1 MASNEDLQKIWEW
14 NAIVPRSIPICIHDI
29 ISKVAREQPNEPAV
43 CAWDGELTYRELDDL
58 STALACQ
65 LNVFNLGQGIVPL
78 CFEKSVWMP
87 VAMLAVFKA
96 GAACVALDVTL
107 PEERLRGI
115 VKQVQPK
122 VILSSFPN
130 RVKASRVVGDNIPL
144 QVVDK
149 SSILNGDPTQ
159 MGSGTHHKPV
169 LPAVNPSDLLY
180 LVFTSGSTGVP
191 KGARLSHQ
199 NLASALHYQSQKLCF
214 SPTSRVL
221 DFASYAFDIAWFNFI
236 FTLCCGGCLCI
247 GSHEEM
253 RNDPAACIQRY
264 RVNFA
269 HLTPSLT
276 HIVSSEALSQL
287 DILVTSGEIL
297 TASHAEKVSLPRK
310 IINAYGPAECTPHAT
325 ASVIQKDEMLHPPI
339 GRGHGACTWVVDLT
353 DESRLV
359 PIGEEGEL
367 WLEGPL
373 VGEGYLNDEEKT
385 SSVFVIDPSWLLSG
399 APSKAGRHGRLYKTG
414 DIVRQNE
421 DGTFMFIRRK
431 DAQVKINGQ
440 RVELGEVEYHVRR
453 LLRGSSQLVA
463 EVIKPQNSGSAILA
477 IFICID
483 EFESKDKTALKA
495 SVATLTQGV
504 DELLAQVV
512 PSYMIPS
519 AYIPI
524 KDVPMTATGKT
535 DRKVLHEIGSS
546 FTTVELAAL
555 HPTRQTEF
563 QAPGTEAE
571 EKMQSWWATVLG
583 IEASAISLDDN
594 FLHIGGD
601 SIQAMKL
608 VGIARQEGLVLTV
621 ADIFKQPRLF
631 DLARLMHTFDHDIP
645 SADEPVAPFSLLRN
659 GVNLH
664 DARQQVA
671 SLCGL
676 DAAQIQDIIPCTPL
690 QEGLLAMTLKRPG
703 DYISERN
710 FTLRPGLD
718 IDRFKKACE
727 DAVTYLPILRMRI
740 FDLPG
745 IGLVQAILDENI
757 SWELSDNEDS
767 NAPGTSMALGDK
779 LTRFYLSVDR
789 GLGTIFK
796 WKMHHALYDG
806 WSVPLMLD
814 AIEKAYQGEK
824 VEIVPFQRFIYYI
837 QNIDQKAAYDHWHKY
852 YQLSQATIFPAT
864 PSPAYAPNVDEILEH
879 RFTNIAWT
887 KTDITASTAIRTAW
901 AMLQGAYTGSSDVA
915 FGATVTG
922 RQAAV
927 LGIEKMAAPAIAT
940 VPVRVVWE
948 SNQTLDELLR
958 LVQQQSIDGIPYE
971 QIGLREIRKVSQDA
985 DHGCNFQTLL
995 VVQPPGLVTD
1005 QSEIFELVSE
1015 HTGALNGFNTYALQL
1030 ICTLL
1035 EDGLHVS
1042 ISFDSSTI
1050 SRAELQRLVT
1060 QFEHIVRMICDEE
1073 LRAKKLHELDI
1084 LSNNDLQEIWN
1095 WNAQLP
1101 ETVDGLIH
1109 KSIEQMAIQQ
1119 PNSTAIRAW
1128 DGVLTY
1134 GELDS
1139 IASRFAL
1146 HLVKKGLHANVLV
1159 PLCFEKSMWTAV
1171 AMLSVMKAGAASLLL
1186 DINQPE
1192 ERLRTIIRQINPHII
1207 LSSTDNAALA
1217 TRLSDTTVEV
1227 EVISTAAL
1235 DALSADSHITSQ
1247 DSIRDVMESQSPL
1260 DLLYVVFTSGS
1271 SGTPKGVKISHQN
1284 FSSAVKHQQTELG
1297 FSSSSQVL
1305 DFASYAFDMA
1315 WSNFIFTLCT
1325 GGCLCIGSQGEM
1337 RDDLA
1342 GCLQRYQITF
1352 IQLTPSLA
1360 RTIDSAILSRL
1371 DVLLLAGEGLS
1382 MTDVDHA
1389 SVAKKLLNAYGPA
1402 ECSVC
1407 GTASN
1412 LKTHTRGPPPIG
1424 RGIGQ
1429 CTWVVDPEDETKLVP
1444 IGVEGELWL
1453 EGPLVGQGYFHN
1465 EEQTAAAFVQDP
1477 AWLLRGSRTMPGR
1490 KGRLY
1495 KTGDLVRFTAN
1506 GALIFTGRK
1515 DSQVKIR
1522 GQRIELGEVEYHIA
1536 KLLPSEYGSIQIK
1549 AEVVVPLDG
1558 NGEIMVLFVCA
1569 SGVKDDATS
1578 NELKL
1583 IVQQIKRE
1591 VDRHLT
1597 EILPSYM
1604 IPSAF
1609 VPIATLPLTPTGKID
1624 RKVLKKIGGEIT
1636 LKTLLEFQPSS
1647 HAERKPP
1654 STEAEK
1660 QMCNMWATILGIDP
1674 EEISTDDSFLRIGGD
1689 SIQAMRLVGIAR
1701 SSGLLFSVEDVFKQ
1715 PRLCDLSKVAK
1726 FSVNDMDSPVD
1737 EEVQPFS
1744 LLQSKIEV
1752 ETAIQLAASLCAIQ
1766 PEQVQDIFPCS
1777 PLQEGLIAMTE
1788 KQSGQYILRNELEL
1802 PKSID
1807 PIALRIAFEEMVTN
1821 IPILRTRVVYLP
1833 GQGFVQVIVEEP
1845 ALWTKEHPDA
1855 RMGLGTR
1862 LNTINITTKDDGT
1875 TTFTWLIHH
1884 ALYDGWSFH
1893 LLLDTLEGLLS
1904 RNERHPWPL
1913 SLQPFIRHI
1922 QNIDVSASR
1931 QYWQAHFQ
1939 GCEAAIF
1946 PACPSPSYVPRV
1958 DSILEHGITNL
1969 SWPSNEITPSTV
1981 IRTAWSLVQSTYTT
1995 VNDIV
2000 FGVTVAVLDPG
2011 LRVEEQLQKIQTQ
2024 AAESMMYEQFGLQ
2037 EIRKL
2042 GQEAELG
2049 CSFQAL
2055 LVVQPAELSIPRNKI
2070 LKAISPQAQNEPKD
2084 QADVFSTYA
2093 LELIFGLNDSG
2104 VSITLNF
2111 DSAIIGAERVQ
2122 RIADQFE
2129 HFMRLLC
2136 SEDWHQTTIG
2146 DLEVA
2151 CKQDLEDIWAWNSAV
2166 PDAVELCIH
2175 DIIAETTE
2183 RQPSA
2188 PAICAWDG
2196 ETSYKELDELSTRLS
2211 ERLIQLGVGRN
2222 VPVPLLFEKSM
2233 FMPLA
2238 MLSVMKAGGCCV
2250 AMDIN
2255 QPEERLRTIISQIKP
2270 TLILS
2275 SAQNESM
2282 ASHISGTA
2290 QIQVVSKSA
2299 LDALRIGPIGTMDQ
2313 SPASTATPSDLL
2325 YIVFT
2330 SGSSGTPKG
2339 AQISHQNFASAI
2351 KHQSHHLG
2359 FTPES
2364 RVLDFASYSFDM
2376 AWSNF
2381 LFTLCIGGCLC
2392 VGSYNE
2398 MQNDLAGCLQRYNIS
2413 FAQLTPSLARTVDV
2427 EVLSALDTLIL
2438 AGEGLQVSDIERCA
2452 KVRNLINAYG
2462 PAECSVCATAASLRH
2477 NNSGLPI
2484 IGKGVGQC
2492 TWIVDH
2498 ENPSRLVPV
2507 GVEGELWLEGPLV
2520 GLGYLDDERT
2530 ANAFVNDPP
2539 WLLNGAPGHSGRQG
2553 RLYKTGDLVRYN
2565 SDGSLIFVGR
2575 KDSQAKIRGQRLEL
2589 GEVEVHIQRQ
2599 LQAYR
2604 DLQVVAEIITPRDGS
2619 NQVLVAFLTASTEAE
2634 EAGIIGEIAKLQGAL
2649 GKTIPS
2655 YMIPSAFIPLR
2666 SLPMTTTGKTDR
2678 KKLREIGGNMKIEE
2692 IFAFSQQAQQ
2702 QKRGPRTPTEKKM
2715 QHLWAEILEIRS
2727 SQIGLDDSFLRVG
2740 DSIQAIK
2747 LVRAARDEGLSITV
2761 ADIFKHPQLWELAQ
2775 VATTVECAEL
2785 DDQIPPF
2792 SLLNMGLSE
2801 DEIRRAVA
2809 TLCGVKSVQIQ
2820 DVFPCTSLQEGLLAL
2835 TEKEFGD
2842 YISQNEYTLKPGTDT
2857 DRFKEACETVFDAF
2871 PILRTRIVDLPGKG
2885 LVQVVIDEAI
2895 QWQTNETGSTGLGR
2909 KLTQFCLTADEDSS
2923 VRFLWEIHHALY
2935 DGWTFPLLLN
2945 AISSAYEG
2953 KRQFSTTPFQAFIR
2967 HLQNIDRGAAHDF
2980 WQAQFNGIRASP
2992 FPPRPLV
2999 QRPRVA
3005 AVIDREIIYVQ
3016 WPETD
3021 ITASTAI
3028 RAAWALVQ
3036 GSCTGSSD
3044 VLFGTIALGRQL
3056 PVPGIEQI
3064 AGPTIATIPV
3074 RIALDP
3080 SVQTVGEYLQEV
3092 QQQAINSLPYEQIGL
3107 QEIRRVS
3114 QESEYACDFSTLL
3127 VIQPEGQSQLP
3138 NKLFETT
3145 SDDGAW
3151 LRNLSTYPLLIIC
3164 GLQDQG
3170 VNIRL
3175 SFDSTIVAA
3184 DRVQRIAQQFEHV
3197 LRLICSEEQRQIKLG
3212 GIDLT
3217 TAQDVQD
3224 IWKWN
3229 ATVPETLDACVHDLI
3244 AESIAKHPNSLA
3256 VDAWDGTLTYQEL
3269 DHLSNQVAIQ
3279 LIQAGIE
3286 PNMPV
3291 PLLFEKSMWMP
3302 IAILG
3307 VMKAGATSVAMDS
3320 SQPKERLKVI
3330 IRQVQPRVILSS
3342 VLNATLASQLSE
3354 TEVQVQIVCTKTIE
3368 LLRTTVEITADLRAL
3383 EDLGCPSHSLYIIF
3397 TSGSTGVPKGARVS
3411 HKSFAS
3417 AMKHQMSMFGF
3428 NSTSRVIDFASYAFD
3443 MPWTNYLFTF
3453 YAGGCVC
3460 IRPKSELQNDLAGCL
3475 QRHRISYAF
3484 LTPSLARTIDASV
3497 LSRLDVLAF
3506 GGEGLLLSDVT
3517 RCAGVGRIVNI
3528 YGPSEC
3534 TPCSTAAVITDF
3546 TLAPQ
3551 IGNGQGQCTW
3561 IVDPQ
3566 NGQKLVPIGVEGELW
3581 LEGPLVGQGYLD
3593 DRQTL
3598 ATYEDDPIWLLR
3610 GAAGVSGR
3618 RGRLYK
3624 TGDLV
3629 RYASDGTLI
3638 FCGRKDSQVKI
3649 RGQRVELSEVEHHAR
3664 QHLLQN
3670 GEDVRL
3676 IAEIIVPK
3684 SSDNALL
3691 VMFICLP
3698 GFDMKVETNEKL
3710 KAQVSALAEPL
3721 QEQLSKKIP
3730 SYMVPSAFIPVP
3742 TMPMTGTGKTDR
3754 KVLREIASKLTLE
3767 ELAAMQPQR
3776 QNSYREPQST
3786 SEKRLQALWSTVL
3799 AIDASSISA
3808 DDSFLR
3814 IGGDS
3819 IQAMRLVAAAREQGL
3834 ALTVTDIFEHPELS
3848 DLAQFMKGEDDMIAT
3863 DVAPL
3868 SLLSESIDHS
3878 TLMQQAASLCNVQ
3891 ATQILDIF
3899 PCTPLQEGL
3908 LAMTEKHSGD
3918 YISQNIYN
3926 LEPEID
3932 RERFK
3937 AACERVVDSFPIL
3950 RTRIIDL
3957 PGEGLVQVVVDERV
3971 QWNLQQGHIGLG
3983 TKLSSFGLHHEGTIT
3998 QFSWTIHHALY
4009 DGWSFGMM
4017 LEAIQK
4023 AYNGGDDLTTVPFQR
4038 YIQYVRETDS
4048 SAAIRFWQHQFEG
4061 ARPAIFPQ
4069 LSSLAH
4075 TPRADSLLR
4084 HEISSIGFPKTN
4096 VTASTAIKAAWALV
4110 QGIFTDSG
4118 DVVFGT
4124 TVTGRQIPVAG
4135 VEQIAAPLI
4144 ATVPVRAT
4152 LDPNVQVSRLLED
4165 MQRQS
4170 VESIPYEHIGLQE
4183 IRKVSPEAQ
4192 QGCDFQTLLVI
4203 QPSEI
4208 EQIPK
4213 TVFKPVDMAER
4224 GNSQASA
4231 FSTYA
4236 LELICALQ
4244 QEGVALMLSFD
4255 SRIVQP
4261 QEAKRVVSQFEHMLR
4276 LVCASSQQELRLNE
4290 IQIASEQ
4297 DIEDIW
4303 KWNAAVPPLNEM
4315 CVHDLLAQTARKQPD
4330 APAIHA
4336 WDGQLSYRQLEL
4348 LSSRLAAHL
4357 VREGVKPGVIL
4368 PLCIEKSGLMPVAM
4382 LAVMKLGAASV
4393 ALDINQPK
4401 NRLRSIVRQ
4410 VQSNVILASTT
4421 NKDIALELADQP
4433 AKVVI
4438 ISTAFL
4444 NNLME
4449 AEASLSLSLEHVAI
4463 QPSELLYA
4471 VFTSGSTG
4479 LPKGVLISHQNVAST
4494 LIEDV
4499 ETLGFKPG
4507 GRVLDFASYA
4517 FDMSWFNFLFTLYT
4531 GGCLCIGSQEEM
4543 HNDLAACI
4551 QKYNVSYIQL
4561 TPSLARLVD
4570 IKSLS
4575 TLDVLALAGEAVSPT
4590 DAEYFS
4596 SLDSVHVVNIYGPA
4610 ECTPCST
4617 VSLITDGNKSEPPIG
4632 RGRGLRTWVVDQETG
4647 SRLVPIGTEGELW
4660 LEGPL
4665 VGHGYFNDQNGQTSA
4680 TFIEDPGWLLQ
4691 GSRSVPGRHGRLYK
4705 TRDLVRYNANGELVF
4720 IGRKDSQ
4727 AKIRGQRVELAEVE
4741 HHVKGLL
4748 SRNEDLQVIAE
4759 VVTPRNSTSQ
4769 VLIAFIYLKPS
4780 SQDDTDFTPTLARLD
4795 SRLADR
4801 VPSYMIPAAFM
4812 PLTTIPMTA
4821 TGKTDRKALREIGNQ
4836 LAIEDIA
4843 ALHASLQTDETKTP
4857 LTAGE
4862 RRLRQL
4868 WSLVLNVDSTL
4879 IDANTSFLRIGDSIQ
4894 AMRLVAMAREQGVL
4908 LTVADI
4914 FKQPRLGDQAKHLR
4928 WNDEISEEEVIAP
4941 FSLLKEGITVEF
4953 ARLQAAS
4960 LCNVSSSQIE
4970 DVLPCTPL
4978 QEGLLAMTQKR
4989 SGNYIAHIKFLLQPD
5004 IDVGQFTQACED
5016 VSTEMPILR
5025 TRVIN
5030 LPGQGL
5036 VQAIVDEPI
5045 QWQDENSSDAFSCS
5059 ASDTMGLG
5067 TRLSQFGLSNG
5078 EHGTLFSW
5086 TIHHALYDNF
5096 LVSMVLDAIDKA
5108 YRHVQKTQYVP
5119 FRRFISH
5126 IHDTDESA
5134 AINFWK
5140 GYFDGSQAA
5149 VFPQLPLP
5157 GYAPSTDKALHAAI
5171 TNVTWPNTDMTPA
5184 TIIRT
5189 AWALLQKFHTS
5200 SNDVVFG
5207 CTVTGRQAA
5216 IPGAERIAGPT
5227 VATVPVRIEFPEE
5240 LDMTVAELQAMIQQQ
5255 SIDSIA
5261 FEQMGLQN
5269 IRKIS
5274 EDAAHSCDFQTLLVV
5289 QPASSNSQAS
5299 IFKPLESPR
5308 AQPEVGVSSTYS
5320 LEVVCDIN
5328 PHGLFVKLNYDS
5340 NVVDNR
5346 KIARMRDQ
5354 FENILRILCEEAYQK
5369 TSLRN
5374 LSLIPQI
5381 DLETVWNWNA
5391 SVPETVQ
5398 VCIHDIISAVAHKT
5412 PYATAICAWDG
5423 ELTYMELESLAHSL
5437 SLRLT
5442 AMGIA
5447 PGVIVP
5453 LCFEKSMWTAVTAYA
5468 VWKTGAACFLV
5479 DTNQPED
5486 RLQSIIRQISPK
5498 AILASSANKAL
5509 AYRLQEAAAGI
5520 QLLDV
5525 TRFFDGILAH
5535 GIPTND
5541 LQLPRPVTKA
5551 KPTDLLYVVYTS
5563 GSTGTPKGA
5572 TVSHQNFASAIH
5584 HQTARLGFSPTSRV
5598 LDFASYAFDMSWSC
5612 ILFALCNG
5620 GCLCVGSQAEMR
5632 NDLAGCFSRYQISH
5646 VSLTPSVAR
5655 TVDSTAMSG
5664 LDVLLLAGEAMSP
5677 SDISRFKEIPMLLNA
5692 YGPSECSICAT
5703 AANVGLGSSGSAVS
5717 IGKGVGQRTWV
5728 VDPNNGNYLMPIG
5741 VEGELWLEG
5750 PLVGQ
5755 GYLNDEERTSAAFV
5769 HDPSW
5774 LLQGIPELGISGRRG
5789 RLYKTGDIVRY
5800 QTDGTLTFV
5809 GRKDSQAK
5817 IHGQRL
5823 ELGEVEYHV
5832 QQLLPQ
5838 DQDVRVV
5845 AEIINPRGGSDMLAM
5860 FISMPGIDQP
5870 QARAADIA
5878 NETRQRLTKLVPS
5891 YMIPS
5896 VFIPI
5901 AALPTTVTGK
5911 IDRKT
5916 LKTIGGALTTEELAA
5931 LDPKRS
5937 QQQRLPVTAAEKQMQ
5952 YLWASILDI
5961 DASSIYLDDSF
5972 HTVGGDSI
5980 QAMRLVVAAR
5990 EQGLSLTITDI
6001 LTSSSLS
6008 ELIHLE
6014 SSDEEDNQSL
6024 IDDTAM
6030 LPFSLLGSSLSTS
6043 SLLETVPKLL
6053 GPDIISFTDV
6063 YPVTTVQADFIE
6075 MAMRKNPLSCAA
6087 MYFDFSSDMTDV
6099 ELVTAC
6105 SILWEKFDILR
6116 AIFIQYEGA
6125 FFHVISDAIEVPVCI
6140 HPIERDLE
6148 SSQLHSRI
6156 LSQPLQ
6162 LGKPF
6167 TMFHIQRLA
6176 QGPVRLTIRIA
6187 HAQYDGLSLG
6197 PLLTTLSALLSHQL
6211 PPSVP
6216 QFSRYIKHIQYLEEK
6231 SFPFWKDFLEKSQP
6245 LQMPTPR
6252 NLERSTGKALR
6263 LSRTVP
6269 APGRIDR
6276 TTSATMFIAACAHAL
6291 TKFTNSTDVVLGLTV
6306 SGRSSLSAELK
6317 DVMGPCLNIVPIR
6330 AKVQQGALL
6339 KDIISQVQNQRHRS
6353 VAYEAAGSRNILQ
6366 DCTDW
6371 PPSLRRYNCI
6381 VQFQNIDENPA
6392 LFSGHGPQLNIV
6404 AKPGL
6409 VQTNDIFIIAKPTK
6423 DDWSLEISGS
6433 DSYDL
6438 KQLRE
6443 FLDGRYYD
6451 GQEGACGCGGANGG
6465 AAFPWQLGISNG
6477 VYTAAG
6483 SQALYD
6489 TAGASWCG
6497 AGCGKCYNL
6506 TSTGEPPC
6514 TSCGTGGVAGQS
6526 IIVMVTNLCPNN
6538 GNAQWCPTVGGTNQY
6553 GYSYHFDIMAQ
6564 SEVFGDNVVV
6574 DFEPVAC
6581 PGQATSDW
6589 QQCICVGQQETDTTP
6604 VLGGGSSP
6612 PPGSSSSRPPASATS
6627 SAPTGSGT
6635 QSLYGQCGGTGWT
6648 GPTACAPPATCK
6660 VLNQYYSQCLD

>member
-1 MASNEDLQKIWEW
+1 
-14 NAIVPRSIPICIHDI
+14 
-29 ISKVAREQPNEPAV
+29 
-43 CAWDGELTYRELDDL
+43 
-58 STALACQ
+58 
-65 LNVFNLGQGIVPL
+65 
-78 CFEKSVWMP
+78 
-87 VAMLAVFKA
+87 
-96 GAACVALDVTL
+96 
-107 PEERLRGI
+107 
-115 VKQVQPK
+115 
-122 VILSSFPN
+122 
-130 RVKASRVVGDNIPL
+130 
-144 QVVDK
+144 
-149 SSILNGDPTQ
+149 
-159 MGSGTHHKPV
+159 
-169 LPAVNPSDLLY
+169 
-180 LVFTSGSTGVP
+180 
-191 KGARLSHQ
+191 
-199 NLASALHYQSQKLCF
+199 
-214 SPTSRVL
+214 
-221 DFASYAFDIAWFNFI
+221 
-236 FTLCCGGCLCI
+236 
-247 GSHEEM
+247 M

-287 DILVTSGEIL
+287 DILVTSGEVL
-297 TASHAEKVSLPRK
+297 TASHAEKISLPKK

-325 ASVIQKDEMLHPPI
+325 ASVIHKDEKLHPPI

-373 VGEGYLNDEEKT
+373 VGDGYLNDEEKT
-385 SSVFVIDPSWLLSG
+385 SSVFVIDPTWLMSG
-399 APSKAGRHGRLYKTG
+399 LPSKAGRHGRLYKTG

-453 LLRGSSQLVA
+453 LLRGSSQVVA
-463 EVIKPQNSGSAILA
+463 EVIKPQNSSIAVLA

-483 EFESKDKTALKA
+483 EFESKDKDALKA
-495 SVATLTQGV
+495 SVATLTHGV
-504 DELLAQVV
+504 DGLLAQVV

-524 KDVPMTATGKT
+524 KDIPMTATGKT

-563 QAPGTEAE
+563 QAPRTEAE
-571 EKMQSWWATVLG
+571 EKMQGWWATVLG
-583 IEASAISLDDN
+583 IEASKISLDDN

-621 ADIFKQPRLF
+621 ADIFKQPRLL
-631 DLARLMHTFDHDIP
+631 DLARLMKNLDHD
-645 SADEPVAPFSLLRN
+645 SASASSSVAPFSLLGN
-659 GVNLH
+659 GINLQ

-676 DAAQIQDIIPCTPL
+676 DVAQIQDIIPCTPL
-690 QEGLLAMTLKRPG
+690 QEGLLAMTVKRPG
-703 DYISERN
+703 DYISERQ
-710 FTLRPGLD
+710 FTLRPGLV
-718 IDRFKKACE
+718 ISRFKKACE
-727 DAVTYLPILRMRI
+727 DAVANLPILRTRV

-745 IGLVQAILDENI
+745 IGLVQAILNEAI
-757 SWELSDNEDS
+757 SWESTDNDDS
-767 NAPGTSMALGDK
+767 NAPSRSMALGDK
-779 LTRFYLSVDR
+779 LSRFYLSVDR
-789 GLGTIFK
+789 GLGTVFK
-796 WKMHHALYDG
+796 WRMHHALYDG
-806 WSVPLMLD
+806 WSMPLMLD
-814 AIEKAYQGEK
+814 AIEKAYQGQE
-824 VEIVPFQRFIYYI
+824 VETVPFQRFIHYI
-837 QNIDQKAAYDHWHKY
+837 QNIDKNAAFDHWSKY
-852 YQLSQATIFPAT
+852 YQLSQATVFPAT
-864 PSPAYAPNVDEILEH
+864 PSPAYTPSVDEIIEH
-879 RFTNIAWT
+879 RFTNISWT
-887 KTDITASTAIRTAW
+887 KTDITAATAIRTSW

-948 SNQTLDELLR
+948 SNQTLNELLR

-971 QIGLREIRKVSQDA
+971 QMGLREIRKVSQDA
-985 DHGCNFQTLL
+985 EYGCNFQTLL

-1005 QSEIFELVSE
+1005 QSEIFELISE

-1035 EDGLHVS
+1035 EDGLHLS
-1042 ISFDSSTI
+1042 IGFDSSII
-1050 SRAELQRLVT
+1050 SRAESERIIK
-1060 QFEHIVRMICDEE
+1060 QFEHLVRVVCDAEM
-1073 LRAKKLHELDI
+1073 RTKKLHEVDI
-1084 LSNNDLQEIWN
+1084 LSQNDLQDIWN
-1095 WNAQLP
+1095 WNARVP

-1109 KSIEQMAIQQ
+1109 KSIEKMAIQQ
-1119 PNSTAIRAW
+1119 PNSTAILAW

-1134 GELDS
+1134 AELDS

-1146 HLVKKGLHANVLV
+1146 HLAKKGVHANVLV

-1192 ERLRTIIRQINPHII
+1192 ERLRTIIRQVGPRII

-1217 TRLSDTTVEV
+1217 TRLSDTPVEV
-1227 EVISTAAL
+1227 EVIDKAAL
-1235 DALSADSHITSQ
+1235 DRLTVDSRIVSQEGMADI
-1247 DSIRDVMESQSPL
+1247 MASQSPL

-1271 SGTPKGVKISHQN
+1271 TGAPKGVKISHQN

-1297 FSSSSQVL
+1297 FTSSSQVL

-1325 GGCLCIGSQGEM
+1325 GGCLCIGSQSEM

-1352 IQLTPSLA
+1352 VQLTPSLA
-1360 RTIDSAILSRL
+1360 RTIDSSILSHL

-1389 SVAKKLLNAYGPA
+1389 SVAKMLLNAYGPA

-1412 LKTHTRGPPPIG
+1412 LKFHTSGPPPIG

-1453 EGPLVGQGYFHN
+1453 EGPLVGQGYFYN
-1465 EEQTAAAFVQDP
+1465 EEQTVAAFIQDP
-1477 AWLLRGSRTMPGR
+1477 AWLLKGWRDTPGR
-1490 KGRLY
+1490 TGRLY
-1495 KTGDLVRFTAN
+1495 KTGDLVRYTAD
-1506 GALIFTGRK
+1506 GALVFTGRK

-1569 SGVKDDATS
+1569 PGAKEDIT
-1578 NELKL
+1578 

-1591 VDRHLT
+1591 VDQHLT

-1609 VPIATLPLTPTGKID
+1609 VLIAALPLTPTGKID
-1624 RKVLKKIGGEIT
+1624 RKVLKKMGSEIT
-1636 LKTLLEFQPSS
+1636 LKTLLEFQRNSQV
-1647 HAERKPP
+1647 ERKPP
-1654 STEAEK
+1654 STEAEE
-1660 QMCNMWATILGIDP
+1660 QMCNLWATVLGMKF

-1715 PRLCDLSKVAK
+1715 PRLSDLCKMAK
-1726 FSVNDMDSPVD
+1726 LSSIADIDSSID
-1737 EEVQPFS
+1737 ETVQPFS
-1744 LLQSKIEV
+1744 LLQSNVDV
-1752 ETAIQLAASLCAIQ
+1752 EAAIQLTASLCDIQ

-1788 KQSGQYILRNELEL
+1788 KQSGQYILRNEFEV

-1807 PIALRIAFEEMVTN
+1807 PSTFRRAFEEMATN

-1833 GQGFVQVIVEEP
+1833 GQGFVQVVVNEP
-1845 ALWTKEHPDA
+1845 AHWTKEYSDA
-1855 RMGLGTR
+1855 KMGLGTR
-1862 LNTINITTKDDGT
+1862 LSTLTVATKNNGT
-1875 TTFTWLIHH
+1875 TTLTWSIHH

-1893 LLLDTLEGLLS
+1893 LLLDTLERLLS
-1904 RNERHPWPL
+1904 QIERHAWPL
-1913 SLQPFIRHI
+1913 PFQPFIRHI
-1922 QNIDVSASR
+1922 QNVDVAASR
-1931 QYWQAHFQ
+1931 KYWQTHFQ
-1939 GCEAAIF
+1939 GCEAAAF
-1946 PACPSPSYVPRV
+1946 PVCPSPSYVPRV
-1958 DSILEHGITNL
+1958 DSILEHEIKNL
-1969 SWPSNEITPSTV
+1969 AWPSNDITPSTV
-1981 IRTAWSLVQSTYTT
+1981 IRTAWSLLQATYTT

-2000 FGVTVAVLDPG
+2000 FGVTVAGRQAALTGIERVAGPTIATVPVRVILDTS
-2011 LRVEEQLQKIQTQ
+2011 LQVEEQLQRIQTQ
-2024 AAESMMYEQFGLQ
+2024 AAESTMYEHFGLQ

-2055 LVVQPAELSIPRNKI
+2055 LVIQPAELNTPRNRI
-2070 LKAISPQAQNEPKD
+2070 LKAISSQAKNELKD

-2093 LELIFGLNDSG
+2093 LELIFGLDDSG

-2111 DSAIIGAERVQ
+2111 DSAVIGAERIQ
-2122 RIADQFE
+2122 RIAEQFE
-2129 HFMRLLC
+2129 HFLRLLC
-2136 SEDWHQTTIG
+2136 SEDMGQTTIG
-2146 DLEVA
+2146 DLDVA
-2151 CKQDLEDIWAWNSAV
+2151 CKQDLQDIWAWNSAV

-2175 DIIAETTE
+2175 DIIAETTT
-2183 RQPSA
+2183 RQPFA

-2196 ETSYKELDELSTRLS
+2196 EMSYKELDELSTILS
-2211 ERLIQLGVGRN
+2211 QRLIKLGVGRN

-2233 FMPLA
+2233 YMPLA

-2250 AMDIN
+2250 AMDVN

-2275 SAQNESM
+2275 STQNESM
-2282 ASHISGTA
+2282 ASHLSGTA
-2290 QIQVVSKSA
+2290 HIEVVSKSA
-2299 LDALRIGPIGTMDQ
+2299 LEALHIEPAGTAAQ
-2313 SPASTATPSDLL
+2313 SPALTARPSDLL

-2330 SGSSGTPKG
+2330 SGSTGIPKG

-2364 RVLDFASYSFDM
+2364 RVLDFASYAFDM

-2381 LFTLCIGGCLC
+2381 LFTLCLGGCLC
-2392 VGSYNE
+2392 IGSYNE

-2413 FAQLTPSLARTVDV
+2413 FTQLTPSLARTVDV
-2427 EVLSALDTLIL
+2427 DVLSALDTLIL
-2438 AGEGLQVSDIERCA
+2438 AGEGLQASDIERCA

-2462 PAECSVCATAASLRH
+2462 PAECSVCATAANLRQ
-2477 NNSGLPI
+2477 NKSGLPI

-2492 TWIVDH
+2492 TWIVDPH
-2498 ENPSRLVPV
+2498 DPSHLMPV

-2539 WLLNGAPGHSGRQG
+2539 WLLNGVPGHSGRQG

-2599 LQAYR
+2599 LQEYR
-2604 DLQVVAEIITPRDGS
+2604 DLQVVAEIVTPRDGS
-2619 NQVLVAFLTASTEAE
+2619 NQILIAFLTVGTENE
-2634 EAGIIGEIAKLQGAL
+2634 ESEMVGEIAKLQGAL
-2649 GKTIPS
+2649 GNTIPS

-2666 SLPMTTTGKTDR
+2666 TFPMTTTGKTDR
-2678 KKLREIGGNMKIEE
+2678 KKLREIGGNMTIEE
-2692 IFAFSQQAQQ
+2692 IFAFGQQAQQ
-2702 QKRGPRTPTEKKM
+2702 QKREPRTPTEKKM
-2715 QHLWAEILEIRS
+2715 QRLWSEILEVSS
-2727 SQIGLDDSFLRVG
+2727 SQIGLDDSFLRIG
-2740 DSIQAIK
+2740 DSIQAIN
-2747 LVRAARDEGLSITV
+2747 LVRAAREESLSITV

-2775 VATTVECAEL
+2775 VATTVECADL
-2785 DDQIPPF
+2785 VDQIMPF
-2792 SLLNMGLSE
+2792 SLLNVGLSE
-2801 DEIRRAVA
+2801 DGIRNAVA
-2809 TLCGVKSVQIQ
+2809 ALCGVESVQIQ
-2820 DVFPCTSLQEGLLAL
+2820 DVFPCTPLQEGLLAL
-2835 TEKEFGD
+2835 TEKAFGH
-2842 YISQNEYTLKPGTDT
+2842 YVSQNEYSLQPGTDIE
-2857 DRFKEACETVFDAF
+2857 RFKRACETVFHAF

-2895 QWQTNETGSTGLGR
+2895 QWQTKEARSTGFGR
-2909 KLTQFCLTADEDSS
+2909 RLTQFRLTVDEDSS

-2953 KRQFSTTPFQAFIR
+2953 KRQFSTTHFQAFIR
-2967 HLQNIDRGAAHDF
+2967 HLQDIDRGAAHDF
-2980 WQAQFNGIRASP
+2980 WQAQFKGIRSSS
-2992 FPPRPLV
+2992 FPPRPSV
-2999 QRPRVA
+2999 QKPRVA
-3005 AVIDREIIYVQ
+3005 AVIDRDIFNIH

-3021 ITASTAI
+3021 ITASTAV

-3036 GSCTGSSD
+3036 GSCTGSND
-3044 VLFGTIALGRQL
+3044 ILFGTIALGRQL
-3056 PVPGIEQI
+3056 AVPGIEQI
-3064 AGPTIATIPV
+3064 AGPTIATTPV
-3074 RIALDP
+3074 RIVLDP
-3080 SVQTVGEYLQEV
+3080 SVQTIEKFLQEV
-3092 QQQAINSLPYEQIGL
+3092 QQQAIDSLPYEQIGL

-3138 NKLFETT
+3138 TKLFETT
-3145 SDDGAW
+3145 SDDDAW

-3170 VNIRL
+3170 VSIRF
-3175 SFDSTIVAA
+3175 SFDSTVVGA
-3184 DRVQRIAQQFEHV
+3184 DRVQRIAEQFEHV
-3197 LRLICSEEQRQIKLG
+3197 LRLVCSEDQTQIRLD
-3212 GIDLT
+3212 GIDFT
-3217 TAQDVQD
+3217 TTQDLQD

-3229 ATVPETLDACVHDLI
+3229 GTVPETLDA
-3244 AESIAKHPNSLA
+3244 SKHPNSLA
-3256 VDAWDGTLTYQEL
+3256 VDAWDGTLTYREL
-3269 DHLSNQVAIQ
+3269 DHFSNQVAIQ
-3279 LIQAGIE
+3279 LVQAGIE

-3291 PLLFEKSMWMP
+3291 PLLFEKSVWMP
-3302 IAILG
+3302 VAILG

-3320 SQPKERLKVI
+3320 SQPEERLKVI
-3330 IRQVQPRVILSS
+3330 IRQVQPKVIVSS
-3342 VLNATLASQLSE
+3342 TLNAALASHLSE
-3354 TEVQVQIVCTKTIE
+3354 TEMQVHVVCKETIE
-3368 LLRTTVEITADLRAL
+3368 LSRTTADSTEDLRAL
-3383 EDLGCPSHSLYIIF
+3383 EDLGRSFHSLYIIF
-3397 TSGSTGVPKGARVS
+3397 TSGSTGMPKGARVS

-3417 AMKHQMSMFGF
+3417 AMKHQMSVFGF

-3443 MPWTNYLFTF
+3443 MLWTNYLFTF
-3453 YAGGCVC
+3453 YAGGCLC

-3475 QRHRISYAF
+3475 QKHRISYAF
-3484 LTPSLARTIDASV
+3484 LTPSLARTIDPSV
-3497 LSRLDVLAF
+3497 LSQLDVLAF

-3517 RCAGVGRIVNI
+3517 RCADVGKIVNI

-3534 TPCSTAAVITDF
+3534 TPCSTAAVITDR
-3546 TLAPQ
+3546 TITPQ

-3561 IVDPQ
+3561 IVDPES
-3566 NGQKLVPIGVEGELW
+3566 GQKLVPIGVEGELW

-3598 ATYEDDPIWLLR
+3598 ATYEVDPVWLLR
-3610 GAAGVSGR
+3610 GAPRVSGR

-3629 RYASDGTLI
+3629 RYDSDGTLI

-3664 QHLLQN
+3664 QHLPDN
-3670 GEDVRL
+3670 GEGVRV

-3684 SSDNALL
+3684 CSDNALL

-3698 GFDMKVETNEKL
+3698 GFDMGVRTDEKL
-3710 KAQVSALAEPL
+3710 KSEISALAEPL
-3721 QEQLSKKIP
+3721 QEQLSNKIP
-3730 SYMVPSAFIPVP
+3730 SYMIPSAFIPVP

-3754 KVLREIASKLTLE
+3754 KALREMASKLTLE

-3776 QNSYREPQST
+3776 QKSYKEPQSA
-3786 SEKRLQALWSTVL
+3786 SEMRLQALWSTVL
-3799 AIDASSISA
+3799 GIDASSISA

-3834 ALTVTDIFEHPELS
+3834 ALTVTNIFEHPGLS
-3848 DLAQFMKGEDDMIAT
+3848 DLAQMMKGEDEMITT
-3863 DVAPL
+3863 DVAPF
-3868 SLLSESIDHS
+3868 SLLSESINRPA
-3878 TLMQQAASLCNVQ
+3878 LMQQAASLCSVQ
-3891 ATQILDIF
+3891 ATQIQDIF

-3918 YISQNIYN
+3918 YISQNVYN

-3932 RERFK
+3932 IERFK
-3937 AACERVVDSFPIL
+3937 AACELVVDSFPIL
-3950 RTRIIDL
+3950 RTRIVDL
-3957 PGEGLVQVVVDERV
+3957 PGEGIVQVVIDERV
-3971 QWNLQQGHIGLG
+3971 QWNLQQDHIGLG
-3983 TKLSSFGLHHEGTIT
+3983 TKLNSFRICQEGTVT
-3998 QFSWTIHHALY
+3998 RFSWTIHHALY
-4009 DGWSFGMM
+4009 DGWSFAMM
-4017 LEAIQK
+4017 LDAIQK
-4023 AYNGGDDLTTVPFQR
+4023 AYDGQDDFTAVPFQR
-4038 YIQYVRETDS
+4038 YIQYIQEADRSE
-4048 SAAIRFWQHQFEG
+4048 ANHFWLSQFEG
-4061 ARPAIFPQ
+4061 SRPAIFPQ
-4069 LSSLAH
+4069 LLSLEYI
-4075 TPRADSLLR
+4075 PRADTFLG
-4084 HEISSIGFPKTN
+4084 HDISSIIFPTTN

-4110 QGIFTDSG
+4110 QGSFTNSD

-4124 TVTGRQIPVAG
+4124 TVTGRQIPIPG

-4152 LDPNVQVSRLLED
+4152 LDPTIHVSRLLED

-4208 EQIPK
+4208 GQIPN
-4213 TVFKPVDMAER
+4213 TVFKPADMAER
-4224 GNSQASA
+4224 DSSQASA

-4236 LELICALQ
+4236 LELVCVLQ
-4244 QEGVALMLSFD
+4244 QDGLALTLSFD
-4255 SRIVQP
+4255 SRIVQQ
-4261 QEAKRVVSQFEHMLR
+4261 QEAKRIVNQFEHMLR
-4276 LVCASSQQELRLNE
+4276 LVCASGQQELRLNE

-4303 KWNAAVPPLNEM
+4303 KWNAAIPSLNET
-4315 CVHDLLAQTARKQPD
+4315 CVHNLLAQTARKQPN

-4336 WDGQLSYRQLEL
+4336 WDGQLSYGELDL

-4357 VREGVKPGVIL
+4357 MGKGVQPGVVV
-4368 PLCIEKSGLMPVAM
+4368 PLCFEKSVLMPVAM

-4393 ALDINQPK
+4393 ALDVNQPT
-4401 NRLRSIVRQ
+4401 NRLRSIVQQ
-4410 VQSNVILASTT
+4410 VQSSVILASATD
-4421 NKDIALELADQP
+4421 KDVALELADQSTN
-4433 AKVVI
+4433 VVI

-4444 NNLME
+4444 ADLME
-4449 AEASLSLSLEHVAI
+4449 ADVSHSQRLEHVAI
-4463 QPSELLYA
+4463 QPSDLLYA

-4479 LPKGVLISHQNVAST
+4479 LPKGVLISHQNIAST
-4494 LIEDV
+4494 LVEDV

-4507 GRVLDFASYA
+4507 GRVLDFAAYA

-4551 QKYNVSYIQL
+4551 QKYNVSYVQL
-4561 TPSLARLVD
+4561 TPSLARSVD
-4570 IKSLS
+4570 LQSLS
-4575 TLDVLALAGEAVSPT
+4575 NLNVLALAGEALSQN
-4590 DAEYFS
+4590 DAHYFS
-4596 SLDSVHVVNIYGPA
+4596 LLDNIQVVNIYGPA

-4617 VSLITDGNKSEPPIG
+4617 VSFITDGNKSEPPIG

-4647 SRLVPIGTEGELW
+4647 SRLAPIGSVGELW

-4665 VGHGYFNDQNGQTSA
+4665 VGHGYFNDQTGQASA
-4680 TFIEDPGWLLQ
+4680 AFVENPTWLVH
-4691 GSRSVPGRHGRLYK
+4691 GSRSIPGRRGRLYK
-4705 TRDLVRYNANGELVF
+4705 TRDLVRYNSNGELVF
-4720 IGRKDSQ
+4720 VGRKDSQ

-4741 HHVKGLL
+4741 HHVKELL
-4748 SRNEDLQVIAE
+4748 PSNEDLLVIAE
-4759 VVTPRNSTSQ
+4759 VVTPHNSTSQ
-4769 VLIAFIYLKPS
+4769 VLIAFIYLKS
-4780 SQDDTDFTPTLARLD
+4780 SNQHDPNFTATLANLD

-4801 VPSYMIPAAFM
+4801 IPSYMIPAAFV

-4821 TGKTDRKALREIGNQ
+4821 TGKTDRKALREMGNR
-4836 LAIEDIA
+4836 LAIEDIV
-4843 ALHASLQTDETKTP
+4843 ALHVSPQIDEAKIP
-4857 LTAGE
+4857 LTTGE
-4862 RRLRQL
+4862 RRLRRL
-4868 WSLVLNVDSTL
+4868 WASVLNVDSTL

-4894 AMRLVAMAREQGVL
+4894 AMRLVAIAREQGML

-4914 FKQPRLGDQAKHLR
+4914 FKQPRLCDQAKQLK
-4928 WNDEISEEEVIAP
+4928 WNDKTVEEEVIAP
-4941 FSLLKEGITVEF
+4941 FSLLKDGITTEF
-4953 ARLQAAS
+4953 AQLHAAS
-4960 LCNVSSSQIE
+4960 LCTVSSSQIE

-4989 SGNYIAHIKFLLQPD
+4989 SGNYIAHIEFILKPD
-5004 IDVGQFTQACED
+5004 VDIERFIQACED
-5016 VSTEMPILR
+5016 VSAEMPILR

-5030 LPGQGL
+5030 LPRQGL
-5036 VQAIVDEPI
+5036 VQTVVDEPI
-5045 QWQDENSSDAFSCS
+5045 QWQNETISDAFSRS
-5059 ASDTMGLG
+5059 STSDDMGLG
-5067 TRLSQFGLSNG
+5067 TRLNRFGLLRH

-5108 YRHVQKTQYVP
+5108 YRDEQRTQYVP

-5126 IHDTDESA
+5126 IHDTNESA
-5134 AINFWK
+5134 AIDFWK
-5140 GYFDGSQAA
+5140 GHFNGSQAA

-5157 GYAPSTDKALHAAI
+5157 GYAPSTDKVLYAAI
-5171 TNVTWPNTDMTPA
+5171 SNVTWPDTDVTPA

-5189 AWALLQKFHTS
+5189 AWALLQKLYTS

-5216 IPGAERIAGPT
+5216 IPGAEHIAGPT
-5227 VATVPVRIEFPEE
+5227 VATVPVRILFPEE
-5240 LDMTVAELQAMIQQQ
+5240 SDTTVEELQAQIQQRSIQ
-5255 SIDSIA
+5255 SIP

-5274 EDAAHSCDFQTLLVV
+5274 EDAEHGCDFQTLLVV
-5289 QPASSNSQAS
+5289 QPATLDGQSS
-5299 IFKPLESPR
+5299 IFKPLETPQ
-5308 AQPEVGVSSTYS
+5308 AQQDAGVSSTYA

-5328 PHGLFVKLNYDS
+5328 PHGLSVKLNYDS
-5340 NVVDNR
+5340 NVIDNG

-5354 FENILRILCEEAYQK
+5354 FEHILTVLCEETHQK
-5369 TSLRN
+5369 TLLRN
-5374 LSLIPQI
+5374 LSFIPQS

-5391 SVPETVQ
+5391 SVPETVR
-5398 VCIHDIISAVAHKT
+5398 VCIHDMISDVAHKQ
-5412 PYATAICAWDG
+5412 PYAPAICAWDG
-5423 ELTYMELESLAHSL
+5423 ELTYMELESLAYSL

-5442 AMGIA
+5442 AMGIG
-5447 PGVIVP
+5447 PTVIVP

-5486 RLQSIIRQISPK
+5486 RLQSILQQIRPK
-5498 AILASSANKAL
+5498 AILASAANKAL
-5509 AYRLQEAAAGI
+5509 AYRLQEAAAGA

-5525 TRFFDGILAH
+5525 TRFFDDVLKNGF
-5535 GIPTND
+5535 PTND
-5541 LQLPRPVTKA
+5541 LQLPQSVTKA
-5551 KPTDLLYVVYTS
+5551 KPTDLLYVVFTS

-5584 HQTARLGFSPTSRV
+5584 HQTERLGFSPTSRV

-5620 GCLCVGSQAEMR
+5620 GCLCVGSQTEMR
-5632 NDLAGCFSRYQISH
+5632 NDLAGCLRRYQISH
-5646 VSLTPSVAR
+5646 ISLTPSVAR
-5655 TVDSTAMSG
+5655 TVDPTSMSG
-5664 LDVLLLAGEAMSP
+5664 LKVLLLAGEAMSP
-5677 SDISRFKEIPMLLNA
+5677 SDVSRFKGISKLLNA

-5703 AANVGLGSSGSAVS
+5703 AANVGQVSLGSAVS

-5728 VDPNNGNYLMPIG
+5728 VDPGNGNYLVPIG

-5769 HDPSW
+5769 QDPSW

-5800 QTDGTLTFV
+5800 QMDGTLTFV

-5823 ELGEVEYHV
+5823 ELGEVEHHV

-5838 DQDVRVV
+5838 DQDVQVV
-5845 AEIINPRGGSDMLAM
+5845 AEIINPRGGSAILAM
-5860 FISMPGIDQP
+5860 FISMPEIDQL
-5870 QARAADIA
+5870 QARVAEIA
-5878 NETRQRLTKLVPS
+5878 SQIRQRLVKIVPA

-5896 VFIPI
+5896 AFIPI
-5901 AALPTTVTGK
+5901 AAIPKTVTGK
-5911 IDRKT
+5911 IDRKA
-5916 LKTIGGALTTEELAA
+5916 LKTIGGALTTEDLAA
-5931 LDPKRS
+5931 LDPKRN

-5961 DASSIYLDDSF
+5961 DASNIYLDDSF
-5972 HTVGGDSI
+5972 YTVGGDSI

-6014 SSDEEDNQSL
+6014 SSDEEDDQSL
-6024 IDDTAM
+6024 VDDTAL
-6030 LPFSLLGSSLSTS
+6030 LPFSLLGHGSSLSIS
-6043 SLLETVPKLL
+6043 SLLETIPKLL
-6053 GPDIISFTDV
+6053 DPDIISFTDV

-6075 MAMRKNPLSCAA
+6075 MAMRKTPLSCAA
-6087 MYFDFSSDMTDV
+6087 MYFDFPGDMTDV

-6105 SILWEKFDILR
+6105 SILWDKFDILR

-6148 SSQLHSRI
+6148 SSQLHPKI

-6167 TMFHIQRLA
+6167 TMFHIQRSV

-6187 HAQYDGLSLG
+6187 HAQYDGMSLG

-6216 QFSRYIKHIQYLEEK
+6216 QFSQYIKHMQYLEEK
-6231 SFPFWKDFLEKSQP
+6231 SFPFWKSFLEKSQP
-6245 LQMPTPR
+6245 LQMPMPR
-6252 NLERSTGKALR
+6252 NLEHSTGKALR
-6263 LSRTVP
+6263 LSRTIP

-6276 TTSATMFIAACAHAL
+6276 TTSATVFIAACAHAL
-6291 TKFTNSTDVVLGLTV
+6291 AKFTHSTDLVFGLTV

-6330 AKVQQGALL
+6330 AKVQQETLL
-6339 KDIISQVQNQRHRS
+6339 RDVISQVQSQRHHS
-6353 VAYEAAGSRNILQ
+6353 VAYEAAGSKNLLQ

-6392 LFSGHGPQLNIV
+6392 LFSGSGPQLNIV

-6423 DDWSLEISGS
+6423 DHWSLEISGS

-6443 FLDGRYYD
+6443 FLDGV
-6451 GQEGACGCGGANGG
+6451 C
-6465 AAFPWQLGISNG
+6465 
-6477 VYTAAG
+6477 
-6483 SQALYD
+6483 
-6489 TAGASWCG
+6489 ASI
-6497 AGCGKCYNL
+6497 L
-6506 TSTGEPPC
+6506 E
-6514 TSCGTGGVAGQS
+6514 
-6526 IIVMVTNLCPNN
+6526 I
-6538 GNAQWCPTVGGTNQY
+6538 
-6553 GYSYHFDIMAQ
+6553 
-6564 SEVFGDNVVV
+6564 
-6574 DFEPVAC
+6574 
-6581 PGQATSDW
+6581 
-6589 QQCICVGQQETDTTP
+6589 
-6604 VLGGGSSP
+6604 
-6612 PPGSSSSRPPASATS
+6612 
-6627 SAPTGSGT
+6627 
-6635 QSLYGQCGGTGWT
+6635 
-6648 GPTACAPPATCK
+6648 
-6660 VLNQYYSQCLD
+6660 

>member
-1 MASNEDLQKIWEW
+1 MASKEDLQKIWEW

-29 ISKVAREQPNEPAV
+29 ISKVARKQPNEPAI
-43 CAWDGELTYRELDDL
+43 CAWDGELTYKELDEL
-58 STALACQ
+58 STTLSCQ
-65 LNVFNLGQGIVPL
+65 LNALGLGQGIVPL

-87 VAMLAVFKA
+87 VAMLAIFKA
-96 GAACVALDVTL
+96 GGACVALDVTL

-115 VKQVQPK
+115 VKQIQPK

-130 RVKASRVVGDNIPL
+130 RSKASRIAGNDIPL
-144 QVVDK
+144 KVVDK
-149 SSILNGDPTQ
+149 PSIFNDDLTQ
-159 MGSGTHHKPV
+159 MDFGKDHKPI
-169 LPAVNPSDLLY
+169 LPAVSPSDLLY
-180 LVFTSGSTGVP
+180 VVFTSGSTGIP
-191 KGARLSHQ
+191 KGAKISHQ
-199 NLASALHYQSQKLCF
+199 NIASALHYQSEKLCF
-214 SPTSRVL
+214 SSTSRVL

-253 RNDPAACIQRY
+253 RNNPAACIQQY

-276 HIVSSEALSQL
+276 HIVSSEVLSQL

-297 TASHAEKVSLPRK
+297 TASHAEKISLPKK

-325 ASVIQKDEMLHPPI
+325 ASVIRKEEMLYPPI
-339 GRGHGACTWVVDLT
+339 GRGHGACTWVVDLG

-385 SSVFVIDPSWLLSG
+385 SSVFVDDPLWLLSG
-399 APSKAGRHGRLYKTG
+399 APAKGGRHGRLYKTG

-463 EVIKPQNSGSAILA
+463 EVIKPRNASSAILV

-483 EFESKDKTALKA
+483 EFETKDKDALKT

-512 PSYMIPS
+512 PLYMVPS

-524 KDVPMTATGKT
+524 KDIPMTATGKT
-535 DRKVLHEIGSS
+535 DRRVLHEIGSH
-546 FTTVELAAL
+546 FTTLELAAL
-555 HPTRQTEF
+555 HSTRQTEF
-563 QAPGTEAE
+563 EAPRTETE

-583 IEASAISLDDN
+583 IEASTISLDDN

-608 VGIARQEGLVLTV
+608 VGIARQQGLVLTV
-621 ADIFKQPRLF
+621 ADIFKQPRLI
-631 DLARLMHTFDHDIP
+631 DLAQLMNNSYRDSILVN
-645 SADEPVAPFSLLRN
+645 EPVAPFSLLGN
-659 GVNLH
+659 GINLH

-671 SLCGL
+671 SQCGL
-676 DAAQIQDIIPCTPL
+676 DAAQIQDIFPCTPL
-690 QEGLLAMTLKRPG
+690 QEGLLAMTVKRPG

-718 IDRFKKACE
+718 IGRFKKACE
-727 DAVTYLPILRMRI
+727 DAVANLPILRMRI

-745 IGLVQAILDENI
+745 IGLVQAILYETI
-757 SWELSDNEDS
+757 SWESTDNEDS
-767 NAPGTSMALGDK
+767 NAPGRYMALGDK

-789 GLGTIFK
+789 GLGTVFK

-814 AIEKAYQGEK
+814 AIEKAYRGEN
-824 VEIVPFQRFIYYI
+824 VETVPFQRFIHYI
-837 QNIDQKAAYDHWHKY
+837 QNIDKKAAYDHWYKY

-864 PSPAYAPNVDEILEH
+864 PSPAYTPNVDEIIEH

-887 KTDITASTAIRTAW
+887 KTDITASTVIRTAW

-948 SNQTLDELLR
+948 SNKTLNELLQ
-958 LVQQQSIDGIPYE
+958 LVQQQSIDSIPYE

-1005 QSEIFELVSE
+1005 QSEIFELASE

-1030 ICTLL
+1030 ICTLF

-1050 SRAELQRLVT
+1050 SEAELERIVR
-1060 QFEHIVRMICDEE
+1060 QFEHIVRMLCDEE
-1073 LRAKKLHELDI
+1073 VRTKKLHEVNI
-1084 LSNNDLQEIWN
+1084 LSNDDLQDIWK
-1095 WNAQLP
+1095 WNARLP
-1101 ETVDGLIH
+1101 ETVDDLIH
-1109 KSIEQMAIQQ
+1109 KTIEKMATQQ
-1119 PNSTAIRAW
+1119 PKSIAIRAW

-1134 GELDS
+1134 AELDS
-1139 IASRFAL
+1139 IASRFARCL
-1146 HLVKKGLHANVLV
+1146 AKKGVHANVLV

-1192 ERLRTIIRQINPHII
+1192 ERLRAIMRQVNPHII

-1217 TRLSDTTVEV
+1217 TRLSDTPVEV
-1227 EVISTAAL
+1227 EVISKVAL
-1235 DALSADSHITSQ
+1235 DALSARSHIISQ
-1247 DSIRDVMESQSPL
+1247 DGMRNIMISQSPQ

-1271 SGTPKGVKISHQN
+1271 TGTPKGVKISHQN

-1297 FSSSSQVL
+1297 FHSSSQVL

-1325 GGCLCIGSQGEM
+1325 GGCLCIGSQSEM

-1342 GCLQRYQITF
+1342 GCLRRYHINF

-1360 RTIDSAILSRL
+1360 RTIDSAMLSRL

-1382 MTDVDHA
+1382 MADVDHA

-1429 CTWVVDPEDETKLVP
+1429 CTWVVDPEDEAKLVP

-1465 EEQTAAAFVQDP
+1465 EEHTAAAFIQDP
-1477 AWLLRGSRTMPGR
+1477 AWLLRGSPATPGR

-1495 KTGDLVRFTAN
+1495 KTGDLVRYTAD

-1522 GQRIELGEVEYHIA
+1522 GQRIELGEVEYQIA
-1536 KLLPSEYGSIQIK
+1536 KLLPGEYGSIQIK

-1558 NGEIMVLFVCA
+1558 NGEIMVLFVCP
-1569 SGVKDDATS
+1569 SGLKDNATPR
-1578 NELKL
+1578 ELKL
-1583 IVQQIKRE
+1583 IVRQIKRE
-1591 VDRHLT
+1591 VDQHLA

-1609 VPIATLPLTPTGKID
+1609 VPITALPLTPTGKID
-1624 RKVLKKIGGEIT
+1624 RKVLKRIGSEMT
-1636 LKTLLEFQPSS
+1636 LKTLLEFQPNQQ
-1647 HAERKPP
+1647 AERKLP
-1654 STEAEK
+1654 STEAEEH
-1660 QMCNMWATILGIDP
+1660 MCNLWATVLDVNP
-1674 EEISTDDSFLRIGGD
+1674 KEISTDDSFLRIGGD
-1689 SIQAMRLVGIAR
+1689 SIQAMRLVGMAR
-1701 SSGLLFSVEDVFKQ
+1701 SSGLLFSVEDVFRQ
-1715 PRLCDLSKVAK
+1715 PRLSDLSKVAK
-1726 FSVNDMDSPVD
+1726 LSFNDIDSPVD
-1737 EEVQPFS
+1737 EEIRPFS
-1744 LLQSKIEV
+1744 LLRSEVDV

-1766 PEQVQDIFPCS
+1766 PEQIQDIFPCS

-1788 KQSGQYILRNELEL
+1788 KQSGQYILRNEFEL

-1807 PIALRIAFEEMVTN
+1807 PSTLRRLFEEMATN

-1833 GQGFVQVIVEEP
+1833 GQGFVQVIIDEP
-1845 ALWTKEHPDA
+1845 AHWTKERSDA
-1855 RMGLGTR
+1855 NMGLGTR
-1862 LNTINITTKDDGT
+1862 LNTISITTNRDGET
-1875 TTFTWLIHH
+1875 TLIWLIHH

-1893 LLLDTLEGLLS
+1893 LLLDTLEALLS
-1904 RNERHPWPL
+1904 RNKRPPWPL

-1922 QNIDVSASR
+1922 QSIDVAASR
-1931 QYWQAHFQ
+1931 KYWQSHFQ

-1946 PACPSPSYVPRV
+1946 PVCPSPSYVPRV
-1958 DSILEHGITNL
+1958 DSILEHEITNL
-1969 SWPSNEITPSTV
+1969 AWPSNDITPATV
-1981 IRTAWSLVQSTYTT
+1981 IRTAWSLLQSTYITID
-1995 VNDIV
+1995 DIV
-2000 FGVTVAVLDPG
+2000 FGVTVAGRQGALIGIERVAGPTIATVPVRVILDPR
-2011 LRVEEQLQKIQTQ
+2011 LQIEEQLQKIQTQ
-2024 AAESMMYEQFGLQ
+2024 AAESMMYEHFGLQ

-2042 GQEAELG
+2042 SQEAELG

-2055 LVVQPAELSIPRNKI
+2055 LVIQPTELNTPRNAI
-2070 LKAISPQAQNEPKD
+2070 LKSIASKAKNELQG
-2084 QADVFSTYA
+2084 QADAFSTYA
-2093 LELIFGLNDSG
+2093 LELIFDLKDSG

-2111 DSAIIGAERVQ
+2111 DSAVIGAERIQ
-2122 RIADQFE
+2122 RIAEQFE
-2129 HFMRLLC
+2129 HFLRLIC
-2136 SEDWHQTTIG
+2136 SEDRRQTTIG
-2146 DLEVA
+2146 DLEVT
-2151 CKQDLEDIWAWNSAV
+2151 CKQDLQDIWAWNSAV
-2166 PDAVELCIH
+2166 PDAMEVCIH
-2175 DIIAETTE
+2175 DIIAETTT
-2183 RQPSA
+2183 RQPYA

-2196 ETSYKELDELSTRLS
+2196 EISYKELDELSTRLS

-2238 MLSVMKAGGCCV
+2238 MLSVMKAGGCCI

-2255 QPEERLRTIISQIKP
+2255 QPEERLRTIISQVRP

-2282 ASHISGTA
+2282 ASHLSETA
-2290 QIQVVSKSA
+2290 HIEVVSKSGLEA
-2299 LDALRIGPIGTMDQ
+2299 LNAGRVGIAVQ
-2313 SPASTATPSDLL
+2313 SPGLAARPSDVL

-2330 SGSSGTPKG
+2330 SGSTGIPKG

-2364 RVLDFASYSFDM
+2364 RVLDFASYAFDM

-2381 LFTLCIGGCLC
+2381 LFTLCLGGCLC
-2392 VGSYNE
+2392 IGSYNE

-2427 EVLSALDTLIL
+2427 EVLSTLDTLIL
-2438 AGEGLQVSDIERCA
+2438 AGEGLQASDIERCA
-2452 KVRNLINAYG
+2452 KVKNLINAYG
-2462 PAECSVCATAASLRH
+2462 PAECSVCATAANLRQD
-2477 NNSGLPI
+2477 NSGLPI

-2492 TWIVDH
+2492 TWIVDPKD
-2498 ENPSRLVPV
+2498 PSHLVPV
-2507 GVEGELWLEGPLV
+2507 GIEGELWLEGPLV

-2539 WLLNGAPGHSGRQG
+2539 WLLNGAPGHCGRQG
-2553 RLYKTGDLVRYN
+2553 RLYKTGDLVRYS
-2565 SDGSLIFVGR
+2565 SDGSLIFIGR

-2589 GEVEVHIQRQ
+2589 GEVELHIQRH
-2599 LQAYR
+2599 LQKYR
-2604 DLQVVAEIITPRDGS
+2604 DLQVVAEIVTPRDGS
-2619 NQVLVAFLTASTEAE
+2619 NQVLIAFLMVGTQNE
-2634 EAGIIGEIAKLQGAL
+2634 EGEIIGEIAKLRGAL
-2649 GKTIPS
+2649 SSIIPS
-2655 YMIPSAFIPLR
+2655 YMIPSAFIPL
-2666 SLPMTTTGKTDR
+2666 STFPMTTTGKTDR
-2678 KKLREIGGNMKIEE
+2678 KKLREIGGNLTIEE
-2692 IFAFSQQAQQ
+2692 IFAFGQQAQQ
-2702 QKRGPRTPTEKKM
+2702 QKREPRTPTEKKM
-2715 QHLWAEILEIRS
+2715 QHLWAEILEIGS
-2727 SQIGLDDSFLRVG
+2727 SQIGIDDSFLRIG

-2747 LVRAARDEGLSITV
+2747 LVRAARDQGLSITV

-2775 VATTVECAEL
+2775 VATTVEGADLE
-2785 DDQIPPF
+2785 DQIMPF
-2792 SLLNMGLSE
+2792 SLLNVGLSE
-2801 DEIRRAVA
+2801 DEIQRAVA
-2809 TLCGVKSVQIQ
+2809 VLCGVESARIQ
-2820 DVFPCTSLQEGLLAL
+2820 DVFPCTPLQEGLLAL

-2842 YISQNEYTLKPGTDT
+2842 YVSQNEYILQPGTDIE
-2857 DRFKEACETVFDAF
+2857 RFKKACETVFDAF
-2871 PILRTRIVDLPGKG
+2871 AILRTRIVDLPGKG
-2885 LVQVVIDEAI
+2885 LVQVIIDETL
-2895 QWQTNETGSTGLGR
+2895 QWQTHEAGSTGFGR
-2909 KLTQFCLTADEDSS
+2909 KLTQFCLTVDEDFS
-2923 VRFLWEIHHALY
+2923 VRFSWEIHHALY
-2935 DGWTFPLLLN
+2935 DGWTFPILLN

-2953 KRQFSTTPFQAFIR
+2953 NTQFLTTPFQAFIR
-2967 HLQNIDRGAAHDF
+2967 HLQNTDRRAAHDF
-2980 WQAQFNGIRASP
+2980 WQAQFKGLCLSP
-2992 FPPRPLV
+2992 FPPRPSV
-2999 QRPRVA
+2999 RQSRVA
-3005 AVIDREIIYVQ
+3005 AIIDREIVDIQ
-3016 WPETD
+3016 WPATD

-3036 GSCTGSSD
+3036 GSCTGSND

-3064 AGPTIATIPV
+3064 AGPTIATVPV
-3074 RIALDP
+3074 RIVLNPTA
-3080 SVQTVGEYLQEV
+3080 QTVGEFLREV
-3092 QQQAINSLPYEQIGL
+3092 QQQAINSLSYEQIGL
-3107 QEIRRVS
+3107 QEIRGVS

-3138 NKLFETT
+3138 TKLFEATA
-3145 SDDGAW
+3145 DDDAW
-3151 LRNLSTYPLLIIC
+3151 LKNLSTYPLLIIC

-3170 VNIRL
+3170 VDIRL
-3175 SFDSTIVAA
+3175 SFDSTVVGA
-3184 DRVQRIAQQFEHV
+3184 DRVQRIAEQFEHV
-3197 LRLICSEEQRQIKLG
+3197 LRLVCAEEQTKIQLDSVDFTTKQ
-3212 GIDLT
+3212 DL
-3217 TAQDVQD
+3217 QD

-3229 ATVPETLDACVHDLI
+3229 AKVPETLEACVHDLI
-3244 AESIAKHPNSLA
+3244 AETIAKHPNSLA
-3256 VDAWDGTLTYQEL
+3256 VDAWDGILTYKEL
-3269 DHLSNQVAIQ
+3269 DHFSNQVAIQ
-3279 LIQAGIE
+3279 LVQAGVE

-3302 IAILG
+3302 VGILG
-3307 VMKAGATSVAMDS
+3307 VLKAGATSVAMDS
-3320 SQPKERLKVI
+3320 GQPEERLKAI
-3330 IRQVQPRVILSS
+3330 IHQVQPKVILSS
-3342 VLNATLASQLSE
+3342 ILNATLASQLSE
-3354 TEVQVQIVCTKTIE
+3354 TEIQVNIVCKETIE
-3368 LLRTTVEITADLRAL
+3368 LSHTTAESNADLRAL
-3383 EDLGCPSHSLYIIF
+3383 KDLGRPFYSLYIIF

-3417 AMKHQMSMFGF
+3417 AMKHQMSVFGF

-3443 MPWTNYLFTF
+3443 MLWTNYLFTF
-3453 YAGGCVC
+3453 YAGGCLC
-3460 IRPKSELQNDLAGCL
+3460 IRPKSEIQNDFAGCL
-3475 QRHRISYAF
+3475 QKHRISYAF
-3484 LTPSLARTIDASV
+3484 LTPSLARTIDPSV
-3497 LSRLDVLAF
+3497 LSQLDVLAF

-3546 TLAPQ
+3546 TMTPQ
-3551 IGNGQGQCTW
+3551 IGKGQGQCTW
-3561 IVDPQ
+3561 IVDPES
-3566 NGQKLVPIGVEGELW
+3566 GQKLVPIGAEGELW

-3593 DRQTL
+3593 NRQTL
-3598 ATYEDDPIWLLR
+3598 ATYEDDPVWLSR
-3610 GAAGVSGR
+3610 GAPGISGR

-3629 RYASDGTLI
+3629 RYNSDGTLI

-3649 RGQRVELSEVEHHAR
+3649 RGQRVELNEVEHHAR
-3664 QHLLQN
+3664 QHLPHN
-3670 GEDVRL
+3670 GEDVR
-3676 IAEIIVPK
+3676 IVAEIIVPK
-3684 SSDNALL
+3684 CSDNALL
-3691 VMFICLP
+3691 VMFICLS
-3698 GFDMKVETNEKL
+3698 GFDMEVGTGEKL
-3710 KAQVSALAEPL
+3710 KTEVSVLAESL

-3742 TMPMTGTGKTDR
+3742 TTPMTGTGKTDR
-3754 KVLREIASKLTLE
+3754 KALREIASKLTLE
-3767 ELAAMQPQR
+3767 ELTAMQPQR
-3776 QNSYREPQST
+3776 QRSYREPRST
-3786 SEKRLQALWSTVL
+3786 SEKRLQALWSEVL
-3799 AIDASSISA
+3799 GIDASSISA

-3834 ALTVTDIFEHPELS
+3834 ALTVTDIFEQPELS
-3848 DLAQFMKGEDDMIAT
+3848 DLAQLMKGQSEMITA
-3863 DVAPL
+3863 DVAPF
-3868 SLLSESIDHS
+3868 SLLSESINRS
-3878 TLMQQAASLCNVQ
+3878 TLAQQAASLCKVQ
-3891 ATQILDIF
+3891 TIQIQDIF

-3918 YISQNIYN
+3918 YISRNFYN
-3926 LEPEID
+3926 LEPEVDI
-3932 RERFK
+3932 ERFK
-3937 AACERVVDSFPIL
+3937 TACERVVDSFPIL

-3957 PGEGLVQVVVDERV
+3957 PEEGLVQVVVDERI
-3971 QWNLQQGHIGLG
+3971 QWNLQQDYIGLG
-3983 TKLSSFGLHHEGTIT
+3983 TKLNSFGLRREGTVM

-4009 DGWSFGMM
+4009 DGWSFAIM
-4017 LEAIQK
+4017 LNAIQE
-4023 AYNGGDDLTTVPFQR
+4023 AYNGERDLTTVPFQR
-4038 YIQYVRETDS
+4038 YIQYIQETDNT
-4048 SAAIRFWQHQFEG
+4048 AAIHFWQRQFE
-4061 ARPAIFPQ
+4061 RSRSAIFPH
-4069 LSSLAH
+4069 LSSSAYI
-4075 TPRADSLLR
+4075 PRADALLR
-4084 HEISSIGFPKTN
+4084 HEIAHFSFPKTN

-4110 QGIFTDSG
+4110 QGIFTNSD

-4124 TVTGRQIPVAG
+4124 TVTGRQIPVVG

-4144 ATVPVRAT
+4144 ATVPVRAI
-4152 LDPNVQVSRLLED
+4152 LDRNVPVSRLLEE

-4170 VESIPYEHIGLQE
+4170 IEAIPYEHIGLQE

-4192 QGCDFQTLLVI
+4192 QGCSFQTLLVI

-4208 EQIPK
+4208 EQIPQA
-4213 TVFKPVDMAER
+4213 VFKPVDMTEQES
-4224 GNSQASA
+4224 SQASA

-4236 LELICALQ
+4236 LELVCVLQ
-4244 QEGVALMLSFD
+4244 HEGLAMMLSFD

-4261 QEAKRVVSQFEHMLR
+4261 QVAKRIVDQFEHILR
-4276 LVCASSQQELRLNE
+4276 LLCTSSQQELKLNE
-4290 IQIASEQ
+4290 IQVASEQ
-4297 DIEDIW
+4297 DMEDIW
-4303 KWNAAVPPLNEM
+4303 KWNAVIPPPNEM
-4315 CVHDLLAQTARKQPD
+4315 CVHNLLVQTARKQPS

-4336 WDGQLSYRQLEL
+4336 WDGQLSYGELEL

-4357 VREGVKPGVIL
+4357 MSEGVRPSVVI
-4368 PLCIEKSGLMPVAM
+4368 PLCFEKSVLMPVAQ

-4401 NRLRSIVRQ
+4401 NRLRSIVQQ
-4410 VQSNVILASTT
+4410 VQAKVILASAT
-4421 NKDIALELADQP
+4421 NKDIALELAEP
-4433 AKVVI
+4433 FTKVEI
-4438 ISTAFL
+4438 ISRAFL
-4444 NNLME
+4444 NDLMKTE
-4449 AEASLSLSLEHVAI
+4449 PSQSQSLEHVAI
-4463 QPSELLYA
+4463 HPSDLLYA

-4479 LPKGVLISHQNVAST
+4479 LPKGVLISHQNIAST

-4507 GRVLDFASYA
+4507 RRVLDFASYA
-4517 FDMSWFNFLFTLYT
+4517 FDMSWFNFIFTLYT

-4551 QKYNVSYIQL
+4551 QKYSVSYIQL
-4561 TPSLARLVD
+4561 TPSLARSVD
-4570 IKSLS
+4570 LRCLS
-4575 TLDVLALAGEAVSPT
+4575 NLDVLALAGEALTPN

-4596 SLDSVHVVNIYGPA
+4596 SLDNVQIVNIYGPA

-4617 VSLITDGNKSEPPIG
+4617 VSLIGDKNKTEPPIG

-4647 SRLVPIGTEGELW
+4647 SRLVPIGIEGELW

-4665 VGHGYFNDQNGQTSA
+4665 VGHGYFNDQNGQTLA
-4680 TFIEDPGWLLQ
+4680 AFIEDPAWLLQ
-4691 GSRSVPGRHGRLYK
+4691 GSRNAPGRRGRLYK
-4705 TRDLVRYNANGELVF
+4705 TRDLVRYNANGELIF

-4741 HHVKGLL
+4741 HHVKKLL
-4748 SRNEDLQVIAE
+4748 PSNEDLHVIAE
-4759 VVTPRNSTSQ
+4759 VVTPHHSTGQ
-4769 VLIAFIYLKPS
+4769 VLIAFIYLKSS
-4780 SQDDTDFTPTLARLD
+4780 SQENTDLTTTLADLD

-4801 VPSYMIPAAFM
+4801 IPSYMIPAAFL
-4812 PLTTIPMTA
+4812 PLAAIPMTA
-4821 TGKTDRKALREIGNQ
+4821 TGKTDRKALREMGNR
-4836 LAIEDIA
+4836 LAMEDIA
-4843 ALHASLQTDETKTP
+4843 ALHISLQPEETKLP
-4857 LTAGE
+4857 LTSGE
-4862 RRLRQL
+4862 IHLRQL
-4868 WSLVLNVDSTL
+4868 WASVLNIDSTL
-4879 IDANTSFLRIGDSIQ
+4879 IDANTSFLRIGNSIQ
-4894 AMRLVAMAREQGVL
+4894 AMRLVAIAREQGML

-4914 FKQPRLGDQAKHLR
+4914 FKQPRLCDQAKQLK
-4928 WNDEISEEEVIAP
+4928 WSNKTSEEEEIAP
-4941 FSLLKEGITVEF
+4941 FSLLKNGITTEF
-4953 ARLQAAS
+4953 AQLQAAL

-4970 DVLPCTPL
+4970 DTLPCTPL

-4989 SGNYIAHIKFLLQPD
+4989 SGNYIAHIEFILQPD
-5004 IDVGQFTQACED
+5004 IDLERFIQACED
-5016 VSTEMPILR
+5016 VSTEMAILR

-5036 VQAIVDEPI
+5036 VQTIVDEPI
-5045 QWQDENSSDAFSCS
+5045 QWQDENSSDIFSS
-5059 ASDTMGLG
+5059 SSHPGIMGLG
-5067 TRLSQFGLSNG
+5067 TRLSRFELSRD

-5086 TIHHALYDNF
+5086 IIHHALYDNF

-5108 YRHVQKTQYVP
+5108 YRDEKRARHVP
-5119 FRRFISH
+5119 FRQFISYVQ
-5126 IHDTDESA
+5126 DTDELA
-5134 AINFWK
+5134 AIDFWK
-5140 GYFDGSQAA
+5140 GYFDGSQAT

-5157 GYAPSTDKALHAAI
+5157 GYAPSTDKVLYAAI
-5171 TNVTWPNTDMTPA
+5171 TNITWPNTDVTPA
-5184 TIIRT
+5184 TLIRT
-5189 AWALLQKFHTS
+5189 AWALLQGLCTS

-5216 IPGAERIAGPT
+5216 IPGAEHIVGPT
-5227 VATVPVRIEFPEE
+5227 VATVPVRIKFPEE
-5240 LDMTVAELQAMIQQQ
+5240 SDMTIEELQAQIQQQ
-5255 SIDSIA
+5255 SIDSIP

-5269 IRKIS
+5269 IRKIN
-5274 EDAAHSCDFQTLLVV
+5274 EDAEHSCEFQTLLVV
-5289 QPASSNSQAS
+5289 QPENLDVQAS
-5299 IFKPLESPR
+5299 IFKPLETPR
-5308 AQPEVGVSSTYS
+5308 NQQEVDMSSTYA
-5320 LEVVCDIN
+5320 LEVVCDLN
-5328 PHGLFVKLNYDS
+5328 PHGLSVKLIYDS
-5340 NVVDNR
+5340 NVIDSG
-5346 KIARMRDQ
+5346 KIGRMQDQ
-5354 FENILRILCEEAYQK
+5354 FEHILRLLCEETHQK
-5369 TSLRN
+5369 TLLRN
-5374 LSLIPQI
+5374 LSLINQG

-5398 VCIHDIISAVAHKT
+5398 VCIHDIISDVAQKQ
-5412 PYATAICAWDG
+5412 PYAPAICAWDG
-5423 ELTYMELESLAHSL
+5423 GLTYIELESLAYSL

-5442 AMGIA
+5442 VMGIG
-5447 PGVIVP
+5447 PSVIVP

-5479 DTNQPED
+5479 DTNQPEE
-5486 RLQSIIRQISPK
+5486 RLQSIMQQIRPK
-5498 AILASSANKAL
+5498 AILSSAANKAM
-5509 AYRLQEAAAGI
+5509 AYRLQETAAGI

-5525 TRFFDGILAH
+5525 TRFFDAILSND
-5535 GIPTND
+5535 IPTND
-5541 LQLPRPVTKA
+5541 LQLPQPMTKA
-5551 KPTDLLYVVYTS
+5551 KPTDLLYVVFTS

-5572 TVSHQNFASAIH
+5572 TVSHQNFASAIQ
-5584 HQTARLGFSPTSRV
+5584 HQTERLGFSPTSRV

-5632 NDLAGCFSRYQISH
+5632 NDLAGCFQRYQISH

-5655 TVDSTAMSG
+5655 TIDPMAMSG
-5664 LDVLLLAGEAMSP
+5664 LEVLLLAGEAMSP
-5677 SDISRFKEIPMLLNA
+5677 SDISRFKGIPKLLNA

-5703 AANVGLGSSGSAVS
+5703 AANVGQARLGSTVS

-5728 VDPNNGNYLMPIG
+5728 VEPSNGNYLVPIG

-5755 GYLNDEERTSAAFV
+5755 GYLNDEERTSAAFI

-5774 LLQGIPELGISGRRG
+5774 LLQGLPELGISGRKG

-5800 QTDGTLTFV
+5800 QPDGTLTFV

-5832 QQLLPQ
+5832 QQLLPKSQ
-5838 DQDVRVV
+5838 NARFV
-5845 AEIINPRGGSDMLAM
+5845 AEIINPRGGSAMLAI
-5860 FISMPGIDQP
+5860 FISIPEIDQP

-5878 NETRQRLTKLVPS
+5878 SQTRQRLAKLVPS

-5901 AALPTTVTGK
+5901 AAIPTTVTGK
-5911 IDRKT
+5911 IDRKA
-5916 LKTIGGALTTEELAA
+5916 LKTIGGALTMEELAA

-5937 QQQRLPVTAAEKQMQ
+5937 QQQRLPTTVAEKQMQ
-5952 YLWASILDI
+5952 DLWASILDI
-5961 DASSIYLDDSF
+5961 DVSNIYLDDSF
-5972 HTVGGDSI
+5972 YTVGGDSI

-5990 EQGLSLTITDI
+5990 QQGLSLTITDI

-6008 ELIHLE
+6008 ELIRLE
-6014 SSDEEDNQSL
+6014 SSDEEDDKTI
-6024 IDDTAM
+6024 IDDTAP
-6030 LPFSLLGSSLSTS
+6030 LPFSLLGHGSSPSIS

-6053 GPDIISFTDV
+6053 DPDIISFTDV

-6075 MAMRKNPLSCAA
+6075 MAMRKSPLSCAA
-6087 MYFDFSSDMTDV
+6087 MYFDFPSDMTDV

-6105 SILWEKFDILR
+6105 SILWDKFDILR
-6116 AIFIQYEGA
+6116 AIFIRHEGA
-6125 FFHVISDAIEVPVCI
+6125 FFHVISDAIQVPVHT
-6140 HPIERDLE
+6140 HPKDRDLE

-6167 TMFHIQRLA
+6167 TMFHIQRSA

-6197 PLLTTLSALLSHQL
+6197 PLLATLSALLSHRL

-6216 QFSRYIKHIQYLEEK
+6216 QFSRYIKHIQCLEEQ
-6231 SFPFWKDFLEKSQP
+6231 SFPFWKSFSKSP
-6245 LQMPTPR
+6245 
-6252 NLERSTGKALR
+6252 
-6263 LSRTVP
+6263 SR
-6269 APGRIDR
+6269 
-6276 TTSATMFIAACAHAL
+6276 
-6291 TKFTNSTDVVLGLTV
+6291 
-6306 SGRSSLSAELK
+6306 
-6317 DVMGPCLNIVPIR
+6317 
-6330 AKVQQGALL
+6330 
-6339 KDIISQVQNQRHRS
+6339 
-6353 VAYEAAGSRNILQ
+6353 Y
-6366 DCTDW
+6366 
-6371 PPSLRRYNCI
+6371 
-6381 VQFQNIDENPA
+6381 
-6392 LFSGHGPQLNIV
+6392 
-6404 AKPGL
+6404 
-6409 VQTNDIFIIAKPTK
+6409 
-6423 DDWSLEISGS
+6423 
-6433 DSYDL
+6433 
-6438 KQLRE
+6438 
-6443 FLDGRYYD
+6443 
-6451 GQEGACGCGGANGG
+6451 
-6465 AAFPWQLGISNG
+6465 
-6477 VYTAAG
+6477 
-6483 SQALYD
+6483 
-6489 TAGASWCG
+6489 
-6497 AGCGKCYNL
+6497 KC
-6506 TSTGEPPC
+6506 PHP
-6514 TSCGTGGVAGQS
+6514 
-6526 IIVMVTNLCPNN
+6526 VT
-6538 GNAQWCPTVGGTNQY
+6538 
-6553 GYSYHFDIMAQ
+6553 
-6564 SEVFGDNVVV
+6564 
-6574 DFEPVAC
+6574 
-6581 PGQATSDW
+6581 
-6589 QQCICVGQQETDTTP
+6589 
-6604 VLGGGSSP
+6604 
-6612 PPGSSSSRPPASATS
+6612 
-6627 SAPTGSGT
+6627 
-6635 QSLYGQCGGTGWT
+6635 
-6648 GPTACAPPATCK
+6648 
-6660 VLNQYYSQCLD
+6660 

>member
-1 MASNEDLQKIWEW
+1 MCEQLAASNQTACSIRLSLLDRIHPSLDFHTTKPYTSYHIMASNEDLQKIWEW
-14 NAIVPRSIPICIHDI
+14 NATVPRSIPTCIHDI
-29 ISKVAREQPNEPAV
+29 ISKVAREQPDEPAI
-43 CAWDGELTYRELDDL
+43 CAWDGELTYRELDEL

-65 LNVFNLGQGIVPL
+65 LNALSIGQGIVPL

-122 VILSSFPN
+122 VILSSVPN
-130 RVKASRVVGDNIPL
+130 RDKASRVAGNNIPL
-144 QVVDK
+144 RVVDK
-149 SSILNGDPTQ
+149 SSILNGDLTQ
-159 MGSGTHHKPV
+159 MGSGTDHKPI

-191 KGARLSHQ
+191 KGAKLSHQ
-199 NLASALHYQSQKLCF
+199 NLASALHYQSEKLCF
-214 SPTSRVL
+214 SSTSRVL
-221 DFASYAFDIAWFNFI
+221 DFASYAFDIAWFNFV

-297 TASHAEKVSLPRK
+297 TASHAEKISLPKK

-325 ASVIQKDEMLHPPI
+325 ASVIQQDEKLHPPI

-373 VGEGYLNDEEKT
+373 VGDGYLNDEEKT

-463 EVIKPQNSGSAILA
+463 EVIKPQNSSSAVLA
-477 IFICID
+477 IFICVD
-483 EFESKDKTALKA
+483 EFESKDKDALKA
-495 SVATLTQGV
+495 TMATLTQGV

-535 DRKVLHEIGSS
+535 DRKILHEIGSS
-546 FTTVELAAL
+546 FTTLELAAL
-555 HPTRQTEF
+555 HATRQTEF
-563 QAPGTEAE
+563 QAPRTEAE
-571 EKMQSWWATVLG
+571 EKIQGWWATVLG
-583 IEASAISLDDN
+583 IEASTISLDDN

-621 ADIFKQPRLF
+621 ADIFKQPRLL
-631 DLARLMHTFDHDIP
+631 DLARLMNNSDHN
-645 SADEPVAPFSLLRN
+645 SALANKPVAPFSLLGN
-659 GVNLH
+659 GINLH
-664 DARQQVA
+664 DARQQIA

-690 QEGLLAMTLKRPG
+690 QEGLLAMTVKRPG
-703 DYISERN
+703 DYISERH

-718 IDRFKKACE
+718 IGRFKKACE
-727 DAVTYLPILRMRI
+727 DAVANLPILRTRV

-745 IGLVQAILDENI
+745 IGLVQAILDEAV
-757 SWELSDNEDS
+757 SWESTDNEDS
-767 NAPGTSMALGDK
+767 DASSRSMALGDK
-779 LTRFYLSVDR
+779 LNRFYLSVDR
-789 GLGTIFK
+789 GLGTVFK

-814 AIEKAYQGEK
+814 AIEKAYQGDK
-824 VEIVPFQRFIYYI
+824 VETVPFQRFIHYV
-837 QNIDQKAAYDHWHKY
+837 QNIDKKAAFDHWHEY

-864 PSPAYAPNVDEILEH
+864 PSSAYTPTVDEIIEH
-879 RFTNIAWT
+879 RFTDIAWT

-901 AMLQGAYTGSSDVA
+901 AVLQGAHTGSSDVA

-922 RQAAV
+922 RQAAI
-927 LGIEKMAAPAIAT
+927 LGVEKMAAPAIAT

-948 SNQTLDELLR
+948 SNQTLNELLQQ
-958 LVQQQSIDGIPYE
+958 VQQQSIDGIPYE
-971 QIGLREIRKVSQDA
+971 QIGLREIRKVSADA
-985 DHGCNFQTLL
+985 EHGCNFQALL

-1005 QSEIFELVSE
+1005 QSELFELVSE

-1035 EDGLHVS
+1035 GDGLHLS
-1042 ISFDSSTI
+1042 IGFDSSII
-1050 SRAELQRLVT
+1050 SRAESQRIVK
-1060 QFEHIVRMICDEE
+1060 QFEHIVRVVCDTEM
-1073 LRAKKLHELDI
+1073 RTRKLHEVNI
-1084 LSNNDLQEIWN
+1084 LSNDDLQDIWN
-1095 WNAQLP
+1095 WNSRLP

-1109 KSIEQMAIQQ
+1109 KSIEKMAIQQ

-1134 GELDS
+1134 AELDY
-1139 IASRFAL
+1139 IASKFAL
-1146 HLVKKGLHANVLV
+1146 HLAKKGVHSNVLV

-1192 ERLRTIIRQINPHII
+1192 ERLRTIIRQIGPHII

-1217 TRLSDTTVEV
+1217 TRLSDPPVEV
-1227 EVISTAAL
+1227 EVISKAAL
-1235 DALSADSHITSQ
+1235 DTLSADSHIVSQ
-1247 DSIRDVMESQSPL
+1247 EDMRDIMVSQSPQ

-1284 FSSAVKHQQTELG
+1284 FSSAVRHQQTELG
-1297 FSSSSQVL
+1297 FNSSSQVL

-1360 RTIDSAILSRL
+1360 RTIDSAILSLL

-1412 LKTHTRGPPPIG
+1412 LKSHTRGPPPIG

-1465 EEQTAAAFVQDP
+1465 EEQTAAAFIQDP
-1477 AWLLRGSRTMPGR
+1477 AWLLRGSRATPGR
-1490 KGRLY
+1490 TGRLY
-1495 KTGDLVRFTAN
+1495 KTGDLVRYTAD

-1536 KLLPSEYGSIQIK
+1536 KLLPSDHGSIQIK
-1549 AEVVVPLDG
+1549 AEVIVPLDG
-1558 NGEIMVLFVCA
+1558 NSEIMALFVCV
-1569 SGVKDDATS
+1569 SGVKDDATT
-1578 NELKL
+1578 NELNL
-1583 IVQQIKRE
+1583 IVQQIKRQ
-1591 VDRHLT
+1591 VDQHLT

-1609 VPIATLPLTPTGKID
+1609 VPIAALPLTPTGKID
-1624 RKVLKKIGGEIT
+1624 RKVLKKIGSEIT
-1636 LKTLLEFQPSS
+1636 LKTLLEFQPNSQV
-1647 HAERKPP
+1647 ERKPP

-1660 QMCNMWATILGIDP
+1660 QMCNLWATLFGVSP
-1674 EEISTDDSFLRIGGD
+1674 EEINTDDSFLRIGGD

-1715 PRLCDLSKVAK
+1715 PRLSDLCKVAK
-1726 FSVNDMDSPVD
+1726 LSSITDIYSSID
-1737 EEVQPFS
+1737 EAVQPFS
-1744 LLQSKIEV
+1744 LMQSNVDV
-1752 ETAIQLAASLCAIQ
+1752 EAAIQLAASLCAIQ
-1766 PEQVQDIFPCS
+1766 PERVQDIFPCS

-1788 KQSGQYILRNELEL
+1788 KQSGQYILRNEFEL

-1807 PIALRIAFEEMVTN
+1807 AITFRRAFEAMATN
-1821 IPILRTRVVYLP
+1821 IPMLRTRVVYLP
-1833 GQGFVQVIVEEP
+1833 DQGFVQVIVNEP
-1845 ALWTKEHPDA
+1845 AQWTNENSDA

-1862 LNTINITTKDDGT
+1862 LNTVNITAKHDGT
-1875 TTFTWLIHH
+1875 TIFTWLIHH
-1884 ALYDGWSFH
+1884 ALYDGWSFQ
-1893 LLLDTLEGLLS
+1893 LLLDTLEGSLT
-1904 RNERHPWPL
+1904 RNEQHTWPL
-1913 SLQPFIRHI
+1913 SFQPFIRHI
-1922 QNIDVSASR
+1922 QNINVAAS
-1931 QYWQAHFQ
+1931 QKYWQTHFE

-1946 PACPSPSYVPRV
+1946 PTCPSPSYVPRV
-1958 DSILEHGITNL
+1958 DSILEHEVTNL
-1969 SWPSNEITPSTV
+1969 AWPSNDITPSTV
-1981 IRTAWSLVQSTYTT
+1981 IRTAWSLLQSTYTT
-1995 VNDIV
+1995 VDDVV
-2000 FGVTVAVLDPG
+2000 FGVTVAGRQAALTGIERVAGPTIATVPVRVVLDAG
-2011 LRVEEQLQKIQTQ
+2011 LQIEEQLQRIQTQ
-2024 AAESMMYEQFGLQ
+2024 AAESMMYEHFGLQ

-2055 LVVQPAELSIPRNKI
+2055 LVIQPAELNTPRNTI
-2070 LKAISPQAQNEPKD
+2070 LKAISPQAKNELKY

-2093 LELIFGLNDSG
+2093 LELIFGLDDSG

-2111 DSAIIGAERVQ
+2111 DSAVIGVERIQRMAE
-2122 RIADQFE
+2122 QFE
-2129 HFMRLLC
+2129 YFLRLLC
-2136 SEDWHQTTIG
+2136 SEELGQATIG
-2146 DLEVA
+2146 DLEIA
-2151 CKQDLEDIWAWNSAV
+2151 CKQDLQDIWAWNSVV

-2175 DIIAETTE
+2175 DIIAETTT

-2196 ETSYKELDELSTRLS
+2196 EMSYKELDELSTLLS

-2222 VPVPLLFEKSM
+2222 VSVPLLFEKSM
-2233 FMPLA
+2233 YMPLA

-2250 AMDIN
+2250 AMDVN

-2270 TLILS
+2270 TVILS
-2275 SAQNESM
+2275 SGQNESM
-2282 ASHISGTA
+2282 ASHLSESAHVG
-2290 QIQVVSKSA
+2290 VVSKSA
-2299 LDALRIGPIGTMDQ
+2299 LEALPTGPVE
-2313 SPASTATPSDLL
+2313 TAILAARPSDLL
-2325 YIVFT
+2325 YIIFT
-2330 SGSSGTPKG
+2330 SGSTGVPKG

-2351 KHQSHHLG
+2351 KHQSYHLG

-2364 RVLDFASYSFDM
+2364 RVLDFASYAFDM

-2381 LFTLCIGGCLC
+2381 LFTLCLGGCLC
-2392 VGSYNE
+2392 IGSYDE

-2413 FAQLTPSLARTVDV
+2413 FTQLTPSLARTVDV

-2438 AGEGLQVSDIERCA
+2438 AGEGLQASDIERCSQ
-2452 KVRNLINAYG
+2452 VRNLINAYG
-2462 PAECSVCATAASLRH
+2462 PAECSVCATAANLRH
-2477 NNSGLPI
+2477 NESGLPI

-2492 TWIVDH
+2492 TWIVDPN
-2498 ENPSRLVPV
+2498 NPSHLVPV

-2530 ANAFVNDPP
+2530 AIAFVNDPP
-2539 WLLNGAPGHSGRQG
+2539 WLLNGVPGHSGRQG

-2599 LQAYR
+2599 LQEYR
-2604 DLQVVAEIITPRDGS
+2604 DLQVVAEIVTPRDAS
-2619 NQVLVAFLTASTEAE
+2619 NQVLIAFLTVGTENE
-2634 EAGIIGEIAKLQGAL
+2634 QGEVIGEIAKLQSAL
-2649 GKTIPS
+2649 GRTLPS
-2655 YMIPSAFIPLR
+2655 YMIPSAFIPL
-2666 SLPMTTTGKTDR
+2666 STFPMTTTGKTDR
-2678 KKLREIGGNMKIEE
+2678 KTLREVGGNMTIEE
-2692 IFAFSQQAQQ
+2692 IFAFGQQAQQ
-2702 QKRGPRTPTEKKM
+2702 QKREPRTPAEKKM
-2715 QHLWAEILEIRS
+2715 QHLWAEILEISS
-2727 SQIGLDDSFLRVG
+2727 SQIGLDDSFLRIG

-2747 LVRAARDEGLSITV
+2747 LVRAAREEGLSITV

-2775 VATTVECAEL
+2775 VATTVECGSLE
-2785 DDQIPPF
+2785 DQILPF
-2792 SLLNMGLSE
+2792 SLLNVGLSE
-2801 DEIRRAVA
+2801 DEIRHAVA
-2809 TLCGVKSVQIQ
+2809 ALCGVESGRIQ

-2835 TEKEFGD
+2835 TEKEFGH
-2842 YISQNEYTLKPGTDT
+2842 YVSQNEYTLQPGTDIE
-2857 DRFKEACETVFDAF
+2857 RFKEACEAVFDAF

-2885 LVQVVIDEAI
+2885 LVQVIIDEAL
-2895 QWQTNETGSTGLGR
+2895 QWQTKEAGSTGFGR
-2909 KLTQFCLTADEDSS
+2909 RLTQFRLTVDEDSA
-2923 VRFLWEIHHALY
+2923 VRFSWEIHHALY
-2935 DGWTFPLLLN
+2935 DGWTFPFLLN

-2953 KRQFSTTPFQAFIR
+2953 KRQFSSTPFQAFIR
-2967 HLQNIDRGAAHDF
+2967 HLQNIDRGAARDF
-2980 WQAQFNGIRASP
+2980 WQAQFKGIRSSP
-2992 FPPRPLV
+2992 FPPRPSV
-2999 QRPRVA
+2999 QKPRVA
-3005 AVIDREIIYVQ
+3005 AVIDRDIIDIQ

-3021 ITASTAI
+3021 ITASTAV

-3036 GSCTGSSD
+3036 SSCTGSSD

-3056 PVPGIEQI
+3056 PVHGIEQI
-3064 AGPTIATIPV
+3064 AGPTIATTPV
-3074 RIALDP
+3074 RIVLDR
-3080 SVQTVGEYLQEV
+3080 SVQTVGEFLHEV
-3092 QQQAINSLPYEQIGL
+3092 QQQAIDSLPYEQIGL

-3127 VIQPEGQSQLP
+3127 VIQPEGQSHLP
-3138 NKLFETT
+3138 TKLFATT
-3145 SDDGAW
+3145 SEDDAW
-3151 LRNLSTYPLLIIC
+3151 LRNLSTYPLLIIF

-3170 VNIRL
+3170 VSIRL
-3175 SFDSTIVAA
+3175 SLDSTVVGA
-3184 DRVQRIAQQFEHV
+3184 DRVQRIAEQFEHA
-3197 LRLICSEEQRQIKLG
+3197 LRLVCSEKQTKVKLDV
-3212 GIDLT
+3212 IDLT
-3217 TAQDVQD
+3217 TTQDLQD

-3229 ATVPETLDACVHDLI
+3229 ATVPETLDACVNDLI
-3244 AESIAKHPNSLA
+3244 AETIAKRPTSLA

-3269 DHLSNQVAIQ
+3269 DNFSNQVAVQ
-3279 LIQAGIE
+3279 LVQAGIE

-3291 PLLFEKSMWMP
+3291 PLLFEKSVWMP
-3302 IAILG
+3302 VAIFG
-3307 VMKAGATSVAMDS
+3307 IMKAGATSVAMDS
-3320 SQPKERLKVI
+3320 SQPEERLKVI
-3330 IRQVQPRVILSS
+3330 MRQVQPKLILSS
-3342 VLNATLASQLSE
+3342 ALNATLASQLSE
-3354 TEVQVQIVCTKTIE
+3354 TEMQVHVVCKETIE
-3368 LLRTTVEITADLRAL
+3368 LSRTTADSTSDLRAL
-3383 EDLGCPSHSLYIIF
+3383 EDLGRSSHSLYIIF

-3417 AMKHQMSMFGF
+3417 AMKHQMSVFGF

-3443 MPWTNYLFTF
+3443 MLWTNYLFTF
-3453 YAGGCVC
+3453 YVGGCVC

-3475 QRHRISYAF
+3475 QKHRISYAF
-3484 LTPSLARTIDASV
+3484 LTPSLARTIDPSV
-3497 LSRLDVLAF
+3497 LSQLDVLAF

-3517 RCAGVGRIVNI
+3517 RCPGVGRIVNI

-3534 TPCSTAAVITDF
+3534 TPCSTAAVITDR
-3546 TLAPQ
+3546 TITPQ
-3551 IGNGQGQCTW
+3551 IGKGQGQCTW
-3561 IVDPQ
+3561 IVDPES
-3566 NGQKLVPIGVEGELW
+3566 GQKLVPIGVEGELW

-3610 GAAGVSGR
+3610 GAPGVSGR

-3629 RYASDGTLI
+3629 RYDSDGTLI

-3664 QHLLQN
+3664 QHLPHN
-3670 GEDVRL
+3670 GEGVRV

-3684 SSDNALL
+3684 CSDNALL

-3698 GFDMKVETNEKL
+3698 GFDMEMATEKL
-3710 KAQVSALAEPL
+3710 KAHVSALAEPL
-3721 QEQLSKKIP
+3721 QMQLSKKIP
-3730 SYMVPSAFIPVP
+3730 SYMIPSAFIPIP

-3754 KVLREIASKLTLE
+3754 KALREIASKLTLE

-3776 QNSYREPQST
+3776 QKSYREPQSA

-3799 AIDASSISA
+3799 GIDASSISA

-3848 DLAQFMKGEDDMIAT
+3848 DLAQLMKGDDAMDT
-3863 DVAPL
+3863 TEVVPF
-3868 SLLSESIDHS
+3868 SLLSESINRS
-3878 TLMQQAASLCNVQ
+3878 TLTQQAASLCNVQ
-3891 ATQILDIF
+3891 ATHIQDIF

-3918 YISQNIYN
+3918 YISQNVYN

-3932 RERFK
+3932 IERFK
-3937 AACERVVDSFPIL
+3937 AACESVMDSFPIL

-3957 PGEGLVQVVVDERV
+3957 PGEGLVQVVVDECV
-3971 QWNLQQGHIGLG
+3971 QWNLQQDHIGLG
-3983 TKLSSFGLHHEGTIT
+3983 TKLNSFGLHHEGTVT

-4009 DGWSFGMM
+4009 DGWSFAMM
-4017 LEAIQK
+4017 LDAIQK
-4023 AYNGGDDLTTVPFQR
+4023 AYNGRDDLTAVPFQR
-4038 YIQYVRETDS
+4038 YIQYIQETDS
-4048 SAAIRFWQHQFEG
+4048 SAAHHFWLSQFEG
-4061 ARPAIFPQ
+4061 SRPAVFPQ
-4069 LSSLAH
+4069 LSSLEYI
-4075 TPRADSLLR
+4075 PRADTFLG
-4084 HEISSIGFPKTN
+4084 HDISNIIFPTTN

-4110 QGIFTDSG
+4110 QGTLANSD

-4124 TVTGRQIPVAG
+4124 TVTGRQIPVPG
-4135 VEQIAAPLI
+4135 VDQIAAPLI

-4152 LDPNVQVSRLLED
+4152 LDPNVHVSRLLED

-4170 VESIPYEHIGLQE
+4170 VDSIPYEHIGLQE
-4183 IRKVSPEAQ
+4183 IRRVSPEAQ

-4208 EQIPK
+4208 EQMPK
-4213 TVFKPVDMAER
+4213 TVFKPADMTER
-4224 GNSQASA
+4224 DSSQASA

-4244 QEGVALMLSFD
+4244 QEGLALMLSFD

-4261 QEAKRVVSQFEHMLR
+4261 QEAKRIVVQFEHMLR
-4276 LVCASSQQELRLNE
+4276 LVCSSSQQELELNK

-4297 DIEDIW
+4297 DMEDIW
-4303 KWNAAVPPLNEM
+4303 KWNAAIPPLNET
-4315 CVHDLLAQTARKQPD
+4315 CVHNLLAQTARKQPD

-4336 WDGQLSYRQLEL
+4336 WDGQLSYGELEL

-4357 VREGVKPGVIL
+4357 MREGVEPGVVV
-4368 PLCIEKSGLMPVAM
+4368 PLCFEKSVLMPVAM
-4382 LAVMKLGAASV
+4382 LAVIRLGAASV
-4393 ALDINQPK
+4393 ALDVNQPT
-4401 NRLRSIVRQ
+4401 NRLRSIVQQ
-4410 VQSNVILASTT
+4410 VQSNVILASGT
-4421 NKDIALELADQP
+4421 NIDIALELADQSS
-4433 AKVVI
+4433 KVVT
-4438 ISTAFL
+4438 ISTAFF
-4444 NNLME
+4444 NDLMK
-4449 AEASLSLSLEHVAI
+4449 AETSHSQGLENVAI
-4463 QPSELLYA
+4463 QPSDLLYA

-4479 LPKGVLISHQNVAST
+4479 LPKGVLISHQNIAST

-4499 ETLGFKPG
+4499 QTLGFKPG

-4551 QKYNVSYIQL
+4551 QKYNVSYVQL
-4561 TPSLARLVD
+4561 TPSLARSVD
-4570 IKSLS
+4570 LQSLS
-4575 TLDVLALAGEAVSPT
+4575 NLDVLALAGEALT
-4590 DAEYFS
+4590 QNDAHYFS
-4596 SLDSVHVVNIYGPA
+4596 LLDNVKVVNIYGPA

-4647 SRLVPIGTEGELW
+4647 SRLAPIGTVGELW

-4665 VGHGYFNDQNGQTSA
+4665 VGHGYFNDQTGQASA
-4680 TFIEDPGWLLQ
+4680 AFVENPTWLLQ
-4691 GSRSVPGRHGRLYK
+4691 GSRSVPGRRGRLYK

-4741 HHVKGLL
+4741 HHVKELL
-4748 SRNEDLQVIAE
+4748 PSNEDLHVIAE
-4759 VVTPRNSTSQ
+4759 VVTPRDSTSHI
-4769 VLIAFIYLKPS
+4769 LIAFIYLKSS
-4780 SQDDTDFTPTLARLD
+4780 SQEDTDFTKALADLD

-4812 PLTTIPMTA
+4812 PLTAIPMTA
-4821 TGKTDRKALREIGNQ
+4821 TGKTDRKALREMGNR

-4843 ALHASLQTDETKTP
+4843 ALHVSPQTDETKAP
-4857 LTAGE
+4857 LTSAE

-4868 WSLVLNVDSTL
+4868 WASVLNLDPAL

-4894 AMRLVAMAREQGVL
+4894 AMRLVAIAREQGML

-4914 FKQPRLGDQAKHLR
+4914 FKQPRLCDQAKQLK
-4928 WNDEISEEEVIAP
+4928 WNNETSEEVTAP
-4941 FSLLKEGITVEF
+4941 FSLLKEGITTEF
-4953 ARLQAAS
+4953 AQLHAAS
-4960 LCNVSSSQIE
+4960 LCNVSTSQIE

-4989 SGNYIAHIKFLLQPD
+4989 SGNYIAHIEFILKPD
-5004 IDVGQFTQACED
+5004 IDVERFIQACED

-5036 VQAIVDEPI
+5036 IQAIVDEPV
-5045 QWQDENSSDAFSCS
+5045 QWQDETISDAFSSSS
-5059 ASDTMGLG
+5059 ASDGMGLG
-5067 TRLSQFGLSNG
+5067 TRLSRFALSRDQP
-5078 EHGTLFSW
+5078 GTLFSW

-5096 LVSMVLDAIDKA
+5096 LVSMVLDAIDRA
-5108 YRHVQKTQYVP
+5108 YRDEHRTQYVP

-5134 AINFWK
+5134 AFDFWK

-5157 GYAPSTDKALHAAI
+5157 GYAPSTDKVLQAAI
-5171 TNVTWPNTDMTPA
+5171 TNVTWPNTDVTPA
-5184 TIIRT
+5184 TITRT
-5189 AWALLQKFHTS
+5189 AWALLQKLYTS

-5216 IPGAERIAGPT
+5216 IPGAELIAGPT
-5227 VATVPVRIEFPEE
+5227 VATVPVRMLFPEE
-5240 LDMTVAELQAMIQQQ
+5240 SDITIEELQAQIQQQ
-5255 SIDSIA
+5255 SIDSIP

-5269 IRKIS
+5269 IRKINDVA
-5274 EDAAHSCDFQTLLVV
+5274 EHGCDFQTLLVV
-5289 QPASSNSQAS
+5289 QPANLDGQSS
-5299 IFKPLESPR
+5299 IFKPLEAPR
-5308 AQPEVGVSSTYS
+5308 AQQEVGVSSTYA

-5328 PHGLFVKLNYDS
+5328 PHGLSVKLNYDS
-5340 NVVDNR
+5340 HVIDHG

-5354 FENILRILCEEAYQK
+5354 FEHILRVLCEETHQN
-5369 TSLRN
+5369 TLLRN
-5374 LSLIPQI
+5374 LSLIPQS
-5381 DLETVWNWNA
+5381 DLGTVWNWNA

-5398 VCIHDIISAVAHKT
+5398 VCIHDIISDVAHKQ
-5412 PYATAICAWDG
+5412 PYAPAICAWDG
-5423 ELTYMELESLAHSL
+5423 ELTYMELESLAYSL
-5437 SLRLT
+5437 SLRLA
-5442 AMGIA
+5442 AMGIG
-5447 PGVIVP
+5447 PSVIVP

-5486 RLQSIIRQISPK
+5486 RLQSIIQQIHPK
-5498 AILASSANKAL
+5498 AILASAANKAL
-5509 AYRLQEAAAGI
+5509 AYRLQEAAAGA

-5525 TRFFDGILAH
+5525 TRFFEDVLNN

-5541 LQLPRPVTKA
+5541 LQLPQTATKA
-5551 KPTDLLYVVYTS
+5551 KPTDVLYVVFTS

-5572 TVSHQNFASAIH
+5572 TVSHQNFASAVH
-5584 HQTARLGFSPTSRV
+5584 HQTEHLGFGPTSRV

-5632 NDLAGCFSRYQISH
+5632 NDLAGCLRRYQISH

-5655 TVDSTAMSG
+5655 TVDPTSMSG
-5664 LDVLLLAGEAMSP
+5664 LEVLLLAGEAMSP
-5677 SDISRFKEIPMLLNA
+5677 SDVSRFKGIPKLLNA

-5703 AANVGLGSSGSAVS
+5703 AANVGQVSLGSAVS

-5728 VDPNNGNYLMPIG
+5728 VDPSNGNYLVPIG

-5755 GYLNDEERTSAAFV
+5755 GYLNDEERTLAAFV

-5774 LLQGIPELGISGRRG
+5774 LLQGIPELGIAGRKG
-5789 RLYKTGDIVRY
+5789 RLYKTGDVVRY
-5800 QTDGTLTFV
+5800 QTDGTLTFI

-5823 ELGEVEYHV
+5823 ELGEVEHHV

-5838 DQDVRVV
+5838 DQCVQVV
-5845 AEIINPRGGSDMLAM
+5845 AEIILPRGGSAILAM
-5860 FISMPGIDQP
+5860 FISMPDIDQP
-5870 QARAADIA
+5870 QARAVEIA
-5878 NETRQRLTKLVPS
+5878 SQTRQRLAKIVPS

-5901 AALPTTVTGK
+5901 AAIPTTVTGK
-5911 IDRKT
+5911 IDRKA
-5916 LKTIGGALTTEELAA
+5916 LKTIGGTLTTEDLAA
-5931 LDPKRS
+5931 LDPKRN
-5937 QQQRLPVTAAEKQMQ
+5937 QQHRLPVTASEKQMQ
-5952 YLWASILDI
+5952 HLWASILDI
-5961 DASSIYLDDSF
+5961 DASGIYLDDSF
-5972 HTVGGDSI
+5972 YTVGGDSI

-6014 SSDEEDNQSL
+6014 SSDEEDDRSL
-6024 IDDTAM
+6024 VDDTAL
-6030 LPFSLLGSSLSTS
+6030 LPFSLLGHGNSLSIN

-6053 GPDIISFTDV
+6053 DPDLISFTDV

-6087 MYFDFSSDMTDV
+6087 MYFDFPSDMTDV

-6105 SILWEKFDILR
+6105 SILWDKFDILR

-6140 HPIERDLE
+6140 HPVERDLE
-6148 SSQLHSRI
+6148 SSQLHPKI

-6167 TMFHIQRLA
+6167 TMFHIQRSA

-6187 HAQYDGLSLG
+6187 HAQYDGMSLG
-6197 PLLTTLSALLSHQL
+6197 PLLTTLSSLLSHKL

-6216 QFSRYIKHIQYLEEK
+6216 QFSQYIKHILYLEEK
-6231 SFPFWKDFLEKSQP
+6231 SFSFWKSFLEKSQP
-6245 LQMPTPR
+6245 LQMPAPR
-6252 NLERSTGKALR
+6252 NLEHSTGKVLR
-6263 LSRTVP
+6263 LSRTIP

-6276 TTSATMFIAACAHAL
+6276 TTSATVFIAACAQAL
-6291 TKFTNSTDVVLGLTV
+6291 ANFTHSTDLVFGLTV

-6330 AKVQQGALL
+6330 AKVQQETLL
-6339 KDIISQVQNQRHRS
+6339 RDIISQVQSQRHRS
-6353 VAYEAAGSRNILQ
+6353 VSYEAAGSKNLLQ

-6371 PPSLRRYNCI
+6371 PSSLRRYNCI

-6392 LFSGHGPQLNIV
+6392 LFSGRGPQLNIV

-6423 DDWSLEISGS
+6423 DHWSLEISGS

-6443 FLDGRYYD
+6443 FLDG
-6451 GQEGACGCGGANGG
+6451 
-6465 AAFPWQLGISNG
+6465 
-6477 VYTAAG
+6477 V
-6483 SQALYD
+6483 
-6489 TAGASWCG
+6489 
-6497 AGCGKCYNL
+6497 
-6506 TSTGEPPC
+6506 C
-6514 TSCGTGGVAGQS
+6514 TS
-6526 IIVMVTNLCPNN
+6526 ILEI
-6538 GNAQWCPTVGGTNQY
+6538 
-6553 GYSYHFDIMAQ
+6553 
-6564 SEVFGDNVVV
+6564 
-6574 DFEPVAC
+6574 
-6581 PGQATSDW
+6581 
-6589 QQCICVGQQETDTTP
+6589 
-6604 VLGGGSSP
+6604 
-6612 PPGSSSSRPPASATS
+6612 
-6627 SAPTGSGT
+6627 
-6635 QSLYGQCGGTGWT
+6635 
-6648 GPTACAPPATCK
+6648 
-6660 VLNQYYSQCLD
+6660 

>member
-1 MASNEDLQKIWEW
+1 MPSNEDLQKIWDW
-14 NAIVPRSIPICIHDI
+14 NAVVPRSIPICIHDI
-29 ISKVAREQPNEPAV
+29 ISKVAREQPNEPAI
-43 CAWDGELTYRELDDL
+43 CAWDGELTYRELDEL

-65 LNVFNLGQGIVPL
+65 LNTLSLGQGIVPL

-87 VAMLAVFKA
+87 VAMLAVFKV
-96 GAACVALDVTL
+96 GAACVAFDVTL
-107 PEERLRGI
+107 PEDRLRGI
-115 VKQVQPK
+115 VQQVQPK
-122 VILSSFPN
+122 VILSSAPN
-130 RVKASRVVGDNIPL
+130 RVKASRVAGNNIPL
-144 QVVDK
+144 KVVDR
-149 SSILNGDPTQ
+149 SGILNRDFAQIASGPDYKPT
-159 MGSGTHHKPV
+159 

-191 KGARLSHQ
+191 KGAKLSHQ
-199 NLASALHYQSQKLCF
+199 NLASALHYQSKKLCF
-214 SPTSRVL
+214 SSTSRVL

-253 RNDPAACIQRY
+253 RNDPAACIQRFK
-264 RVNFA
+264 VNVA

-287 DILVTSGEIL
+287 DILITSGEIL
-297 TASHAEKVSLPRK
+297 TASHADKISLSGK

-325 ASVIQKDEMLHPPI
+325 CSVIQKDEMLHPPI
-339 GRGHGACTWVVDLT
+339 GRGYGACTWVVDLA
-353 DESRLV
+353 DETRLV

-385 SSVFVIDPSWLLSG
+385 SSVFVIDPSWLLNG
-399 APSKAGRHGRLYKTG
+399 APSKAGRRGRHGRLYKTG

-453 LLRGSSQLVA
+453 SLRGSSQLVA
-463 EVIKPQNSGSAILA
+463 EVIKPQNSSSATLA

-483 EFESKDKTALKA
+483 EFESKDKDALKS

-519 AYIPI
+519 AYIPV
-524 KDVPMTATGKT
+524 KDIPMTATGKT

-546 FTTVELAAL
+546 FTTLQLAAL
-555 HPTRQTEF
+555 HPTRQTNF
-563 QAPGTEAE
+563 QAPRTEAE
-571 EKMQSWWATVLG
+571 EKMQRWWATVLE
-583 IEASAISLDDN
+583 IDASTISLDDN
-594 FLHIGGD
+594 FLHVGGD

-608 VGIARQEGLVLTV
+608 VGIARQEGMVLTV
-621 ADIFKQPRLF
+621 ADIFKQPRLT
-631 DLARLMHTFDHDIP
+631 DLAQLMGIPDHSST
-645 SADEPVAPFSLLRN
+645 SANELVAPFSLFGN
-659 GVNLH
+659 GINLH
-664 DARQQVA
+664 DTRQQVA
-671 SLCGL
+671 SLSGL
-676 DAAQIQDIIPCTPL
+676 DAAQIQDLMPCTPL
-690 QEGLLAMTLKRPG
+690 QEGLLAMTVKRPG
-703 DYISERN
+703 DYISERI

-718 IDRFKKACE
+718 INRFKKACE
-727 DAVTYLPILRMRI
+727 DAVANLAILRTRI

-745 IGLVQAILDENI
+745 IGLVQAIFNETI
-757 SWELSDNEDS
+757 EWESTDNEEF
-767 NAPGTSMALGDK
+767 NASSRSMVLGDK
-779 LTRFYLSVDR
+779 LTRFYLGVDR
-789 GLGTIFK
+789 GFGTVFK
-796 WKMHHALYDG
+796 WKMHHAVYDG

-814 AIEKAYQGEK
+814 AIEKAYRGEK
-824 VEIVPFQRFIYYI
+824 VETVPFQRFIHYI
-837 QNIDQKAAYDHWHKY
+837 QNIDKKAAFDHWYKY

-864 PSPAYAPNVDEILEH
+864 PSPAYAPNVDEIIEY
-879 RFTNIAWT
+879 RFKNIAWA

-940 VPVRVVWE
+940 IPVRVVWE
-948 SNQTLDELLR
+948 SNQTLKELLQ

-971 QIGLREIRKVSQDA
+971 QISLREIRKVSQEA
-985 DHGCNFQTLL
+985 EHGCNFQTLL

-1030 ICTLL
+1030 IFTLL
-1035 EDGLHVS
+1035 EDGLQLS
-1042 ISFDSSTI
+1042 IAFDSSTI
-1050 SRAELQRLVT
+1050 SRAEIERIAT
-1060 QFEHIVRMICDEE
+1060 QFKHIVTIICDDDMQS
-1073 LRAKKLHELDI
+1073 KKLHEINI
-1084 LSNNDLQEIWN
+1084 LSNDDLQDIWN
-1095 WNAQLP
+1095 WNARLP
-1101 ETVDGLIH
+1101 DTVNGLIH
-1109 KSIEQMAIQQ
+1109 KNIEQMATQQ

-1134 GELDS
+1134 AELDS
-1139 IASRFAL
+1139 IASIFAL
-1146 HLVKKGLHANVLV
+1146 HLAKKGVHANVVV

-1186 DINQPE
+1186 DINQPFL
-1192 ERLRTIIRQINPHII
+1192 RLRTIVRQSSPHII

-1217 TRLSDTTVEV
+1217 TRLSDAPVEI
-1227 EVISTAAL
+1227 EVISKAAL
-1235 DALSADSHITSQ
+1235 DVLSAESHSIAQ
-1247 DSIRDVMESQSPL
+1247 DSIRDLRISQSPL
-1260 DLLYVVFTSGS
+1260 DLLYVVYTSGS
-1271 SGTPKGVKISHQN
+1271 TGTPKGVKISHQN
-1284 FSSAVKHQQTELG
+1284 FSSAIKHQQTELG
-1297 FSSSSQVL
+1297 FNSSSQVL

-1325 GGCLCIGSQGEM
+1325 GGCLCIGSQAEM

-1342 GCLQRYQITF
+1342 GCLQRYQISF

-1389 SVAKKLLNAYGPA
+1389 SAAKKLLNAYGPA

-1453 EGPLVGQGYFHN
+1453 EGPLVGQGYLHN
-1465 EEQTAAAFVQDP
+1465 EEQTAAAFVQNP
-1477 AWLLRGSRTMPGR
+1477 TWLLRGSRATPGR
-1490 KGRLY
+1490 QGRLY
-1495 KTGDLVRFTAN
+1495 KTGDLVRYTAD

-1522 GQRIELGEVEYHIA
+1522 GQRIELGEVEYQIA
-1536 KLLPSEYGSIQIK
+1536 KLLPREYDTIQIK

-1558 NGEIMVLFVCA
+1558 NGEIMVLFICA
-1569 SGVKDDATS
+1569 SVAKGDATTD
-1578 NELKL
+1578 ELKL
-1583 IVQQIKRE
+1583 IIQQIKKKI
-1591 VDRHLT
+1591 DQQLT

-1624 RKVLKKIGGEIT
+1624 RKALKKIGGEIT
-1636 LKTLLEFQPSS
+1636 LKKLLEFQPNTQ
-1647 HAERKPP
+1647 AERKPP
-1654 STEAEK
+1654 STKTEK
-1660 QMCNMWATILGIDP
+1660 QMCNLWANVLGINS
-1674 EEISTDDSFLRIGGD
+1674 EEISRDDSFLRVGGD

-1701 SSGLLFSVEDVFKQ
+1701 SSGLLFSVEDVFKH
-1715 PRLCDLSKVAK
+1715 PRLSDLSKVAK
-1726 FSVNDMDSPVD
+1726 LSSISDMGSTID
-1737 EEVQPFS
+1737 EVQPFS
-1744 LLQSKIEV
+1744 LLQPTVDIEA
-1752 ETAIQLAASLCAIQ
+1752 AIQVTASLCDIQ
-1766 PEQVQDIFPCS
+1766 PEQIQDIFPCS

-1788 KQSGQYILRNELEL
+1788 KQSGQYILRSEFEMTN
-1802 PKSID
+1802 SID
-1807 PIALRIAFEEMVTN
+1807 SSTLRRAFENMAAN
-1821 IPILRTRVVYLP
+1821 IPILRTRIVHLP
-1833 GQGFVQVIVEEP
+1833 GQGFVQVIINEP
-1845 ALWTKEHPDA
+1845 ALWTKDVSDA
-1855 RMGLGTR
+1855 GMRLGTR
-1862 LNTINITTKDDGT
+1862 LNTINITTRHDGT

-1884 ALYDGWSFH
+1884 ALYDGWSFQ
-1893 LLLDTLEGLLS
+1893 LLLGTLEELLAQ
-1904 RNERHPWPL
+1904 NKRHSWPL
-1913 SLQPFIRHI
+1913 PFQPFIRHI
-1922 QNIDVSASR
+1922 RNIDVVASR
-1931 QYWQAHFQ
+1931 KYWQTHFQ
-1939 GCEAAIF
+1939 GCEAAVF
-1946 PACPSPSYVPRV
+1946 PVCPSPSYVPRV
-1958 DSILEHGITNL
+1958 DSILEHEITNL
-1969 SWPSNEITPSTV
+1969 AWPSNDITPSTV
-1981 IRTAWSLVQSTYTT
+1981 IRTAWSLLQSTYTT
-1995 VNDIV
+1995 VDDVI
-2000 FGVTVAVLDPG
+2000 FGATVAGRQAALVGIERVAGPTIATVPVRIVLDRD
-2011 LRVEEQLQKIQTQ
+2011 LQVEEQLQRIQTQ
-2024 AAESMMYEQFGLQ
+2024 AAESMTYEHLGLQ

-2042 GQEAELG
+2042 SQEAELG
-2049 CSFQAL
+2049 CRFQAL
-2055 LVVQPAELSIPRNKI
+2055 LVIQPAELSTPRNAV
-2070 LKAISPQAQNEPKD
+2070 LRTISPQTKNEIKD
-2084 QADVFSTYA
+2084 QADAFSTYA
-2093 LELIFGLNDSG
+2093 LELIFSLKDSG
-2104 VSITLNF
+2104 VSIILNF
-2111 DSAIIGAERVQ
+2111 DSAVIETERIQ
-2122 RIADQFE
+2122 RIAKQFE
-2129 HFMRLLC
+2129 HFLRLLC
-2136 SEDWHQTTIG
+2136 SEDRRQTIIG
-2146 DLEVA
+2146 DLELA
-2151 CKQDLEDIWAWNSAV
+2151 SKQDLQDIWAWNSEV
-2166 PDAVELCIH
+2166 PDTVELCIH
-2175 DIIAETTE
+2175 DIIAEITTK
-2183 RQPSA
+2183 QPSA

-2196 ETSYKELDELSTRLS
+2196 EVSYGELDELSTRLS

-2238 MLSVMKAGGCCV
+2238 MLSVMKAGGCCI

-2255 QPEERLRTIISQIKP
+2255 QPQERLKTIIDQIRP
-2270 TLILS
+2270 TLILA
-2275 SAQNESM
+2275 SAQNASM
-2282 ASHISGTA
+2282 APRLSETA
-2290 QIQVVSKSA
+2290 HVEVVSKPALEALSISPVRTTTQSSA
-2299 LDALRIGPIGTMDQ
+2299 LAAR
-2313 SPASTATPSDLL
+2313 PSDLL
-2325 YIVFT
+2325 YVVFT
-2330 SGSSGTPKG
+2330 SGSTGTPKG
-2339 AQISHQNFASAI
+2339 AQISHRNFASAI
-2351 KHQSHHLG
+2351 KHQSHRLG

-2364 RVLDFASYSFDM
+2364 RVLDFASYAFDM

-2392 VGSYNE
+2392 TGSYDE
-2398 MQNDLAGCLQRYNIS
+2398 MRNDLAGCLQRYNIS
-2413 FAQLTPSLARTVDV
+2413 FTQLTPSLARTVDV

-2438 AGEGLQVSDIERCA
+2438 AGEGLQASDIERCA

-2477 NNSGLPI
+2477 NDSGLPI

-2492 TWIVDH
+2492 TWIVDPN
-2498 ENPSRLVPV
+2498 NPSRLVPV

-2520 GLGYLDDERT
+2520 GLGYLDNERT

-2539 WLLNGAPGHSGRQG
+2539 WLLNGAPGYCGRQG

-2589 GEVEVHIQRQ
+2589 GEVEVHIQRH
-2599 LQAYR
+2599 LQQYR
-2604 DLQVVAEIITPRDGS
+2604 DLQVVAEIVTPRDGS
-2619 NQVLVAFLTASTEAE
+2619 NQVLIAFLTVGAE
-2634 EAGIIGEIAKLQGAL
+2634 NEGAAIIGGIAKLQGAL
-2649 GKTIPS
+2649 GNTIPS
-2655 YMIPSAFIPLR
+2655 YMIPSAFITLKTF
-2666 SLPMTTTGKTDR
+2666 PMTTTGKTDR
-2678 KKLREIGGNMKIEE
+2678 KKLHEIGGSMTIEE
-2692 IFAFSQQAQQ
+2692 IFAFGQHAQQ
-2702 QKRGPRTPTEKKM
+2702 QKREPSTPTEKKM
-2715 QHLWAEILEIRS
+2715 QHLWAEILEISS
-2727 SQIGLDDSFLRVG
+2727 SQIGIDDSFLRIG

-2747 LVRAARDEGLSITV
+2747 LVRAARDQGLSITV

-2775 VATTVECAEL
+2775 VATPIEAAILE
-2785 DDQIPPF
+2785 DQIVPF
-2792 SLLNMGLSE
+2792 SLLNVGLSE

-2809 TLCGVKSVQIQ
+2809 ALCGVESALIQ
-2820 DVFPCTSLQEGLLAL
+2820 DVFPCTPLQEGLLAL
-2835 TEKEFGD
+2835 TEKEFGH
-2842 YISQNEYTLKPGTDT
+2842 YVSQNEYTLQPGTDT
-2857 DRFKEACETVFDAF
+2857 ERFKEACETVFNAF

-2885 LVQVVIDEAI
+2885 LVQVVVDETI
-2895 QWQTNETGSTGLGR
+2895 QWQTNEAGSTGFGR
-2909 KLTQFCLTADEDSS
+2909 KLTQFCLTVDEDSS
-2923 VRFLWEIHHALY
+2923 IRFCWEIHHALY

-2953 KRQFSTTPFQAFIR
+2953 KTKFLSTPFQAFIR
-2967 HLQNIDRGAAHDF
+2967 HIQNIDRGAARDF
-2980 WQAQFNGIRASP
+2980 WQAQFKGFRSSP
-2992 FPPRPLV
+2992 FPPRPSV
-2999 QRPRVA
+2999 QKPRVA
-3005 AVIDREIIYVQ
+3005 AVIDRDIINIQ

-3028 RAAWALVQ
+3028 RAAWSLVQ
-3036 GSCTGSSD
+3036 SSCTGSND

-3074 RIALDP
+3074 RISLDP
-3080 SVQTVGEYLQEV
+3080 SVQTVGGFLHEV
-3092 QQQAINSLPYEQIGL
+3092 QQQAIDSLPYEQIGL

-3114 QESEYACDFSTLL
+3114 QESEYACDFSNLL
-3127 VIQPEGQSQLP
+3127 VIQPDGETQLP
-3138 NKLFETT
+3138 TKLFEAT
-3145 SDDGAW
+3145 SDDDAW

-3170 VNIRL
+3170 VSIRF
-3175 SFDSTIVAA
+3175 SFDSAIVGI
-3184 DRVQRIAQQFEHV
+3184 DRVQRMAEQFEHV
-3197 LRLICSEEQRQIKLG
+3197 LRLVCSGEQTHIKLD
-3212 GIDLT
+3212 GINLTSTQDLE
-3217 TAQDVQD
+3217 D

-3229 ATVPETLDACVHDLI
+3229 ATVPETLDACVHNLI
-3244 AESIAKHPNSLA
+3244 AETIAKHPNSLA
-3256 VDAWDGTLTYQEL
+3256 VDAWDGKLTYQEL
-3269 DHLSNQVAIQ
+3269 DDFSNQVAIQ
-3279 LIQAGIE
+3279 LVRAGIK

-3302 IAILG
+3302 VSILG

-3320 SQPKERLKVI
+3320 SQPEERLKTIVS
-3330 IRQVQPRVILSS
+3330 QVQPTVILSS
-3342 VLNATLASQLSE
+3342 VLNATLAFKLSE
-3354 TEVQVQIVCTKTIE
+3354 TAMQVHIVSKETIG
-3368 LLRTTVEITADLRAL
+3368 LPHTTAENTSDLQAFKAL
-3383 EDLGCPSHSLYIIF
+3383 SHSSHSLYIIF

-3417 AMKHQMSMFGF
+3417 AMKHQMSAFGF
-3428 NSTSRVIDFASYAFD
+3428 SSTSRVIDFASYAFD
-3443 MPWTNYLFTF
+3443 MLWTNYLFTF
-3453 YAGGCVC
+3453 YVGGCLC
-3460 IRPKSELQNDLAGCL
+3460 IRPKSELQDDLAGCL
-3475 QRHRISYAF
+3475 QKHRISYAF
-3484 LTPSLARTIDASV
+3484 LTPSLARTIDPSV
-3497 LSRLDVLAF
+3497 LSQLDVLAF

-3517 RCAGVGRIVNI
+3517 RCAGVERIVNI

-3534 TPCSTAAVITDF
+3534 TPCSTASVIMDRTI
-3546 TLAPQ
+3546 TPE
-3551 IGNGQGQCTW
+3551 IGKGQGQCTW

-3566 NGQKLVPIGVEGELW
+3566 SGQMLVPVGVEGELW

-3598 ATYEDDPIWLLR
+3598 ATYEDDPAWLLR
-3610 GAAGVSGR
+3610 GAPGVPGR

-3629 RYASDGTLI
+3629 RYGSDGTLI

-3664 QHLLQN
+3664 QHLPHK
-3670 GEDVRL
+3670 GEGLRV
-3676 IAEIIVPK
+3676 IAEVIVPK
-3684 SSDNALL
+3684 CSDNALL

-3698 GFDMKVETNEKL
+3698 GFDMEVATDERL

-3721 QEQLSKKIP
+3721 QEQLAKRIP
-3730 SYMVPSAFIPVP
+3730 SYMIPSAFIPVP

-3776 QNSYREPQST
+3776 QRSYREPQST
-3786 SEKRLQALWSTVL
+3786 SEKSLQALWSTVL
-3799 AIDASSISA
+3799 GIDASSISA

-3834 ALTVTDIFEHPELS
+3834 SLTVTNIFEHPELS
-3848 DLAQFMKGEDDMIAT
+3848 DLAQFMNREDELIT
-3863 DVAPL
+3863 TEVAPF
-3868 SLLSESIDHS
+3868 SLLSENIKHS
-3878 TLMQQAASLCNVQ
+3878 TVMQQAASLCNVQ
-3891 ATQILDIF
+3891 ATQIQDIF

-3918 YISQNIYN
+3918 YISHNVYN

-3932 RERFK
+3932 LERFK
-3937 AACERVVDSFPIL
+3937 AACELVVDSLPIL

-3957 PGEGLVQVVVDERV
+3957 SEEGLVQVVVDERI
-3971 QWNLQQGHIGLG
+3971 QWNLQQDHIGLG
-3983 TKLSSFGLHHEGTIT
+3983 TKLSSFGLHQEGTIT

-4009 DGWSFGMM
+4009 DGWSFAMM
-4017 LEAIQK
+4017 LDAIQT
-4023 AYNGGDDLTTVPFQR
+4023 AYNGRDEITNVPFQR
-4038 YIQYVRETDS
+4038 YIQYIRETNN
-4048 SAAIRFWQHQFEG
+4048 SAALHFWQRQFERS
-4061 ARPAIFPQ
+4061 RPAIFPS

-4075 TPRADSLLR
+4075 TPRADTLVR
-4084 HEISSIGFPKTN
+4084 HEVAHLTFPKTN

-4110 QGIFTDSG
+4110 QGTLTNSD

-4124 TVTGRQIPVAG
+4124 TVTGRQIPIPG

-4144 ATVPVRAT
+4144 ATVPVCAT
-4152 LDPNVQVSRLLED
+4152 LDPNIHVSRLLED

-4183 IRKVSPEAQ
+4183 IRKISPEAQ

-4208 EQIPK
+4208 EQVPK
-4213 TVFKPVDMAER
+4213 AIFKPVDMAEQD
-4224 GNSQASA
+4224 GSQAGA

-4236 LELICALQ
+4236 LELICVLQ
-4244 QEGVALMLSFD
+4244 QDGLALVLSFD
-4255 SRIVQP
+4255 SRIIQP
-4261 QEAKRVVSQFEHMLR
+4261 QEAKRIVNQFEHMLR
-4276 LVCASSQQELRLNE
+4276 LVCASSQQELKLND

-4297 DIEDIW
+4297 DIEAMW
-4303 KWNAAVPPLNEM
+4303 RWNAIVPPPNEM
-4315 CVHDLLAQTARKQPD
+4315 CVHELLAETARTQPN

-4336 WDGQLSYRQLEL
+4336 WDGQLSYGELEL
-4348 LSSRLAAHL
+4348 LSSQLAIHL
-4357 VREGVKPGVIL
+4357 MSEGVRPGFVI
-4368 PLCIEKSGLMPVAM
+4368 PLCFEKSVLMPVAM

-4401 NRLRSIVRQ
+4401 NRLRSIVQQ
-4410 VQSNVILASTT
+4410 VQSNVILVSTT
-4421 NKDIALELADQP
+4421 NKDIAVDLADQST
-4433 AKVVI
+4433 KVVI
-4438 ISTAFL
+4438 INTAL
-4444 NNLME
+4444 LSKLME
-4449 AEASLSLSLEHVAI
+4449 AETSHSQSLEHVAI
-4463 QPSELLYA
+4463 QPSDLLYA

-4479 LPKGVLISHQNVAST
+4479 LPKGVLISHQNIAST
-4494 LIEDV
+4494 LVEDV
-4499 ETLGFKPG
+4499 QTLGFKSG

-4543 HNDLAACI
+4543 HNELAACI
-4551 QKYNVSYIQL
+4551 LKYNVSYIQL
-4561 TPSLARLVD
+4561 TPSLARSVELQ
-4570 IKSLS
+4570 SLS
-4575 TLDVLALAGEAVSPT
+4575 TLDVLALAGEALGQN
-4590 DAEYFS
+4590 DAHYFS
-4596 SLDSVHVVNIYGPA
+4596 LLDNVQVVNIYGPA

-4617 VSLITDGNKSEPPIG
+4617 VSLITDTNKSEPPIG
-4632 RGRGLRTWVVDQETG
+4632 SGRGLRTWVVDQETG
-4647 SRLVPIGTEGELW
+4647 SRLVPIGTVGELW

-4665 VGHGYFNDQNGQTSA
+4665 VGHGYLNDQNSQTSA
-4680 TFIEDPGWLLQ
+4680 AFIENPTWLLQ
-4691 GSRSVPGRHGRLYK
+4691 GSRSVPGRSGRLYK
-4705 TRDLVRYNANGELVF
+4705 TRDLVRYDRNGELVF
-4720 IGRKDSQ
+4720 VGRKDSQ

-4741 HHVKGLL
+4741 HHVKELL
-4748 SRNEDLQVIAE
+4748 PSNDDLQVIAE
-4759 VVTPRNSTSQ
+4759 VVTPRNTIGQ
-4769 VLIAFIYLKPS
+4769 LLLAFIYLKSS
-4780 SQDDTDFTPTLARLD
+4780 SQDDADFTKALADLA

-4801 VPSYMIPAAFM
+4801 VPSYMIPAAFV
-4812 PLTTIPMTA
+4812 PLTAIPMTA
-4821 TGKTDRKALREIGNQ
+4821 TGKTDRKALREMGNS

-4843 ALHASLQTDETKTP
+4843 AMHVSPQTEKTKTP
-4857 LTAGE
+4857 LTTGE

-4868 WSLVLNVDSTL
+4868 WASVLNIDSAL
-4879 IDANTSFLRIGDSIQ
+4879 IGANTSFLRIGDSIQ
-4894 AMRLVAMAREQGVL
+4894 AMRLVAMAREQNML

-4914 FKQPRLGDQAKHLR
+4914 FRQPRLCDQAKLLK
-4928 WNDEISEEEVIAP
+4928 WNDNISEEEEIAP
-4941 FSLLKEGITVEF
+4941 FSLLKGGITTEF
-4953 ARLQAAS
+4953 AQQQAAS
-4960 LCNVSSSQIE
+4960 LCDVLSSQIE

-4989 SGNYIAHIKFLLQPD
+4989 NGNYIAHIEFIIKPD
-5004 IDVGQFTQACED
+5004 VNLERFIQACED

-5036 VQAIVDEPI
+5036 VQTIVDEPI
-5045 QWQDENSSDAFSCS
+5045 QWQDENILDTSSCSS
-5059 ASDTMGLG
+5059 ASDIMGLG
-5067 TRLSQFGLSNG
+5067 TRLSQFGLSRG
-5078 EHGTLFSW
+5078 EHGSLFSW

-5108 YRHVQKTQYVP
+5108 YREEQRTQYIP

-5126 IHDTDESA
+5126 IHDIDESA
-5134 AINFWK
+5134 AIDFWK
-5140 GYFDGSQAA
+5140 GYFDGSQAG
-5149 VFPQLPLP
+5149 VFPELPLP
-5157 GYAPSTDKALHAAI
+5157 GYAPSTDKVLYADI
-5171 TNVTWPNTDMTPA
+5171 TNVTWPNTDVTPA
-5184 TIIRT
+5184 TLIRT
-5189 AWALLQKFHTS
+5189 AWALLQRLYTS

-5216 IPGAERIAGPT
+5216 IPGAEHIAGPT
-5227 VATVPVRIEFPEE
+5227 VATVPVRVNFPEDSDITIE
-5240 LDMTVAELQAMIQQQ
+5240 EMQAQIQQQ
-5255 SIDSIA
+5255 SIDSIP

-5274 EDAAHSCDFQTLLVV
+5274 EDAEHSCDFQTLLVV
-5289 QPASSNSQAS
+5289 QPASLDGQAS
-5299 IFKPLESPR
+5299 IFKPLEAPR
-5308 AQPEVGVSSTYS
+5308 AQHEMSVSSTYA

-5328 PHGLFVKLNYDS
+5328 PHGLSVKINYDS
-5340 NVVDNR
+5340 KVIDTGI
-5346 KIARMRDQ
+5346 IARMRDQ
-5354 FENILRILCEEAYQK
+5354 FEHTLRVLCEEAQQN
-5369 TSLRN
+5369 TLLRN
-5374 LSLIPQI
+5374 LSLISQS

-5391 SVPETVQ
+5391 SVPETVN
-5398 VCIHDIISAVAHKT
+5398 VCIHDIISNIAQKQ
-5412 PYATAICAWDG
+5412 PYAPAICAWDG
-5423 ELTYMELESLAHSL
+5423 ELTYMELESLAYSL

-5442 AMGIA
+5442 ALDIG
-5447 PGVIVP
+5447 PSVIVP
-5453 LCFEKSMWTAVTAYA
+5453 LCFEKSMWTAVAAYA

-5479 DTNQPED
+5479 DFNQPED
-5486 RLQSIIRQISPK
+5486 RLKSIMRQIQPK
-5498 AILASSANKAL
+5498 VILASAANKAL
-5509 AYRLQEAAAGI
+5509 ACRLQEAAARI

-5525 TRFFDGILAH
+5525 TRFFDDILSKGLA
-5535 GIPTND
+5535 TND
-5541 LQLPRPVTKA
+5541 LQLSQPITKA
-5551 KPTDLLYVVYTS
+5551 GPTDLLYVVYTS

-5584 HQTARLGFSPTSRV
+5584 HQTEQLGFSPTSRV

-5612 ILFALCNG
+5612 MLFSLCNG

-5632 NDLAGCFSRYQISH
+5632 NDLAGCFRRYQVSH

-5655 TVDSTAMSG
+5655 TVDPMAMSE
-5664 LDVLLLAGEAMSP
+5664 LEVLLLAGEAMSP
-5677 SDISRFKEIPMLLNA
+5677 SDVSRFKGIPKLLNA

-5703 AANVGLGSSGSAVS
+5703 AANVGQVSSGSTVS

-5728 VDPNNGNYLMPIG
+5728 VDPNNGNYLVPIG

-5769 HDPSW
+5769 RDPSW
-5774 LLQGIPELGISGRRG
+5774 LLQGIPESGISGRRG

-5800 QTDGTLTFV
+5800 HTDGTLTFV

-5845 AEIINPRGGSDMLAM
+5845 AEIINPRGGSPILAI
-5860 FISMPGIDQP
+5860 FISLPGIDQP
-5870 QARAADIA
+5870 QTRAAQLA
-5878 NETRQRLTKLVPS
+5878 SQTKQTLVKIVPS

-5896 VFIPI
+5896 AFIHI
-5901 AALPTTVTGK
+5901 AAIPTTVTGK
-5911 IDRKT
+5911 IDRKA
-5916 LKTIGGALTTEELAA
+5916 LKTLGSALTTEELAA

-5937 QQQRLPVTAAEKQMQ
+5937 QQQRLPATAAEKQMQ
-5952 YLWASILDI
+5952 HLWASILDI

-5972 HTVGGDSI
+5972 YTVGGDSI

-5990 EQGLSLTITDI
+5990 EQGLSLTMTDI

-6008 ELIHLE
+6008 DLVHLE
-6014 SSDEEDNQSL
+6014 SSDEEDDQSL
-6024 IDDTAM
+6024 VDDTTL
-6030 LPFSLLGSSLSTS
+6030 LPFSLLGHGSSLSIS

-6053 GPDIISFTDV
+6053 SPDIISFTDM

-6105 SILWEKFDILR
+6105 SILWDRFDILR

-6140 HPIERDLE
+6140 HPIEKDLE

-6162 LGKPF
+6162 LGNPF
-6167 TMFHIQRLA
+6167 TTFHIQRSA
-6176 QGPVRLTIRIA
+6176 HGPVRLTIRIA
-6187 HAQYDGLSLG
+6187 HAQYDGMSLG
-6197 PLLTTLSALLSHQL
+6197 PLLASLSALLSHQL

-6216 QFSRYIKHIQYLEEK
+6216 QFSQYIKQVQYLEEK
-6231 SFPFWKDFLEKSQP
+6231 SFSFWKDFLQKSQP
-6245 LQMPTPR
+6245 LQMPPPR
-6252 NLERSTGKALR
+6252 NLEQSTGKALR
-6263 LSRTVP
+6263 LSRTIP
-6269 APGRIDR
+6269 EPGSIDR
-6276 TTSATMFIAACAHAL
+6276 TTSATVFIAACAQAL
-6291 TKFTNSTDVVLGLTV
+6291 AKFTHSTDLVFGLTV
-6306 SGRSSLSAELK
+6306 SGRSSLSAAIK

-6330 AKVQQGALL
+6330 TKVQQETLL
-6339 KDIISQVQNQRHRS
+6339 KDIISQVQSQRHRS
-6353 VAYEAAGSRNILQ
+6353 VAYEAAGSKNLLQ
-6366 DCTDW
+6366 SCTDW
-6371 PPSLRRYNCI
+6371 PPSSRQYNCI

-6392 LFSGHGPQLNIV
+6392 LFSGRGPQLNIV

-6423 DDWSLEISGS
+6423 DHWSLEISGS

-6443 FLDGRYYD
+6443 FLDG
-6451 GQEGACGCGGANGG
+6451 
-6465 AAFPWQLGISNG
+6465 
-6477 VYTAAG
+6477 V
-6483 SQALYD
+6483 
-6489 TAGASWCG
+6489 
-6497 AGCGKCYNL
+6497 
-6506 TSTGEPPC
+6506 C
-6514 TSCGTGGVAGQS
+6514 TSLLE
-6526 IIVMVTNLCPNN
+6526 I
-6538 GNAQWCPTVGGTNQY
+6538 
-6553 GYSYHFDIMAQ
+6553 
-6564 SEVFGDNVVV
+6564 
-6574 DFEPVAC
+6574 
-6581 PGQATSDW
+6581 
-6589 QQCICVGQQETDTTP
+6589 
-6604 VLGGGSSP
+6604 
-6612 PPGSSSSRPPASATS
+6612 
-6627 SAPTGSGT
+6627 
-6635 QSLYGQCGGTGWT
+6635 
-6648 GPTACAPPATCK
+6648 
-6660 VLNQYYSQCLD
+6660 

>member
-29 ISKVAREQPNEPAV
+29 ISKVAREQPDEPAV
-43 CAWDGELTYRELDDL
+43 CAWDGELTYRELDEL

-65 LNVFNLGQGIVPL
+65 LNALSLGQGIVPL

-130 RVKASRVVGDNIPL
+130 RVKASRVAGDDIPL

-149 SSILNGDPTQ
+149 SSILNGDLTQ
-159 MGSGTHHKPV
+159 MGSGTDHKPI
-169 LPAVNPSDLLY
+169 LPPVNPSDLLY

-191 KGARLSHQ
+191 KGAKLSHG
-199 NLASALHYQSQKLCF
+199 NLASALHYQSEKLCF

-287 DILVTSGEIL
+287 DILVTSGEVL
-297 TASHAEKVSLPRK
+297 TASHAEKISLPKK

-325 ASVIQKDEMLHPPI
+325 ASVIQKDQMLHPPI

-399 APSKAGRHGRLYKTG
+399 VPSKAGRHGRLYKTG

-453 LLRGSSQLVA
+453 LLHGSCQLVA
-463 EVIKPQNSGSAILA
+463 EVIKPQNSSSAILA

-483 EFESKDKTALKA
+483 EFESKDKDALKA

-504 DELLAQVV
+504 DGLLAQVV

-524 KDVPMTATGKT
+524 KDIPMTATGKT

-563 QAPGTEAE
+563 QAPRTEAE

-608 VGIARQEGLVLTV
+608 VGITRQEGLVLTV

-631 DLARLMHTFDHDIP
+631 DLARLMNNFDHEAKP
-645 SADEPVAPFSLLRN
+645 ANEPVAPFSLLGN

-676 DAAQIQDIIPCTPL
+676 DAAQIQDIVPCTPL
-690 QEGLLAMTLKRPG
+690 QEGLLAMTVKRPG
-703 DYISERN
+703 DYTSERN

-727 DAVTYLPILRMRI
+727 DAVAILPILRMRI

-745 IGLVQAILDENI
+745 IGLVQAILYETI
-757 SWELSDNEDS
+757 SWESTDNKDYNVPS
-767 NAPGTSMALGDK
+767 TSMALGDK
-779 LTRFYLSVDR
+779 LTRFYLSIDR
-789 GLGTIFK
+789 GLGTVFK

-824 VEIVPFQRFIYYI
+824 VETVPFQRFIHYI
-837 QNIDQKAAYDHWHKY
+837 QNIDKKAAFDHWDKY

-864 PSPAYAPNVDEILEH
+864 PSPAYSPNVDEIIEH
-879 RFTNIAWT
+879 RFANITWT

-948 SNQTLDELLR
+948 SNQTLNELLQ

-985 DHGCNFQTLL
+985 ERGCNFQTLL

-1050 SRAELQRLVT
+1050 SRAESGRLVT

-1073 LRAKKLHELDI
+1073 MRAKKLHELNI
-1084 LSNNDLQEIWN
+1084 LSNNDLQEIWS

-1109 KSIEQMAIQQ
+1109 KSIEKMAIQQ

-1139 IASRFAL
+1139 IASRLAL
-1146 HLVKKGLHANVLV
+1146 YLANKGVHANVLV

-1192 ERLRTIIRQINPHII
+1192 ERLRTIIRQVNPHII

-1217 TRLSDTTVEV
+1217 TRLSDAPVEV
-1227 EVISTAAL
+1227 EVISEATL
-1235 DALSADSHITSQ
+1235 DTLSAGSHITSQ
-1247 DSIRDVMESQSPL
+1247 EGMRDIMVSQSPL
-1260 DLLYVVFTSGS
+1260 DLLYVVYTSGS
-1271 SGTPKGVKISHQN
+1271 TGTPKGVKISHQN

-1297 FSSSSQVL
+1297 FNSSSQVL

-1342 GCLQRYQITF
+1342 GCLKRYQITF

-1360 RTIDSAILSRL
+1360 RTIDSTVLSRL

-1412 LKTHTRGPPPIG
+1412 LKTHTKGLPPIG

-1429 CTWVVDPEDETKLVP
+1429 CTWVVDPEDQTKLVP

-1453 EGPLVGQGYFHN
+1453 EGPLVGQGYFNN
-1465 EEQTAAAFVQDP
+1465 EEQTAAAFMQDP
-1477 AWLLRGSRTMPGR
+1477 AWLLSGSRTAPGR

-1495 KTGDLVRFTAN
+1495 KTGDLVRYTAD

-1569 SGVKDDATS
+1569 SGVKDDATT

-1583 IVQQIKRE
+1583 IVQQIKSE

-1624 RKVLKKIGGEIT
+1624 RKVLKRIGSEIT
-1636 LKTLLEFQPSS
+1636 LKTLLEFQQNSQ
-1647 HAERKPP
+1647 AERKPP
-1654 STEAEK
+1654 STEAEE

-1689 SIQAMRLVGIAR
+1689 SIQAMRL
-1701 SSGLLFSVEDVFKQ
+1701 
-1715 PRLCDLSKVAK
+1715 
-1726 FSVNDMDSPVD
+1726 
-1737 EEVQPFS
+1737 
-1744 LLQSKIEV
+1744 
-1752 ETAIQLAASLCAIQ
+1752 
-1766 PEQVQDIFPCS
+1766 
-1777 PLQEGLIAMTE
+1777 
-1788 KQSGQYILRNELEL
+1788 
-1802 PKSID
+1802 
-1807 PIALRIAFEEMVTN
+1807 
-1821 IPILRTRVVYLP
+1821 
-1833 GQGFVQVIVEEP
+1833 
-1845 ALWTKEHPDA
+1845 
-1855 RMGLGTR
+1855 
-1862 LNTINITTKDDGT
+1862 
-1875 TTFTWLIHH
+1875 
-1884 ALYDGWSFH
+1884 
-1893 LLLDTLEGLLS
+1893 
-1904 RNERHPWPL
+1904 
-1913 SLQPFIRHI
+1913 
-1922 QNIDVSASR
+1922 
-1931 QYWQAHFQ
+1931 
-1939 GCEAAIF
+1939 
-1946 PACPSPSYVPRV
+1946 
-1958 DSILEHGITNL
+1958 
-1969 SWPSNEITPSTV
+1969 
-1981 IRTAWSLVQSTYTT
+1981 
-1995 VNDIV
+1995 
-2000 FGVTVAVLDPG
+2000 
-2011 LRVEEQLQKIQTQ
+2011 
-2024 AAESMMYEQFGLQ
+2024 
-2037 EIRKL
+2037 
-2042 GQEAELG
+2042 
-2049 CSFQAL
+2049 
-2055 LVVQPAELSIPRNKI
+2055 
-2070 LKAISPQAQNEPKD
+2070 
-2084 QADVFSTYA
+2084 
-2093 LELIFGLNDSG
+2093 
-2104 VSITLNF
+2104 
-2111 DSAIIGAERVQ
+2111 
-2122 RIADQFE
+2122 
-2129 HFMRLLC
+2129 
-2136 SEDWHQTTIG
+2136 
-2146 DLEVA
+2146 
-2151 CKQDLEDIWAWNSAV
+2151 
-2166 PDAVELCIH
+2166 
-2175 DIIAETTE
+2175 
-2183 RQPSA
+2183 
-2188 PAICAWDG
+2188 
-2196 ETSYKELDELSTRLS
+2196 
-2211 ERLIQLGVGRN
+2211 
-2222 VPVPLLFEKSM
+2222 
-2233 FMPLA
+2233 
-2238 MLSVMKAGGCCV
+2238 
-2250 AMDIN
+2250 
-2255 QPEERLRTIISQIKP
+2255 
-2270 TLILS
+2270 
-2275 SAQNESM
+2275 
-2282 ASHISGTA
+2282 
-2290 QIQVVSKSA
+2290 
-2299 LDALRIGPIGTMDQ
+2299 
-2313 SPASTATPSDLL
+2313 
-2325 YIVFT
+2325 
-2330 SGSSGTPKG
+2330 
-2339 AQISHQNFASAI
+2339 
-2351 KHQSHHLG
+2351 
-2359 FTPES
+2359 
-2364 RVLDFASYSFDM
+2364 
-2376 AWSNF
+2376 
-2381 LFTLCIGGCLC
+2381 
-2392 VGSYNE
+2392 
-2398 MQNDLAGCLQRYNIS
+2398 
-2413 FAQLTPSLARTVDV
+2413 
-2427 EVLSALDTLIL
+2427 
-2438 AGEGLQVSDIERCA
+2438 
-2452 KVRNLINAYG
+2452 
-2462 PAECSVCATAASLRH
+2462 
-2477 NNSGLPI
+2477 
-2484 IGKGVGQC
+2484 
-2492 TWIVDH
+2492 
-2498 ENPSRLVPV
+2498 
-2507 GVEGELWLEGPLV
+2507 
-2520 GLGYLDDERT
+2520 
-2530 ANAFVNDPP
+2530 
-2539 WLLNGAPGHSGRQG
+2539 
-2553 RLYKTGDLVRYN
+2553 
-2565 SDGSLIFVGR
+2565 
-2575 KDSQAKIRGQRLEL
+2575 
-2589 GEVEVHIQRQ
+2589 
-2599 LQAYR
+2599 
-2604 DLQVVAEIITPRDGS
+2604 
-2619 NQVLVAFLTASTEAE
+2619 
-2634 EAGIIGEIAKLQGAL
+2634 
-2649 GKTIPS
+2649 
-2655 YMIPSAFIPLR
+2655 
-2666 SLPMTTTGKTDR
+2666 
-2678 KKLREIGGNMKIEE
+2678 
-2692 IFAFSQQAQQ
+2692 
-2702 QKRGPRTPTEKKM
+2702 
-2715 QHLWAEILEIRS
+2715 
-2727 SQIGLDDSFLRVG
+2727 
-2740 DSIQAIK
+2740 
-2747 LVRAARDEGLSITV
+2747 LVRAAREEGLSITV

-2785 DDQIPPF
+2785 DDQIQPF
-2792 SLLNMGLSE
+2792 SLLNVGLSE

-2809 TLCGVKSVQIQ
+2809 ALCGVESAQIQ

-2842 YISQNEYTLKPGTDT
+2842 YVSQNEYTLQPGTDT
-2857 DRFKEACETVFDAF
+2857 ERFKEACETVFDAF

-2885 LVQVVIDEAI
+2885 LVQVIIDETI
-2895 QWQTNETGSTGLGR
+2895 QWQTNEAGSTGFGR
-2909 KLTQFCLTADEDSS
+2909 KLTQFCLTVGKDSS
-2923 VRFLWEIHHALY
+2923 VRFSWEIHHALY

-2980 WQAQFNGIRASP
+2980 WQAQFKGIRASP
-2992 FPPRPLV
+2992 FPPRPSV
-2999 QRPRVA
+2999 QKPRVA
-3005 AVIDREIIYVQ
+3005 AVIDREIINVQ

-3064 AGPTIATIPV
+3064 AGPTIATTPV
-3074 RIALDP
+3074 RIVLNP
-3080 SVQTVGEYLQEV
+3080 SVQTVGDYLHEV
-3092 QQQAINSLPYEQIGL
+3092 QQQAVNSLPYEQIGL

-3127 VIQPEGQSQLP
+3127 VIQPEGQSQLST
-3138 NKLFETT
+3138 KLFETT
-3145 SDDGAW
+3145 SDDDAW
-3151 LRNLSTYPLLIIC
+3151 LRNLSTYPLLVIC

-3184 DRVQRIAQQFEHV
+3184 DRVQRIAEQFEHV
-3197 LRLICSEEQRQIKLG
+3197 LQLVCSEEQTQRKLDDL
-3212 GIDLT
+3212 DLT
-3217 TAQDVQD
+3217 TTQDVQD

-3229 ATVPETLDACVHDLI
+3229 ATVPETLDACVHNLI
-3244 AESIAKHPNSLA
+3244 AETIAKHPNSLA
-3256 VDAWDGTLTYQEL
+3256 VDAWDGTLTYKEL

-3279 LIQAGIE
+3279 LVQAGIK

-3302 IAILG
+3302 VAIIG

-3320 SQPKERLKVI
+3320 SQPEERLKVI
-3330 IRQVQPRVILSS
+3330 IRQVQPKVILSS
-3342 VLNATLASQLSE
+3342 ALNATLASQLSE
-3354 TEVQVQIVCTKTIE
+3354 TEVQVHIVCKETIG
-3368 LLRTTVEITADLRAL
+3368 LLRTTAETTADLRAL
-3383 EDLGCPSHSLYIIF
+3383 EDLGRPSHSLYIIF

-3411 HKSFAS
+3411 HQSFAS
-3417 AMKHQMSMFGF
+3417 AMKHQMSVFDF

-3443 MPWTNYLFTF
+3443 MLWTNYLFTF
-3453 YAGGCVC
+3453 YAGGCLC

-3475 QRHRISYAF
+3475 RKHRISYAF

-3517 RCAGVGRIVNI
+3517 RCADVGRIVNI

-3534 TPCSTAAVITDF
+3534 TPCSTAAVITDL
-3546 TLAPQ
+3546 TLPPQ

-3598 ATYEDDPIWLLR
+3598 ATYEDDPVWLLR
-3610 GAAGVSGR
+3610 GAPGVSGR

-3629 RYASDGTLI
+3629 RYDSDGTLI

-3664 QHLLQN
+3664 QHLLNN

-3684 SSDNALL
+3684 CSDNALL

-3698 GFDMKVETNEKL
+3698 GFDMEIATDEKL

-3742 TMPMTGTGKTDR
+3742 AMPMTGTGKTDR
-3754 KVLREIASKLTLE
+3754 KALREIVSKLTLE

-3776 QNSYREPQST
+3776 QRSYREPQST

-3799 AIDASSISA
+3799 GIDASSISA

-3819 IQAMRLVAAAREQGL
+3819 IQAMRLVAAAREQDL

-3848 DLAQFMKGEDDMIAT
+3848 DLAQLMKGESDMITT
-3863 DVAPL
+3863 DITPFT
-3868 SLLSESIDHS
+3868 LLSESINRS
-3878 TLMQQAASLCNVQ
+3878 TLAQQAASLCNVQ

-3918 YISQNIYN
+3918 YISRNVYS

-3932 RERFK
+3932 LERFK

-3950 RTRIIDL
+3950 RTRIINL

-3971 QWNLQQGHIGLG
+3971 QWNLQQDHIGLG

-3998 QFSWTIHHALY
+3998 QFHWTIHHALY

-4017 LEAIQK
+4017 LDAIQK
-4023 AYNGGDDLTTVPFQR
+4023 AYNGGEDPTTVAFQR
-4038 YIQYVRETDS
+4038 YIQYIQEADN
-4048 SAAIRFWQHQFEG
+4048 SAAIHFWQHQFEG
-4061 ARPAIFPQ
+4061 GRPAIFPH

-4075 TPRADSLLR
+4075 IPRADTLLR

-4096 VTASTAIKAAWALV
+4096 VTASTAIKAAWALA
-4110 QGIFTDSG
+4110 QGIFTDSD

-4124 TVTGRQIPVAG
+4124 TVTGRQIPVPG

-4152 LDPNVQVSRLLED
+4152 LDPNIHVSRLLED

-4208 EQIPK
+4208 EQIPEA
-4213 TVFKPVDMAER
+4213 VFKPVDMAEQDS
-4224 GNSQASA
+4224 SQASA

-4236 LELICALQ
+4236 LELVCVLQ
-4244 QEGVALMLSFD
+4244 QEGLALMLSFD

-4261 QEAKRVVSQFEHMLR
+4261 QEAKRIVNQFEHMLR
-4276 LVCASSQQELRLNE
+4276 LVCASSQQGLKLNE
-4290 IQIASEQ
+4290 VQISSEQ

-4303 KWNAAVPPLNEM
+4303 KWNAAVPPLNET
-4315 CVHDLLAQTARKQPD
+4315 CVDSLLSQTARKQPN

-4336 WDGQLSYRQLEL
+4336 WDGQLSYGELEL

-4357 VREGVKPGVIL
+4357 MREGFKPGVVV
-4368 PLCIEKSGLMPVAM
+4368 PLCIEKSVLMPVAM
-4382 LAVMKLGAASV
+4382 FAVMKLGAASV
-4393 ALDINQPK
+4393 ALDVNQPK
-4401 NRLRSIVRQ
+4401 HRLRSIVQQ
-4410 VQSNVILASTT
+4410 VQSNVILASAT
-4421 NKDIALELADQP
+4421 NKDIAMEVADQST
-4433 AKVVI
+4433 KVVI

-4444 NNLME
+4444 DALME
-4449 AEASLSLSLEHVAI
+4449 AETSQSQSLEHVTV
-4463 QPSELLYA
+4463 QPSDLLYA

-4479 LPKGVLISHQNVAST
+4479 LPKGVLISHQNIAST
-4494 LIEDV
+4494 LVEDV
-4499 ETLGFKPG
+4499 ETLGFKPD

-4551 QKYNVSYIQL
+4551 EKYNVSYIQL
-4561 TPSLARLVD
+4561 TPSLARSVD
-4570 IKSLS
+4570 LQSLS
-4575 TLDVLALAGEAVSPT
+4575 NVDVLALAGEALSPN

-4596 SLDSVHVVNIYGPA
+4596 SLDNLHVVNIYGPA

-4617 VSLITDGNKSEPPIG
+4617 VSVITDANKTEPPIG
-4632 RGRGLRTWVVDQETG
+4632 RGRGLRTWVVDQQTG
-4647 SRLVPIGTEGELW
+4647 SRLMPIGTEGELW

-4680 TFIEDPGWLLQ
+4680 AFTDNPTWLLQ
-4691 GSRSVPGRHGRLYK
+4691 GSRSVSGRRGRLYK

-4741 HHVKGLL
+4741 HHVKELL
-4748 SRNEDLQVIAE
+4748 PSNEGLQVIAE

-4769 VLIAFIYLKPS
+4769 ILIAFIYLKPS
-4780 SQDDTDFTPTLARLD
+4780 IHEDTDFTTLLANLD

-4801 VPSYMIPAAFM
+4801 VPSYMVPAAFV
-4812 PLTTIPMTA
+4812 PLTAIPMTA
-4821 TGKTDRKALREIGNQ
+4821 TGKSDRKALREMGNR

-4843 ALHASLQTDETKTP
+4843 ALHVSPQTDESKTP

-4868 WSLVLNVDSTL
+4868 WASVLNVDSIL

-4914 FKQPRLGDQAKHLR
+4914 FKQPRLCDQAKHLK
-4928 WNDEISEEEVIAP
+4928 WNDKISEEEVIAP
-4941 FSLLKEGITVEF
+4941 FSLLKEGITTKF
-4953 ARLQAAS
+4953 AQQQAAS
-4960 LCNVSSSQIE
+4960 LCNGSSSQIE

-4989 SGNYIAHIKFLLQPD
+4989 SGNYIAHIEFLLQPD
-5004 IDVGQFTQACED
+5004 IDLERFIQACED

-5045 QWQDENSSDAFSCS
+5045 QWQDENSLDAFSCSS

-5067 TRLSQFGLSNG
+5067 TRLSQFGLTNG
-5078 EHGTLFSW
+5078 EDGSLFSW

-5108 YRHVQKTQYVP
+5108 YRDEQRMQYIP
-5119 FRRFISH
+5119 FQRFISH

-5140 GYFDGSQAA
+5140 GCFDGSQAV

-5157 GYAPSTDKALHAAI
+5157 GYAPSTDKALHTAI
-5171 TNVTWPNTDMTPA
+5171 TNVTWPNTDVTPA
-5184 TIIRT
+5184 TLIRT
-5189 AWALLQKFHTS
+5189 AWALLQKLHTS
-5200 SNDVVFG
+5200 SDDVVFG

-5227 VATVPVRIEFPEE
+5227 VATVPIRIQFPEKS
-5240 LDMTVAELQAMIQQQ
+5240 DMTIEELQAQVQQQ
-5255 SIDSIA
+5255 SIDSIP

-5269 IRKIS
+5269 IRKINQ
-5274 EDAAHSCDFQTLLVV
+5274 DAERSCNFQTLLVV
-5289 QPASSNSQAS
+5289 QPANLDGQAS
-5299 IFKPLESPR
+5299 IFKSLESPR
-5308 AQPEVGVSSTYS
+5308 AQPEVGVSSTYA

-5328 PHGLFVKLNYDS
+5328 PHGLSVKLNYDS
-5340 NVVDNR
+5340 NVMDNE
-5346 KIARMRDQ
+5346 KITRMQEQ
-5354 FENILRILCEEAYQK
+5354 FEHILRILCEEAHQK
-5369 TSLRN
+5369 TLLRN
-5374 LSLIPQI
+5374 LSLIPQS
-5381 DLETVWNWNA
+5381 DLETVWNWNV

-5398 VCIHDIISAVAHKT
+5398 VCIHDIVSAVAQKQ
-5412 PYATAICAWDG
+5412 PFAPAICAWDG
-5423 ELTYMELESLAHSL
+5423 ELTYMELESLAYSL

-5442 AMGIA
+5442 AMGIG
-5447 PGVIVP
+5447 PRVIVP

-5486 RLQSIIRQISPK
+5486 RLQSIIQQIRPK
-5498 AILASSANKAL
+5498 AILASAANKAL

-5525 TRFFDGILAH
+5525 TRFFEDILTN

-5541 LQLPRPVTKA
+5541 LQLPHPVTKA

-5584 HQTARLGFSPTSRV
+5584 HQTGRLGFSPTSRV

-5620 GCLCVGSQAEMR
+5620 GCLCVGSQTEMR
-5632 NDLAGCFSRYQISH
+5632 NDLAGCFRRYQISH

-5655 TVDSTAMSG
+5655 TVDPTAMSG
-5664 LDVLLLAGEAMSP
+5664 LEVLLLAGEAMSP
-5677 SDISRFKEIPMLLNA
+5677 SDVSRFKEIPMLLNA

-5703 AANVGLGSSGSAVS
+5703 AANVGQFSSGSAVS

-5728 VDPNNGNYLMPIG
+5728 VDPSNGNYLVPIG

-5800 QTDGTLTFV
+5800 QTDGALTFV

-5838 DQDVRVV
+5838 DQEVRVV
-5845 AEIINPRGGSDMLAM
+5845 AEIINPRGGSAMLAM

-5870 QARAADIA
+5870 QARVADIA
-5878 NETRQRLTKLVPS
+5878 SQIRQRLAKIVPS
-5891 YMIPS
+5891 YMVPS
-5896 VFIPI
+5896 VFIPLATI
-5901 AALPTTVTGK
+5901 PTTVTGK

-5916 LKTIGGALTTEELAA
+5916 LKTIGGALTAEELAA

-5937 QQQRLPVTAAEKQMQ
+5937 QQQRLPVTAVEKQMQ

-5972 HTVGGDSI
+5972 YTVGGDSI

-5990 EQGLSLTITDI
+5990 EQGLSLTIADI

-6014 SSDEEDNQSL
+6014 SSDEEDGQSL
-6024 IDDTAM
+6024 IDDTAT
-6030 LPFSLLGSSLSTS
+6030 LPFSLLGSSLSIS

-6140 HPIERDLE
+6140 HPMERDLE

-6162 LGKPF
+6162 LGNPF
-6167 TMFHIQRLA
+6167 TMFHIQRSY

-6231 SFPFWKDFLEKSQP
+6231 SFPFWKDFLQKSQP

-6252 NLERSTGKALR
+6252 NLEHSTGKALR
-6263 LSRTVP
+6263 LSRTIP

-6276 TTSATMFIAACAHAL
+6276 TTSATVFIAACAHAL
-6291 TKFTNSTDVVLGLTV
+6291 AKFTHAMDVVFGLTV

-6330 AKVQQGALL
+6330 AKVQQGTLL
-6339 KDIISQVQNQRHRS
+6339 KDVISQVQNQRHRS
-6353 VAYEAAGSRNILQ
+6353 VAYEAAGSKNLLQ

-6443 FLDGRYYD
+6443 FLDG
-6451 GQEGACGCGGANGG
+6451 
-6465 AAFPWQLGISNG
+6465 
-6477 VYTAAG
+6477 V
-6483 SQALYD
+6483 
-6489 TAGASWCG
+6489 
-6497 AGCGKCYNL
+6497 
-6506 TSTGEPPC
+6506 C
-6514 TSCGTGGVAGQS
+6514 TS
-6526 IIVMVTNLCPNN
+6526 ILEI
-6538 GNAQWCPTVGGTNQY
+6538 
-6553 GYSYHFDIMAQ
+6553 
-6564 SEVFGDNVVV
+6564 
-6574 DFEPVAC
+6574 
-6581 PGQATSDW
+6581 
-6589 QQCICVGQQETDTTP
+6589 
-6604 VLGGGSSP
+6604 
-6612 PPGSSSSRPPASATS
+6612 
-6627 SAPTGSGT
+6627 
-6635 QSLYGQCGGTGWT
+6635 
-6648 GPTACAPPATCK
+6648 
-6660 VLNQYYSQCLD
+6660 

>member
-1 MASNEDLQKIWEW
+1 MASNEDLHKIWEW
-14 NAIVPRSIPICIHDI
+14 NAIVPRSIPTCIHDI
-29 ISKVAREQPNEPAV
+29 ISKVAQEQPDEPAI
-43 CAWDGELTYRELDDL
+43 CAWDGELTYRELDEL

-65 LNVFNLGQGIVPL
+65 LNTLGLGQGIVPL

-96 GAACVALDVTL
+96 GGACVALDVTL

-130 RVKASRVVGDNIPL
+130 RVKASRVAGHNIPL
-144 QVVDK
+144 RVVDE
-149 SSILNGDPTQ
+149 SSILNGNLTPT
-159 MGSGTHHKPV
+159 GFGTDHKPI

-191 KGARLSHQ
+191 KGAKLSHQ
-199 NLASALHYQSQKLCF
+199 NLASALHYQSEKLCF
-214 SPTSRVL
+214 SSTSRVL

-297 TASHAEKVSLPRK
+297 TASHAEKVSLPKK

-325 ASVIQKDEMLHPPI
+325 ASVIQNDEMLHPPI
-339 GRGHGACTWVVDLT
+339 GRGYGACTWVVDLT

-399 APSKAGRHGRLYKTG
+399 APSKAGRRGRLYKTG

-463 EVIKPQNSGSAILA
+463 EVIKPQNSSSAILA

-483 EFESKDKTALKA
+483 EFESKDKDALKA

-504 DELLAQVV
+504 DGLLAQVV

-524 KDVPMTATGKT
+524 KDIPMTATGKT

-546 FTTVELAAL
+546 FTTIELAAL

-563 QAPGTEAE
+563 QAPRTEAE

-583 IEASAISLDDN
+583 IEASDISLDDN

-621 ADIFKQPRLF
+621 ADIFQQPRLF
-631 DLARLMHTFDHDIP
+631 DLARLMHNFDRDFS
-645 SADEPVAPFSLLRN
+645 SANEPVAPFSLLGS

-690 QEGLLAMTLKRPG
+690 QEGLLAMTVKRPG
-703 DYISERN
+703 DYISERS

-718 IDRFKKACE
+718 MDRFKKSCE
-727 DAVTYLPILRMRI
+727 DAVANLPILRMRI
-740 FDLPG
+740 FDLPS
-745 IGLVQAILDENI
+745 IGLVQAILDETI
-757 SWELSDNEDS
+757 SWESIDNEDS
-767 NAPGTSMALGDK
+767 NEPSRSMALGDK
-779 LTRFYLSVDR
+779 LTRFYLSDDR
-789 GLGTIFK
+789 GFGNVFK

-824 VEIVPFQRFIYYI
+824 VETVPFQRFIHYI
-837 QNIDQKAAYDHWHKY
+837 QNIDKKAASDHWYKY

-864 PSPAYAPNVDEILEH
+864 PSPAYTPNVDEIIEH

-901 AMLQGAYTGSSDVA
+901 AMLQGAYTSSSDVA

-948 SNQTLDELLR
+948 SNQTLNELLQ

-985 DHGCNFQTLL
+985 EHGCNFQTLL

-1035 EDGLHVS
+1035 GDGLHLS

-1050 SRAELQRLVT
+1050 SRAELERIVK
-1060 QFEHIVRMICDEE
+1060 QFEHIVRMICDEQV
-1073 LRAKKLHELDI
+1073 RAKKMHEVNVLNSD
-1084 LSNNDLQEIWN
+1084 DLQDIWN
-1095 WNAQLP
+1095 WNARLP

-1134 GELDS
+1134 AELDS

-1146 HLVKKGLHANVLV
+1146 HLAKKGVHSNVLV

-1192 ERLRTIIRQINPHII
+1192 ERLRTIIRQVNPHII
-1207 LSSTDNAALA
+1207 LSSTGNAALA
-1217 TRLSDTTVEV
+1217 TRLSDTSVEV
-1227 EVISTAAL
+1227 EVISKAAL
-1235 DALSADSHITSQ
+1235 DSLSADSHITLQ
-1247 DSIRDVMESQSPL
+1247 EAMRNIMASQSPL

-1271 SGTPKGVKISHQN
+1271 TGVPKGVKISHQN
-1284 FSSAVKHQQTELG
+1284 FASAVRHQQTELG
-1297 FSSSSQVL
+1297 FDSSNQVL

-1337 RDDLA
+1337 RDNLA

-1360 RTIDSAILSRL
+1360 RTIDSAILSHL

-1465 EEQTAAAFVQDP
+1465 EEQTAAAFIQDP
-1477 AWLLRGSRTMPGR
+1477 AWLLRGSPTMPGR

-1495 KTGDLVRFTAN
+1495 KTGDLVRYTAD

-1536 KLLPSEYGSIQIK
+1536 KLLPSQYGSIQIK

-1558 NGEIMVLFVCA
+1558 NGEIMVVFVCA
-1569 SGVKDDATS
+1569 SGVKDDATT

-1591 VDRHLT
+1591 VDQHLT

-1609 VPIATLPLTPTGKID
+1609 VPIAVLPLTATGKID
-1624 RKVLKKIGGEIT
+1624 RKVLKRIGSEIT
-1636 LKTLLEFQPSS
+1636 LKSLLEFQPNSQ
-1647 HAERKPP
+1647 AERKPP
-1654 STEAEK
+1654 STEAEE
-1660 QMCNMWATILGIDP
+1660 QMCNLWATVLGINP

-1715 PRLCDLSKVAK
+1715 PRLSDLSKVAK
-1726 FSVNDMDSPVD
+1726 LSFNDMDSPGD

-1744 LLQSKIEV
+1744 LLQSNVDV
-1752 ETAIQLAASLCAIQ
+1752 EAAIQLVASLCAIQ
-1766 PEQVQDIFPCS
+1766 PEQVQDFFPCS

-1788 KQSGQYILRNELEL
+1788 KQSGQYILRNEFEL

-1807 PIALRIAFEEMVTN
+1807 STTLRRAFEEMATN

-1833 GQGFVQVIVEEP
+1833 GQGFVQVIVDEP
-1845 ALWTKEHPDA
+1845 AQWTEEHSDV

-1862 LNTINITTKDDGT
+1862 LNTTSITTKHDGT
-1875 TTFTWLIHH
+1875 NTFTWLIHH

-1904 RNERHPWPL
+1904 RNERISWPL

-1922 QNIDVSASR
+1922 QNIDVAASR
-1931 QYWQAHFQ
+1931 KYWQAHFHE
-1939 GCEAAIF
+1939 CEAAVF

-1958 DSILEHGITNL
+1958 DSILEHEITNL
-1969 SWPSNEITPSTV
+1969 TWPSNDITPSTV
-1981 IRTAWSLVQSTYTT
+1981 IRTAWSLLQSTHTT
-1995 VNDIV
+1995 VDDVV
-2000 FGVTVAVLDPG
+2000 FGVTVAGRQAPLKGIERVAGPTIATVPVRIVLDRG
-2011 LRVEEQLQKIQTQ
+2011 LQVEEQLQKIQTH
-2024 AAESMMYEQFGLQ
+2024 AAESMMYEHFGLQ

-2049 CSFQAL
+2049 CSFQVL
-2055 LVVQPAELSIPRNKI
+2055 LVIQPAELNTPRNTI
-2070 LKAISPQAQNEPKD
+2070 LKTIPPRAKNELKD

-2093 LELIFGLNDSG
+2093 LELIFGLDDSG

-2111 DSAIIGAERVQ
+2111 DSAVVGAERMQ
-2122 RIADQFE
+2122 RIAEQFE
-2129 HFMRLLC
+2129 HFLRLLC
-2136 SEDWHQTTIG
+2136 SKDWRQTTIG
-2146 DLEVA
+2146 GLEVA
-2151 CKQDLEDIWAWNSAV
+2151 CKQDLQDIWAWNSAV

-2175 DIIAETTE
+2175 DIIAETTT

-2196 ETSYKELDELSTRLS
+2196 EMSYKELDELSTRLS
-2211 ERLIQLGVGRN
+2211 KRLIQLGVGRN

-2255 QPEERLRTIISQIKP
+2255 QPEERLRTIISQIRP

-2282 ASHISGTA
+2282 ASHLSESAHIE
-2290 QIQVVSKSA
+2290 VVSKSA
-2299 LDALRIGPIGTMDQ
+2299 LEALHIGPGMAAQ
-2313 SPASTATPSDLL
+2313 SPALAASPSDLL
-2325 YIVFT
+2325 YVVFT
-2330 SGSSGTPKG
+2330 SGSTGMPKG

-2364 RVLDFASYSFDM
+2364 RVLDFASYAFDM

-2392 VGSYNE
+2392 IGSYNE

-2427 EVLSALDTLIL
+2427 EILSALDTLIL
-2438 AGEGLQVSDIERCA
+2438 AGEGLQASDIERCA

-2462 PAECSVCATAASLRH
+2462 PAECSVCATAANLRH
-2477 NNSGLPI
+2477 NDSGLPI

-2492 TWIVDH
+2492 TWIVDPN
-2498 ENPSRLVPV
+2498 NPSRLVPI

-2539 WLLNGAPGHSGRQG
+2539 WLLNGTLGHCGRQG

-2599 LQAYR
+2599 LQEYR
-2604 DLQVVAEIITPRDGS
+2604 DLQVVAEIVTPRDGS
-2619 NQVLVAFLTASTEAE
+2619 NQVLIAFLTVGTEAE
-2634 EAGIIGEIAKLQGAL
+2634 EGEIMGEIAKLQGAL
-2649 GKTIPS
+2649 GNTIPS
-2655 YMIPSAFIPLR
+2655 YMIPSAFIPQS

-2678 KKLREIGGNMKIEE
+2678 KKLREIGGNMTIEE
-2692 IFAFSQQAQQ
+2692 IFAFGQAQR
-2702 QKRGPRTPTEKKM
+2702 QKREPCTPTEKKL
-2715 QHLWAEILEIRS
+2715 QHLWAEILEISS
-2727 SQIGLDDSFLRVG
+2727 SQIGLDDSFLRIG

-2747 LVRAARDEGLSITV
+2747 LVRAAREEGLCITV
-2761 ADIFKHPQLWELAQ
+2761 ADIFKHPQLWKLAQ
-2775 VATTVECAEL
+2775 MATAVDCASLE
-2785 DDQIPPF
+2785 DQILPF
-2792 SLLNMGLSE
+2792 SLLNVELSE

-2809 TLCGVKSVQIQ
+2809 ALCGVDPAQIQ

-2835 TEKEFGD
+2835 TEKEFGH
-2842 YISQNEYTLKPGTDT
+2842 YVSQNDYVLQPGTDIE
-2857 DRFKEACETVFDAF
+2857 RFKEACETVFDAF

-2885 LVQVVIDEAI
+2885 LVQVVIDEII
-2895 QWQTNETGSTGLGR
+2895 QWQTNEAGSTGFGR
-2909 KLTQFCLTADEDSS
+2909 KLTQFCLTVDEDSS
-2923 VRFLWEIHHALY
+2923 VRFSWEIHHALY

-2980 WQAQFNGIRASP
+2980 WQAQFKGIRSSP
-2992 FPPRPLV
+2992 FPPRPSV
-2999 QRPRVA
+2999 QKPRVA
-3005 AVIDREIIYVQ
+3005 AVIDRDVINIQ
-3016 WPETD
+3016 WPETN

-3074 RIALDP
+3074 RIVLNS
-3080 SVQTVGEYLQEV
+3080 SVHAVGEYLHEV
-3092 QQQAINSLPYEQIGL
+3092 QQRAINSLPYEQIGL
-3107 QEIRRVS
+3107 QKIRRVS

-3138 NKLFETT
+3138 TKLFETT
-3145 SDDGAW
+3145 SDDDAW

-3170 VNIRL
+3170 VNVRL
-3175 SFDSTIVAA
+3175 SFDSTVVGA
-3184 DRVQRIAQQFEHV
+3184 DRVQRIAEQFEHV
-3197 LRLICSEEQRQIKLG
+3197 LRLVCSEEQTQIKLDD
-3212 GIDLT
+3212 IDLT
-3217 TAQDVQD
+3217 TTQDLQD

-3244 AESIAKHPNSLA
+3244 AETIAKCPNSLA

-3269 DHLSNQVAIQ
+3269 DHFSTQLAIQ
-3279 LIQAGIE
+3279 LVQAGVE

-3291 PLLFEKSMWMP
+3291 PLLFEKSVWMP
-3302 IAILG
+3302 VSILG

-3320 SQPKERLKVI
+3320 SQPEERLKVI
-3330 IRQVQPRVILSS
+3330 IRQVQPKVILSS

-3354 TEVQVQIVCTKTIE
+3354 TEMQVHVVCKEAIQ
-3368 LLRTTVEITADLRAL
+3368 LSHTTAENTSDLRAL
-3383 EDLGCPSHSLYIIF
+3383 QGLGRPFHSLYIIF

-3417 AMKHQMSMFGF
+3417 AMKHQMSVFGF

-3443 MPWTNYLFTF
+3443 MLWTNYLFTF
-3453 YAGGCVC
+3453 YAGGCLC

-3475 QRHRISYAF
+3475 QKHQISYAF
-3484 LTPSLARTIDASV
+3484 LTPSLARTVDPSV

-3517 RCAGVGRIVNI
+3517 RCTGVGRIVNI

-3534 TPCSTAAVITDF
+3534 TPCSTAAVITDY

-3551 IGNGQGQCTW
+3551 IGKGQGQCTW
-3561 IVDPQ
+3561 IVDPES
-3566 NGQKLVPIGVEGELW
+3566 GQKLVPIGVEGELW
-3581 LEGPLVGQGYLD
+3581 LEGPLVGDGYLD
-3593 DRQTL
+3593 DRHTL
-3598 ATYEDDPIWLLR
+3598 ITYEDDPVWLLR
-3610 GAAGVSGR
+3610 GAFGVSGR

-3629 RYASDGTLI
+3629 RYDSDGTLI

-3670 GEDVRL
+3670 GEDVQI

-3698 GFDMKVETNEKL
+3698 GFDMEVAADEKL

-3730 SYMVPSAFIPVP
+3730 SYMIPSAFIPVP

-3776 QNSYREPQST
+3776 QKSFREPQST
-3786 SEKRLQALWSTVL
+3786 SEKRLQALWSKVL
-3799 AIDASSISA
+3799 GIDASSISA

-3819 IQAMRLVAAAREQGL
+3819 IQAMRLVAAAREEAL

-3848 DLAQFMKGEDDMIAT
+3848 DLAQLMNGKDETIT
-3863 DVAPL
+3863 TEVAPF
-3868 SLLSESIDHS
+3868 SLLSESINRS
-3878 TLMQQAASLCNVQ
+3878 TLTQQAASLCNVQ
-3891 ATQILDIF
+3891 ATQIQDIF

-3918 YISQNIYN
+3918 YISQNVYN

-3932 RERFK
+3932 IERFK
-3937 AACERVVDSFPIL
+3937 AACERVVDSLPIL

-3957 PGEGLVQVVVDERV
+3957 PEEGLVQVVVDERV
-3971 QWNLQQGHIGLG
+3971 QWNLQQDHIGLG
-3983 TKLSSFGLHHEGTIT
+3983 TKLQSFGLRHEGTVT
-3998 QFSWTIHHALY
+3998 QFTWTIHHALY
-4009 DGWSFGMM
+4009 DGWSFAIM
-4017 LEAIQK
+4017 LDAIQK
-4023 AYNGGDDLTTVPFQR
+4023 AYDGRDDLTTVPFQR
-4038 YIQYVRETDS
+4038 YIQYIEETDN
-4048 SAAIRFWQHQFEG
+4048 AAATHFWQHQFEG
-4061 ARPAIFPQ
+4061 SRPAIFPHM
-4069 LSSLAH
+4069 SSLAR
-4075 TPRADSLLR
+4075 TPRADTLLR
-4084 HEISSIGFPKTN
+4084 HEIAHLSFPKTN

-4110 QGIFTDSG
+4110 QGTFTNSD

-4152 LDPNVQVSRLLED
+4152 LDPNVQVSRLSED

-4170 VESIPYEHIGLQE
+4170 VDSIPYEHIGLQE
-4183 IRKVSPEAQ
+4183 IRKVSSEAQ

-4203 QPSEI
+4203 QPSKI

-4213 TVFKPVDMAER
+4213 TVFKPVDMDEQDS
-4224 GNSQASA
+4224 SQASA

-4236 LELICALQ
+4236 LELVCVLKQDGLALI
-4244 QEGVALMLSFD
+4244 LSFD

-4261 QEAKRVVSQFEHMLR
+4261 QEANRIVHQFEHMLR
-4276 LVCASSQQELRLNE
+4276 LVCAPSQQELKLDQV
-4290 IQIASEQ
+4290 QIASEQ
-4297 DIEDIW
+4297 DIKDIW
-4303 KWNAAVPPLNEM
+4303 KWNATIPPLNEM
-4315 CVHDLLAQTARKQPD
+4315 CVHNLLAQTARKQPN

-4336 WDGQLSYRQLEL
+4336 WDGQLSYGELEL

-4357 VREGVKPGVIL
+4357 MSEGVDSGVVV
-4368 PLCIEKSGLMPVAM
+4368 PLCFEKSILMPVAM

-4393 ALDINQPK
+4393 ALDINQPR
-4401 NRLRSIVRQ
+4401 NRLRSIVQQ
-4410 VQSNVILASTT
+4410 VHSKVILASAT
-4421 NKDIALELADQP
+4421 NKDIALELADQST
-4433 AKVVI
+4433 KVVV
-4438 ISTAFL
+4438 ISTVFL
-4444 NNLME
+4444 NDLME
-4449 AEASLSLSLEHVAI
+4449 AETSQSHILEHVAI
-4463 QPSELLYA
+4463 LPSDLLYA

-4479 LPKGVLISHQNVAST
+4479 LPKGVLISHQNIAST

-4499 ETLGFKPG
+4499 ETLGFKLG

-4561 TPSLARLVD
+4561 TPSLARSVD
-4570 IKSLS
+4570 LRSLS
-4575 TLDVLALAGEAVSPT
+4575 NLDVLALAGEAVSPN

-4596 SLDSVHVVNIYGPA
+4596 SLDNVHVVNIYGPA

-4647 SRLVPIGTEGELW
+4647 TRLVPIGTVGELW

-4665 VGHGYFNDQNGQTSA
+4665 VGRGYLNDQDGPTSA
-4680 TFIEDPGWLLQ
+4680 AFIQDPTWLLQ
-4691 GSRSVPGRHGRLYK
+4691 GSRSVPGRRGRLYK
-4705 TRDLVRYNANGELVF
+4705 TRDLVRYDANGELVF

-4741 HHVKGLL
+4741 HHVKELL
-4748 SRNEDLQVIAE
+4748 PSNEDLQVIAE

-4769 VLIAFIYLKPS
+4769 ILIAFIYLKPS
-4780 SQDDTDFTPTLARLD
+4780 SQEDTAFTTTLANLD

-4801 VPSYMIPAAFM
+4801 VPSYMIPAAFV
-4812 PLTTIPMTA
+4812 PLTAIPMTA
-4821 TGKTDRKALREIGNQ
+4821 TGKTDRKALREMGNR

-4843 ALHASLQTDETKTP
+4843 ALHVSPQTDETKMP
-4857 LTAGE
+4857 HTAGE

-4868 WSLVLNVDSTL
+4868 WASVLNVDPTF

-4894 AMRLVAMAREQGVL
+4894 AMRLVAMAREQGML

-4914 FKQPRLGDQAKHLR
+4914 FKQPRLCDQAKQLK
-4928 WNDEISEEEVIAP
+4928 WNDISSEEEVMAP

-4953 ARLQAAS
+4953 AQLQASA

-4989 SGNYIAHIKFLLQPD
+4989 SGNYIAHIEFILQPD
-5004 IDVGQFTQACED
+5004 IDLERFIQACED

-5036 VQAIVDEPI
+5036 VQTIVDEPI
-5045 QWQDENSSDAFSCS
+5045 LWQDENSSDVFSCS
-5059 ASDTMGLG
+5059 SASDIMELG
-5067 TRLSQFGLSNG
+5067 TRLSRFGLSRDQH
-5078 EHGTLFSW
+5078 EILFSW

-5108 YRHVQKTQYVP
+5108 YRDEQRTQYVP

-5134 AINFWK
+5134 AIDYWK
-5140 GYFDGSQAA
+5140 GYFVGSQAA

-5157 GYAPSTDKALHAAI
+5157 GYAPSTDKVLYAAI
-5171 TNVTWPNTDMTPA
+5171 TNITWPNTDVTPA
-5184 TIIRT
+5184 TLIRT
-5189 AWALLQKFHTS
+5189 AWALLQGLYTS

-5207 CTVTGRQAA
+5207 CTLTGRQAA

-5227 VATVPVRIEFPEE
+5227 VATVPVRIKFPEE
-5240 LDMTVAELQAMIQQQ
+5240 SDMTIAELQSQIQQQ
-5255 SIDSIA
+5255 SIDSIP

-5269 IRKIS
+5269 IRKIND
-5274 EDAAHSCDFQTLLVV
+5274 DAEHSCDFQTLLVV
-5289 QPASSNSQAS
+5289 QPANLDGQAS
-5299 IFKPLESPR
+5299 IFKPLETPR
-5308 AQPEVGVSSTYS
+5308 AQPEVGVSSTYA

-5328 PHGLFVKLNYDS
+5328 PHGLSVKLNYDS
-5340 NVVDNR
+5340 NVIDNG
-5346 KIARMRDQ
+5346 KITRMQDQ
-5354 FENILRILCEEAYQK
+5354 FEHILRTLCEEAHQK

-5374 LSLIPQI
+5374 LSLIPQS

-5398 VCIHDIISAVAHKT
+5398 VCIHDIISAVAQKQ
-5412 PYATAICAWDG
+5412 PFAPAICAWDG
-5423 ELTYMELESLAHSL
+5423 ELTYMELESLASSL

-5442 AMGIA
+5442 AMGIG
-5447 PGVIVP
+5447 PSVIVP
-5453 LCFEKSMWTAVTAYA
+5453 LCFEKSMWTAVAAYA

-5486 RLQSIIRQISPK
+5486 RLQSIIRQIRPK
-5498 AILASSANKAL
+5498 AILASAANKAL
-5509 AYRLQEAAAGI
+5509 AYRLQEAAVGI

-5525 TRFFDGILAH
+5525 TRFFDDILNH

-5541 LQLPRPVTKA
+5541 LQLPQPVTKA

-5584 HQTARLGFSPTSRV
+5584 HQTESLGFSPTSRV

-5620 GCLCVGSQAEMR
+5620 GCLCLGSQAEMR
-5632 NDLAGCFSRYQISH
+5632 NDLAGCFRRYQISH

-5655 TVDSTAMSG
+5655 TVDPMAMSG
-5664 LDVLLLAGEAMSP
+5664 LEVLLLAGEAMSP
-5677 SDISRFKEIPMLLNA
+5677 SDISRFKGIPKLLNA

-5703 AANVGLGSSGSAVS
+5703 AAIVDQASSGSTVS
-5717 IGKGVGQRTWV
+5717 IGKGAGQRTWV
-5728 VDPNNGNYLMPIG
+5728 VDPSNGNYLVPIG

-5845 AEIINPRGGSDMLAM
+5845 AEIINPRGGSAILAM
-5860 FISMPGIDQP
+5860 FISMPKIDQP

-5878 NETRQRLTKLVPS
+5878 SQTRQSLAKLVPS

-5901 AALPTTVTGK
+5901 ATIPTTVTGK

-5931 LDPKRS
+5931 LDPKRN
-5937 QQQRLPVTAAEKQMQ
+5937 QEQRPPVTAAEKQMQ
-5952 YLWASILDI
+5952 YLWASILDV

-5972 HTVGGDSI
+5972 YTVGGDSI

-6014 SSDEEDNQSL
+6014 SSDEEDDKSL
-6024 IDDTAM
+6024 DDDTAL
-6030 LPFSLLGSSLSTS
+6030 LPFSLLDHGSSLSII

-6053 GPDIISFTDV
+6053 DPDIISFTDV

-6105 SILWEKFDILR
+6105 SILWDKFDILR
-6116 AIFIQYEGA
+6116 AVFIRHEGA

-6140 HPIERDLE
+6140 HPVEKDLE

-6167 TMFHIQRLA
+6167 TMFHIQRSA

-6231 SFPFWKDFLEKSQP
+6231 SFPFWQSFLEKSQP
-6245 LQMPTPR
+6245 LQMPAPR
-6252 NLERSTGKALR
+6252 NLEHSTGKALR
-6263 LSRTVP
+6263 LSRTIP
-6269 APGRIDR
+6269 APARIDR
-6276 TTSATMFIAACAHAL
+6276 TTSATVFIAACAHAL
-6291 TKFTNSTDVVLGLTV
+6291 AKFTHSTDLVFGLTV

-6317 DVMGPCLNIVPIR
+6317 DVMGPCLNIIPIR
-6330 AKVQQGALL
+6330 AKVQQETLL
-6339 KDIISQVQNQRHRS
+6339 KDIISQVRSQRHRS
-6353 VAYEAAGSRNILQ
+6353 VAYEAAGSKNLLQ

-6423 DDWSLEISGS
+6423 DHWSFEISGS

-6443 FLDGRYYD
+6443 FLDGV
-6451 GQEGACGCGGANGG
+6451 C
-6465 AAFPWQLGISNG
+6465 
-6477 VYTAAG
+6477 
-6483 SQALYD
+6483 
-6489 TAGASWCG
+6489 ASI
-6497 AGCGKCYNL
+6497 L
-6506 TSTGEPPC
+6506 E
-6514 TSCGTGGVAGQS
+6514 
-6526 IIVMVTNLCPNN
+6526 I
-6538 GNAQWCPTVGGTNQY
+6538 
-6553 GYSYHFDIMAQ
+6553 
-6564 SEVFGDNVVV
+6564 
-6574 DFEPVAC
+6574 
-6581 PGQATSDW
+6581 
-6589 QQCICVGQQETDTTP
+6589 
-6604 VLGGGSSP
+6604 
-6612 PPGSSSSRPPASATS
+6612 
-6627 SAPTGSGT
+6627 
-6635 QSLYGQCGGTGWT
+6635 
-6648 GPTACAPPATCK
+6648 
-6660 VLNQYYSQCLD
+6660 

>member
-29 ISKVAREQPNEPAV
+29 ISKVAREQPDEPAV
-43 CAWDGELTYRELDDL
+43 CAWDGELTYRELDEL

-65 LNVFNLGQGIVPL
+65 LNALSLGQGIVPL

-130 RVKASRVVGDNIPL
+130 RVKASRVAGDDIPL

-149 SSILNGDPTQ
+149 SSILNGDLTQ
-159 MGSGTHHKPV
+159 MGSGTDHKPI
-169 LPAVNPSDLLY
+169 LPPVNPSDLLY

-191 KGARLSHQ
+191 KGAKLSHG
-199 NLASALHYQSQKLCF
+199 NLASALHYQSEKLCF

-287 DILVTSGEIL
+287 DILVTSGEVL
-297 TASHAEKVSLPRK
+297 TASHAEKISLPKK

-325 ASVIQKDEMLHPPI
+325 ASVIQKDQMLHPPI

-399 APSKAGRHGRLYKTG
+399 VPSKAGRHGRLYKTG

-453 LLRGSSQLVA
+453 LLHGSCQLVA
-463 EVIKPQNSGSAILA
+463 EVIKPQNSSSAILA

-483 EFESKDKTALKA
+483 EFESKDKDALKA

-504 DELLAQVV
+504 DGLLAQVV

-524 KDVPMTATGKT
+524 KDIPMTATGKT

-563 QAPGTEAE
+563 QAPRTEAE

-608 VGIARQEGLVLTV
+608 VGITRQEGLVLTV

-631 DLARLMHTFDHDIP
+631 DLARLMNNFDHEAKP
-645 SADEPVAPFSLLRN
+645 ANEPVAPFSLLGN

-676 DAAQIQDIIPCTPL
+676 DAAQIQDIVPCTPL
-690 QEGLLAMTLKRPG
+690 QEGLLAMTVKRPG
-703 DYISERN
+703 DYTSERN

-727 DAVTYLPILRMRI
+727 DAVAILPILRMRI

-745 IGLVQAILDENI
+745 IGLVQAILYETI
-757 SWELSDNEDS
+757 SWESTDNKDYNVPS
-767 NAPGTSMALGDK
+767 TSMALGDK
-779 LTRFYLSVDR
+779 LTRFYLSIDR
-789 GLGTIFK
+789 GLGTVFK

-824 VEIVPFQRFIYYI
+824 VETVPFQRFIHYI
-837 QNIDQKAAYDHWHKY
+837 QNIDKKAAFDHWDKY

-864 PSPAYAPNVDEILEH
+864 PSPAYSPNVDEIIEH
-879 RFTNIAWT
+879 RFANITWT

-948 SNQTLDELLR
+948 SNQTLNELLQ

-985 DHGCNFQTLL
+985 ERGCNFQTLL

-1005 QSEIFELVSE
+1005 QK
-1015 HTGALNGFNTYALQL
+1015 
-1030 ICTLL
+1030 
-1035 EDGLHVS
+1035 DGLHVS

-1050 SRAELQRLVT
+1050 SRAESGRLVT

-1073 LRAKKLHELDI
+1073 MRAKKLHELNI
-1084 LSNNDLQEIWN
+1084 LSNNDLQEIWS

-1109 KSIEQMAIQQ
+1109 KSIEKMAIQQ

-1139 IASRFAL
+1139 IASRLAL
-1146 HLVKKGLHANVLV
+1146 YLANKGVHANVLV

-1192 ERLRTIIRQINPHII
+1192 ERLRTIIRQVNPHII

-1217 TRLSDTTVEV
+1217 TRLSDAPVEV
-1227 EVISTAAL
+1227 EVISEATL
-1235 DALSADSHITSQ
+1235 DTLSAGSHITSQ
-1247 DSIRDVMESQSPL
+1247 EGMRDIMVSQSPL
-1260 DLLYVVFTSGS
+1260 DLLYVVYTSGS
-1271 SGTPKGVKISHQN
+1271 TGTPKGVKISHQN

-1297 FSSSSQVL
+1297 FNSSSQVL

-1342 GCLQRYQITF
+1342 GCLKRYQITF

-1360 RTIDSAILSRL
+1360 RTIDSTVLSRL

-1412 LKTHTRGPPPIG
+1412 LKTHTKGLPPIG

-1429 CTWVVDPEDETKLVP
+1429 CTWVVDPEDQTKLVP

-1453 EGPLVGQGYFHN
+1453 EGPLVGQGYFNN
-1465 EEQTAAAFVQDP
+1465 EEQTAAAFMQDP
-1477 AWLLRGSRTMPGR
+1477 AWLLSGSRTAPGR

-1495 KTGDLVRFTAN
+1495 KTGDLVRYTAD

-1569 SGVKDDATS
+1569 SGVKDDATT

-1583 IVQQIKRE
+1583 IVQQIKSE

-1624 RKVLKKIGGEIT
+1624 RKVLKRIGSEIT
-1636 LKTLLEFQPSS
+1636 LKTLLEFQQNSQ
-1647 HAERKPP
+1647 AERKPP
-1654 STEAEK
+1654 STEAEE

-1689 SIQAMRLVGIAR
+1689 SIQAMRLVGMAR

-1715 PRLCDLSKVAK
+1715 PRLGDLSKVAK
-1726 FSVNDMDSPVD
+1726 LSFNDMDSPVD
-1737 EEVQPFS
+1737 EQVRPFS
-1744 LLQSKIEV
+1744 LLQSKIDV
-1752 ETAIQLAASLCAIQ
+1752 ETAIQIAASLCAIQ
-1766 PEQVQDIFPCS
+1766 PEQVHDIFPCS

-1788 KQSGQYILRNELEL
+1788 KQSGQYILRNEFEL
-1802 PKSID
+1802 PESID
-1807 PIALRIAFEEMVTN
+1807 PSALRIAFEEMATN

-1845 ALWTKEHPDA
+1845 ALWTKEHSDA

-1862 LNTINITTKDDGT
+1862 LNAINITTKDDGT

-1893 LLLDTLEGLLS
+1893 LLLDALEGLLS
-1904 RNERHPWPL
+1904 RNEPYPWPL

-1922 QNIDVSASR
+1922 QNIDVAASR
-1931 QYWQAHFQ
+1931 QYWQTHFQ

-1946 PACPSPSYVPRV
+1946 PVSPSPSYVPRV

-1969 SWPSNEITPSTV
+1969 SWPSNDITPSTV
-1981 IRTAWSLVQSTYTT
+1981 IRTAWSLVQSTYTA
-1995 VNDIV
+1995 VDDVV
-2000 FGVTVAVLDPG
+2000 FGVTVAGRQAALVGIERVAGPTIATVPVRVVLESS
-2011 LRVEEQLQKIQTQ
+2011 LQVEEQLEKIQTQ

-2055 LVVQPAELSIPRNKI
+2055 LVIQPAELTIPRNKI
-2070 LKAISPQAQNEPKD
+2070 LKTISPQAQNELKD

-2093 LELIFGLNDSG
+2093 LELIFGFDDSG

-2111 DSAIIGAERVQ
+2111 DSAVIGAERVQ
-2122 RIADQFE
+2122 RIAEQFE
-2129 HFMRLLC
+2129 HFVRLLC
-2136 SEDWHQTTIG
+2136 SEDCRQTTIG

-2151 CKQDLEDIWAWNSAV
+2151 CNQDLQDIWAWNSAV

-2175 DIIAETTE
+2175 NIIAETIE

-2196 ETSYKELDELSTRLS
+2196 EISYKELGELSTRLS

-2255 QPEERLRTIISQIKP
+2255 QPEERLRTIISQIRPK
-2270 TLILS
+2270 LILS

-2282 ASHISGTA
+2282 ASHLSDTA
-2290 QIQVVSKSA
+2290 HIEAVSKSA
-2299 LDALRIGPIGTMDQ
+2299 LEALRISPVGTTNQ
-2313 SPASTATPSDLL
+2313 SPASTARPSDLL

-2330 SGSSGTPKG
+2330 SGSTGIPKG

-2364 RVLDFASYSFDM
+2364 RVLDFASYAFDM

-2392 VGSYNE
+2392 IGSYYE

-2438 AGEGLQVSDIERCA
+2438 AGEGLQSSDIERCVR
-2452 KVRNLINAYG
+2452 VRNLINAYG
-2462 PAECSVCATAASLRH
+2462 PAECSVCATAANLRH
-2477 NNSGLPI
+2477 NDLGLPI

-2492 TWIVDH
+2492 TWIVDPK
-2498 ENPSRLVPV
+2498 NPNLLVPV

-2530 ANAFVNDPP
+2530 ADAFVSDPP
-2539 WLLNGAPGHSGRQG
+2539 WLLNEVPGHCGRRG

-2599 LQAYR
+2599 LQEYR

-2619 NQVLVAFLTASTEAE
+2619 NQVLIAFLTVGSEAE
-2634 EAGIIGEIAKLQGAL
+2634 QGEILGEIAKLQGAL
-2649 GKTIPS
+2649 GNTIPS
-2655 YMIPSAFIPLR
+2655 YMIPSAFILLS
-2666 SLPMTTTGKTDR
+2666 SLPMTTTGKMDR
-2678 KKLREIGGNMKIEE
+2678 KKLREIGGNMTIEE
-2692 IFAFSQQAQQ
+2692 VFAFGQQ
-2702 QKRGPRTPTEKKM
+2702 QKREPRTPTERKM
-2715 QHLWAEILEIRS
+2715 QHLWAEILEISS
-2727 SQIGLDDSFLRVG
+2727 SQIGLDDSFLRIG

-2747 LVRAARDEGLSITV
+2747 LVRAAREEGLSITV

-2785 DDQIPPF
+2785 DDQIQPF
-2792 SLLNMGLSE
+2792 SLLNVGLSE

-2809 TLCGVKSVQIQ
+2809 ALCGVESAQIQ

-2842 YISQNEYTLKPGTDT
+2842 YVSQNEYTLQPGTDT
-2857 DRFKEACETVFDAF
+2857 ERFKEACETVFDAF

-2885 LVQVVIDEAI
+2885 LVQVIIDETI
-2895 QWQTNETGSTGLGR
+2895 QWQTNEAGSTGFGR
-2909 KLTQFCLTADEDSS
+2909 KLTQFCLTVGKDSS
-2923 VRFLWEIHHALY
+2923 VRFSWEIHHALY

-2980 WQAQFNGIRASP
+2980 WQAQFKGIRASP
-2992 FPPRPLV
+2992 FPPRPSV
-2999 QRPRVA
+2999 QKPRVA
-3005 AVIDREIIYVQ
+3005 AVIDREIINVQ

-3064 AGPTIATIPV
+3064 AGPTIATTPV
-3074 RIALDP
+3074 RIVLNP
-3080 SVQTVGEYLQEV
+3080 SVQTVGDYLHEV
-3092 QQQAINSLPYEQIGL
+3092 QQQAVNSLPYEQIGL

-3127 VIQPEGQSQLP
+3127 VIQPEGQSQLST
-3138 NKLFETT
+3138 KLFETT
-3145 SDDGAW
+3145 SDDDAW
-3151 LRNLSTYPLLIIC
+3151 LRNLSTYPLLVIC

-3184 DRVQRIAQQFEHV
+3184 DRVQRIAEQFEHV
-3197 LRLICSEEQRQIKLG
+3197 LQLVCSEEQTQRKLDDL
-3212 GIDLT
+3212 DLT
-3217 TAQDVQD
+3217 TTQDVQD

-3229 ATVPETLDACVHDLI
+3229 ATVPETLDACVHNLI
-3244 AESIAKHPNSLA
+3244 AETIAKHPNSLA
-3256 VDAWDGTLTYQEL
+3256 VDAWDGTLTYKEL

-3279 LIQAGIE
+3279 LVQAGIK

-3302 IAILG
+3302 VAIIG

-3320 SQPKERLKVI
+3320 SQPEERLKVI
-3330 IRQVQPRVILSS
+3330 IRQVQPKVILSS
-3342 VLNATLASQLSE
+3342 ALNATLASQLSE
-3354 TEVQVQIVCTKTIE
+3354 TEVQVHIVCKETIG
-3368 LLRTTVEITADLRAL
+3368 LLRTTAETTADLRAL
-3383 EDLGCPSHSLYIIF
+3383 EDLGRPSHSLYIIF

-3411 HKSFAS
+3411 HQSFAS
-3417 AMKHQMSMFGF
+3417 AMKHQMSVFDF

-3443 MPWTNYLFTF
+3443 MLWTNYLFTF
-3453 YAGGCVC
+3453 YAGGCLC

-3475 QRHRISYAF
+3475 RKHRISYAF

-3517 RCAGVGRIVNI
+3517 RCADVGRIVNI

-3534 TPCSTAAVITDF
+3534 TPCSTAAVITDL
-3546 TLAPQ
+3546 TLPPQ

-3598 ATYEDDPIWLLR
+3598 ATYEDDPVWLLR
-3610 GAAGVSGR
+3610 GAPGVSGR

-3629 RYASDGTLI
+3629 RYDSDGTLI

-3664 QHLLQN
+3664 QHLLNN

-3684 SSDNALL
+3684 CSDNALL

-3698 GFDMKVETNEKL
+3698 GFDMEIATDEKL

-3742 TMPMTGTGKTDR
+3742 AMPMTGTGKTDR
-3754 KVLREIASKLTLE
+3754 KALREIVSKLTLE

-3776 QNSYREPQST
+3776 QRSYREPQST

-3799 AIDASSISA
+3799 GIDASSISA

-3819 IQAMRLVAAAREQGL
+3819 IQAMRLVAAAREQDL

-3848 DLAQFMKGEDDMIAT
+3848 DLAQLMKGESDMITT
-3863 DVAPL
+3863 DITPFT
-3868 SLLSESIDHS
+3868 LLSESINRS
-3878 TLMQQAASLCNVQ
+3878 TLAQQAASLCNVQ

-3918 YISQNIYN
+3918 YISRNVYS

-3932 RERFK
+3932 LERFK

-3950 RTRIIDL
+3950 RTRIINL

-3971 QWNLQQGHIGLG
+3971 QWNLQQDHIGLG
-3983 TKLSSFGLHHEGTIT
+3983 TKL
-3998 QFSWTIHHALY
+3998 
-4009 DGWSFGMM
+4009 
-4017 LEAIQK
+4017 
-4023 AYNGGDDLTTVPFQR
+4023 R
-4038 YIQYVRETDS
+4038 
-4048 SAAIRFWQHQFEG
+4048 
-4061 ARPAIFPQ
+4061 
-4069 LSSLAH
+4069 
-4075 TPRADSLLR
+4075 
-4084 HEISSIGFPKTN
+4084 
-4096 VTASTAIKAAWALV
+4096 
-4110 QGIFTDSG
+4110 
-4118 DVVFGT
+4118 
-4124 TVTGRQIPVAG
+4124 RQIPVPG

-4152 LDPNVQVSRLLED
+4152 LDPNIHVSRLLED

-4208 EQIPK
+4208 EQIPEA
-4213 TVFKPVDMAER
+4213 VFKPVDMAEQDS
-4224 GNSQASA
+4224 SQASA

-4236 LELICALQ
+4236 LELVCVLQ
-4244 QEGVALMLSFD
+4244 QEGLALMLSFD

-4261 QEAKRVVSQFEHMLR
+4261 QEAKRIVNQFEHMLR
-4276 LVCASSQQELRLNE
+4276 LVCASSQQGLKLNE
-4290 IQIASEQ
+4290 VQISSEQ

-4303 KWNAAVPPLNEM
+4303 KWNAAVPPLNET
-4315 CVHDLLAQTARKQPD
+4315 CVDSLLSQTARKQPN

-4336 WDGQLSYRQLEL
+4336 WDGQLSYGELEL

-4357 VREGVKPGVIL
+4357 MREGFKPGVVV
-4368 PLCIEKSGLMPVAM
+4368 PLCIEKSVLMPVAM
-4382 LAVMKLGAASV
+4382 FAVMKLGAASV
-4393 ALDINQPK
+4393 ALDVNQPK
-4401 NRLRSIVRQ
+4401 HRLRSIVQQ
-4410 VQSNVILASTT
+4410 VQSNVILASAT
-4421 NKDIALELADQP
+4421 NKDIAMEVADQST
-4433 AKVVI
+4433 KVVI

-4444 NNLME
+4444 DALME
-4449 AEASLSLSLEHVAI
+4449 AETSQSQSLEHVTV
-4463 QPSELLYA
+4463 QPSDLLYA

-4479 LPKGVLISHQNVAST
+4479 LPKGVLISHQNIAST
-4494 LIEDV
+4494 LVEDV
-4499 ETLGFKPG
+4499 ETLGFKPD

-4551 QKYNVSYIQL
+4551 EKYNVSYIQL
-4561 TPSLARLVD
+4561 TPSLARSVD
-4570 IKSLS
+4570 LQSLS
-4575 TLDVLALAGEAVSPT
+4575 NVDVLALAGEALSPN

-4596 SLDSVHVVNIYGPA
+4596 SLDNLHVVNIYGPA

-4617 VSLITDGNKSEPPIG
+4617 VSVITDANKTEPPIG
-4632 RGRGLRTWVVDQETG
+4632 RGRGLRTWVVDQQTG
-4647 SRLVPIGTEGELW
+4647 SRLMPIGTEGELW

-4680 TFIEDPGWLLQ
+4680 AFTDNPTWLLQ
-4691 GSRSVPGRHGRLYK
+4691 GSRSVSGRRGRLYK

-4741 HHVKGLL
+4741 HHVKELL
-4748 SRNEDLQVIAE
+4748 PSNEGLQVIAE

-4769 VLIAFIYLKPS
+4769 ILIAFIYLKPS
-4780 SQDDTDFTPTLARLD
+4780 IHEDTDFTTLLANLD

-4801 VPSYMIPAAFM
+4801 VPSYMVPAAFV
-4812 PLTTIPMTA
+4812 PLTAIPMTA
-4821 TGKTDRKALREIGNQ
+4821 TGKSDRKALREMGNR

-4843 ALHASLQTDETKTP
+4843 ALHVSPQTDESKTP

-4868 WSLVLNVDSTL
+4868 WASVLNVDSIL

-4914 FKQPRLGDQAKHLR
+4914 FKQPRLCDQAKHLK
-4928 WNDEISEEEVIAP
+4928 WNDKISEEEVIAP
-4941 FSLLKEGITVEF
+4941 FSLLKEGITTKF
-4953 ARLQAAS
+4953 AQQQAAS
-4960 LCNVSSSQIE
+4960 LCNGSSSQIE

-4989 SGNYIAHIKFLLQPD
+4989 SGNYIAHIEFLLQPD
-5004 IDVGQFTQACED
+5004 IDLERFIQACED

-5045 QWQDENSSDAFSCS
+5045 QWQDENSLDAFSCSS

-5067 TRLSQFGLSNG
+5067 TRLSQFGLTNG
-5078 EHGTLFSW
+5078 EDGSLFSW

-5108 YRHVQKTQYVP
+5108 YRDEQRMQYIP
-5119 FRRFISH
+5119 FQRFISH

-5140 GYFDGSQAA
+5140 GCFDGSQAV

-5157 GYAPSTDKALHAAI
+5157 GYAPSTDKALHTAI
-5171 TNVTWPNTDMTPA
+5171 TNVTWPNTDVTPA
-5184 TIIRT
+5184 TLIRT
-5189 AWALLQKFHTS
+5189 AWALLQKLHTS
-5200 SNDVVFG
+5200 SDDVVFG

-5227 VATVPVRIEFPEE
+5227 VATVPIRIQFPEKS
-5240 LDMTVAELQAMIQQQ
+5240 DMTIEELQAQVQQQ
-5255 SIDSIA
+5255 SIDSIP

-5269 IRKIS
+5269 IRKINQ
-5274 EDAAHSCDFQTLLVV
+5274 DAERSCNFQTLLVV
-5289 QPASSNSQAS
+5289 QPANLDGQAS
-5299 IFKPLESPR
+5299 IFKSLESPR
-5308 AQPEVGVSSTYS
+5308 AQPEVGVSSTYA

-5328 PHGLFVKLNYDS
+5328 PHGLSVKLNYDS
-5340 NVVDNR
+5340 NVMDNE
-5346 KIARMRDQ
+5346 KITRMQEQ
-5354 FENILRILCEEAYQK
+5354 FEHILRILCEEAHQK
-5369 TSLRN
+5369 TLLRN
-5374 LSLIPQI
+5374 LSLIPQS
-5381 DLETVWNWNA
+5381 DLETVWNWNV

-5398 VCIHDIISAVAHKT
+5398 VCIHDIVSAVAQKQ
-5412 PYATAICAWDG
+5412 PFAPAICAWDG
-5423 ELTYMELESLAHSL
+5423 ELTYMELESLAYSL

-5442 AMGIA
+5442 AMGIG
-5447 PGVIVP
+5447 PRVIVP

-5486 RLQSIIRQISPK
+5486 RLQSIIQQIRPK
-5498 AILASSANKAL
+5498 AILASAANKAL

-5525 TRFFDGILAH
+5525 TRFFEDILTN

-5541 LQLPRPVTKA
+5541 LQLPHPVTKA

-5584 HQTARLGFSPTSRV
+5584 HQTGRLGFSPTSRV

-5620 GCLCVGSQAEMR
+5620 GCLCVGSQTEMR
-5632 NDLAGCFSRYQISH
+5632 NDLAGCFRRYQISH

-5655 TVDSTAMSG
+5655 TVDPTAMSG
-5664 LDVLLLAGEAMSP
+5664 LEVLLLAGEAMSP
-5677 SDISRFKEIPMLLNA
+5677 SDVSRFKEIPMLLNA

-5703 AANVGLGSSGSAVS
+5703 AANVGQFSSGSAVS

-5728 VDPNNGNYLMPIG
+5728 VDPSNGNYLVPIG

-5800 QTDGTLTFV
+5800 QTDGALTFV

-5838 DQDVRVV
+5838 DQEVRVV
-5845 AEIINPRGGSDMLAM
+5845 AEIINPRGGSAMLAM

-5870 QARAADIA
+5870 QARVADIA
-5878 NETRQRLTKLVPS
+5878 SQIRQRLAKIVPS
-5891 YMIPS
+5891 YMVPS
-5896 VFIPI
+5896 VFIPLATI
-5901 AALPTTVTGK
+5901 PTTVTGK

-5916 LKTIGGALTTEELAA
+5916 LKTIGGALTAEELAA

-5937 QQQRLPVTAAEKQMQ
+5937 QQQRLPVTAVEKQMQ

-5972 HTVGGDSI
+5972 YTVGGDSI

-5990 EQGLSLTITDI
+5990 EQGLSLTIADI

-6014 SSDEEDNQSL
+6014 SSDEEDGQSL
-6024 IDDTAM
+6024 IDDTAT
-6030 LPFSLLGSSLSTS
+6030 LPFSLLGSSLSIS

-6140 HPIERDLE
+6140 HPMERDLE

-6162 LGKPF
+6162 LGNPF
-6167 TMFHIQRLA
+6167 TMFHIQRSY

-6231 SFPFWKDFLEKSQP
+6231 SFPFWKDFLQKSQP

-6252 NLERSTGKALR
+6252 NLEHSTGKALR
-6263 LSRTVP
+6263 LSRTIP

-6276 TTSATMFIAACAHAL
+6276 TTSATVFIAACAHAL
-6291 TKFTNSTDVVLGLTV
+6291 AKFTHAMDVVFGLTV

-6330 AKVQQGALL
+6330 AKVQQGTLL
-6339 KDIISQVQNQRHRS
+6339 KDVISQVQNQRHRS
-6353 VAYEAAGSRNILQ
+6353 VAYEAAGSKNLLQ

-6443 FLDGRYYD
+6443 FLDG
-6451 GQEGACGCGGANGG
+6451 
-6465 AAFPWQLGISNG
+6465 
-6477 VYTAAG
+6477 V
-6483 SQALYD
+6483 
-6489 TAGASWCG
+6489 
-6497 AGCGKCYNL
+6497 
-6506 TSTGEPPC
+6506 C
-6514 TSCGTGGVAGQS
+6514 TS
-6526 IIVMVTNLCPNN
+6526 ILEI
-6538 GNAQWCPTVGGTNQY
+6538 
-6553 GYSYHFDIMAQ
+6553 
-6564 SEVFGDNVVV
+6564 
-6574 DFEPVAC
+6574 
-6581 PGQATSDW
+6581 
-6589 QQCICVGQQETDTTP
+6589 
-6604 VLGGGSSP
+6604 
-6612 PPGSSSSRPPASATS
+6612 
-6627 SAPTGSGT
+6627 
-6635 QSLYGQCGGTGWT
+6635 
-6648 GPTACAPPATCK
+6648 
-6660 VLNQYYSQCLD
+6660 